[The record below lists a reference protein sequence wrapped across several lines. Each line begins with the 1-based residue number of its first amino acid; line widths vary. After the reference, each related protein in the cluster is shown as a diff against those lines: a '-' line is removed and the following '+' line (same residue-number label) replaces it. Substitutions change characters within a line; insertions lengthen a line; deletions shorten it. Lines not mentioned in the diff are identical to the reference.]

1 MFNMKKKRLQF
12 LARAAMTLLLVMF
25 ATIGARADEGTLSGS
40 GTAADPYLIGSDA
53 DWETFVSYIN
63 DKGGQYRYSYY
74 KLTADIHVTS
84 MVGKNDDTNAFKGVF
99 DGNGHTM
106 TLNLTTDGSSNFFA
120 PFRYVGGSTFK
131 RLHIAGKITS
141 NSYYVASLVGHHRW
155 STLNIYNCWSSVDI
169 VCTKKTDNSF
179 NAGFVGYSYD
189 SNINI
194 NNCRFDGS
202 LQGAETGG
210 WSGFVGQRISNSSS
224 TNISNCL
231 FAPTQLTVAT
241 NNSNT
246 FAYNSYVITNS
257 YYTKLL
263 GKAQGTAVGTMADSE
278 LLNSLGKGWEK
289 RENKIVPVF
298 DIKNLTTGSIECNT
312 FWAYT
317 GEDITVTPTVKDM
330 DGNTVSSENYSV
342 SFSPSPV
349 KEVGRYT
356 MTVTSN
362 TANGYSGTLT
372 HQFEVAQNISGTGT
386 QEDPYLITSAEDWNL
401 FAKSVEGGID
411 YSKKYV
417 KLTND
422 ITISTMVGVCDES
435 GDRPFSG
442 TFDGDNHTLTAN
454 ITSTA
459 TDDNKNNQGVAPFHL
474 IKQATIQNL
483 TVAGQI
489 TSASKYAAGLV
500 GWVDGDYNSSYIKN
514 CVVKAT
520 ITTSADWAGGFVGN
534 ICYSDRN
541 NLYFTNSVFAGK
553 IINTSSDDRR
563 RAGGFCGYGYGYSYF
578 ENCLENG
585 TYTNVTYMNP
595 RNAHGI
601 FFNDRVYSLY
611 YVNKIAVNDKYITKE
626 YGCYQVANTAPAD
639 ELYLKREIKG
649 YQFYQ
654 SVWITGLNESYPYN
668 NGEEVSLAYE
678 LKTNSGKLTKDT
690 DYTVTLSPNAP
701 AAAGDYTISF
711 TAKEGNSG
719 GYAGTT
725 TRTFCVMDGEN
736 LDGYVFNTEGEG
748 ESKVYL
754 INDERDLE
762 RLAAYVNSGH
772 DATGKTFKQNADI
785 TLTAAHTSIG
795 RYFEGTYKYF
805 KGTYDGNNKTISN
818 LTVNAPNSNYQGLF
832 GYTSKA
838 VIKNVTLANC
848 NITGKQYTGGIV
860 GYASTSTA
868 IENCHV
874 RGNISATESDAS
886 GHGGIAGSAT
896 TTSITNCTVTGT
908 ISTSVSNDNYG
919 GIVGAANYDV
929 VITSCENA
937 ANISGDGQNH
947 GGIVGRDYNRSN
959 KFKYCL
965 NTGVVNGNQ
974 YVGAI
979 AGQNDS
985 PRDFDHCYYSNQSTI
1000 KAFGTSSGSNNYTG
1014 YGEVAYV
1021 VTLGE
1026 NISKI
1031 EFAEQTVITSA
1042 LSGKK
1047 YYAKGDWTLTLTPNQ
1062 TDVTFVSYACEG
1074 GTLSDL
1080 TTADG
1085 THKLTIT
1092 DKDVTISALVSNNDA
1107 TDVNGVTIAAI
1118 PDMRWR
1124 GNNVSVVVPTI
1135 TVTNGETSLV
1145 LGTDY
1150 LVECSNNTAIGEATI
1165 TIKGINNY
1173 KGTQTKTFNIV
1184 DFPLQDASAA
1194 NSASNPYLITTAEDL
1209 EALASIV
1216 NTGSRLGGYYKQS
1229 ADITLTN
1236 EHTAIGN
1243 SSNTSFRGVYDGD
1256 NKVIKGLLINQPE
1269 ATYQGLFGRAKNA
1282 TITNVIIENCDIT
1295 AKKYVGGICGYAG
1308 ETTISNCKVSGAI
1321 KTADGVDGMYHGGI
1335 AGYISDKPISSCVN
1349 TASVKGNNSKSQYYG
1364 GIVGEVSWTN
1374 ITDCFNAG
1382 IVEGTLYVGSIVGS
1396 NGASRLNNNYHT
1408 TTTTGGVG
1416 ANDVATG
1423 TDQTGATT
1431 VAKITAAEGVTLT
1444 LPTTPT
1450 YVWNNENL
1458 YESGVVVTLDFTVP
1472 EGKYWDHYTVNNGKI
1487 SNAGVKEGE
1496 HTLTDFTADVVIS
1509 ATFVSEL
1516 TDIATA
1522 GVTIAA
1528 IEDLTYN
1535 GKEQH
1540 PTPVVTLNS
1549 NVLEAGSNY
1558 QVTYSEGCTN
1568 VGTYT
1573 ITITGMGRYNG
1584 ILQKTFKIVPYDISG
1599 CDIKVENKPYTGDVI
1614 NVTPTVKYG
1623 SITLAQGEDKDY
1635 TFVTNPTTVKE
1646 GGDYTLTVT
1655 GKGNY
1660 TGTKEVSFNVYYST
1674 PTELSCTNV
1683 TATTAIVTWKDTY
1696 AAKWT
1701 VAYST
1706 DKTFESAAHI
1716 DVENAKTVSLENL
1729 SADQVYY
1736 VRVKAV
1742 YGSQE
1747 SDWSNVCSFEPTTKL
1762 LIGSGNNT
1770 SESLP
1775 FHNWYHY
1782 NLTQQI
1788 YTAEELGKKAGTIM
1802 SLDFFKTDDNKCDN
1816 AIEIYLVKTDKTKFE
1831 GAKDWISVTEADKVY
1846 DGKKLFENN
1855 QWTTIELSKPFD
1867 YDGVS
1872 NLALIVYD
1880 KEVSGD
1886 SYGSGCNFRVYQ
1898 GNDSQTLQY
1907 RNDRTGP
1914 FTSEGNNAILTPSVS
1929 GNSLSSTKNQLRIRM
1944 ADKVTMNGLGIMSY
1958 ASDNVLDFSN
1968 ISDLTA
1974 HYASSFAA
1982 TANNAGV
1989 LTMKQTETTPAG
2001 EGLMLKGTANE
2012 TFYVP
2017 ALFNLTPEALTGNNL
2032 KGLTKITEVETT
2044 EGDKTNFI
2052 LSQQKG
2058 VIAWYPLAAKY
2069 ALKAHSAY
2077 LQLLTNDVF
2086 TGDGTRAIS
2095 MEFED
2100 GVTTGFIQIATD
2112 DVEDGDW
2119 YGIDGIKFNQK
2130 PTQRGVYI
2138 NNGRKVIVK

>member
-1 MFNMKKKRLQF
+1 
-12 LARAAMTLLLVMF
+12 MTLLLVMF

-40 GTAADPYLIGSDA
+40 GTDDDPYLIGSDA

-63 DKGGQYRYSYY
+63 DKGGDYRYKNY

-84 MVGKNDDTNAFKGVF
+84 MVGKNDDTNAFKGIF

-189 SNINI
+189 SKINI

-210 WSGFVGQRISNSSS
+210 LSGFVGQRMSNSSS
-224 TNISNCL
+224 MNISNCL

-246 FAYNSYVITNS
+246 FAYNSDVNTNN
-257 YYTKLL
+257 YYTTPL
-263 GKAQGTAVGTMADSE
+263 GKEQGTAIGNMTDSE

-289 RENKIVPVF
+289 KGDKIVPVF
-298 DIKNLTTGSIECNT
+298 DIKNLSTGSIECNT

-317 GEDITVTPTVKDM
+317 GEEVTVTPTVKDM

-401 FAKSVEGGID
+401 FAKSVGGGID

-483 TVAGQI
+483 TVAGNI

-500 GWVDGDYNSSYIKN
+500 GWIDGKSKDSNIKD
-514 CVVKAT
+514 CIVKAT
-520 ITTSADWAGGFVGN
+520 ITTSADCAGGFVGN

-553 IINTSSDDRR
+553 IINTSSDDSR
-563 RAGGFCGYGYGYSYF
+563 RAGGFCGYGYSNSYF

-595 RNAHGI
+595 RNAYGA
-601 FFNDRVYSLY
+601 FYNDRVYSLY
-611 YVNKIAVNDKYITKE
+611 YVNKIAVNNKYITKE

-639 ELYLKREIKG
+639 ELYLQREIKG

-701 AAAGDYTISF
+701 AAIGDYTISF

-719 GYAGTT
+719 GYKGTT
-725 TRTFCVMDGEN
+725 THTFCVMEGEN
-736 LDGYVFNTEGEG
+736 MDGYVFNTEGEG

-754 INDERDLE
+754 INNERDLE

-838 VIKNVTLANC
+838 VIKNVILANC

-874 RGNISATESDAS
+874 NGNINATASDAS
-886 GHGGIAGSAT
+886 GHGGIVGSAT
-896 TTSITNCTVTGT
+896 STSITNCTVTGT

-937 ANISGDGQNH
+937 ANISGDGQKH
-947 GGIVGRDYNRSN
+947 GGIVGRDCSSGN
-959 KFKYCL
+959 KFQYCL
-965 NTGVVNGNQ
+965 NTGEVNGNQ

-979 AGQNDS
+979 AGERYSVSN
-985 PRDFDHCYYSNQSTI
+985 FDHCYYPNQSTI
-1000 KAFGTSSGSNNYTG
+1000 KAFGYSSGSNNYTG
-1014 YGEVAYV
+1014 HGEVAYV
-1021 VTLGE
+1021 VTLGK
-1026 NISKI
+1026 NISNI
-1031 EFAEQTVITSA
+1031 EFAEQTVVTSA

-1047 YYAKGDWTLTLTPNQ
+1047 YCAKGDWTLTLTPDQ

-1135 TVTNGETSLV
+1135 TVTNGETPLV

-1165 TIKGINNY
+1165 TIKGINSY

-1236 EHTAIGN
+1236 EHTAIGRN
-1243 SSNTSFRGVYDGD
+1243 SSNTSFQGVYDGD
-1256 NKVIKGLLINQPE
+1256 NNVIKGLLINQPE
-1269 ATYQGLFGRAKNA
+1269 ATYQGLFGRANQA

-1295 AKKYVGGICGYAG
+1295 AKKYVGGICGYASK
-1308 ETTISNCKVSGAI
+1308 TTISNCKVSGAI

-1335 AGYISDKPISSCVN
+1335 AGSIYDKPISSCVN

-1364 GIVGEVSWTN
+1364 GIVGEGSWTN
-1374 ITDCFNAG
+1374 INDCFNAG

-1396 NGASRLNNNYHT
+1396 NSASRLNNNYHT

-1472 EGKYWDHYTVNNGKI
+1472 EGKYWDQYTVNNGKI
-1487 SNAGVKEGE
+1487 SNAGVKGGE

-1522 GVTIAA
+1522 GVTIAD

-1540 PTPVVTLNS
+1540 PSPVVTLNS

-1573 ITITGMGRYNG
+1573 ITVEGVGRYSG
-1584 ILQKTFKIVPYDISG
+1584 RLTKTFKIVPYDISG
-1599 CDIKVENKPYTGDVI
+1599 CDVKVENKPYTGDVI

-1660 TGTKEVSFNVYYST
+1660 AGTKEVPFNVYYPV
-1674 PTELSCTNV
+1674 PTNISCTNIA
-1683 TATTAIVTWKDTY
+1683 ATTATVTWDKS
-1696 AAKWT
+1696 AIVKKWI
-1701 VAYST
+1701 VEYST
-1706 DKTFESAAHI
+1706 DKTFESVERI
-1716 DVENAKTVSLENL
+1716 DVNESTATLASL

-1742 YGSQE
+1742 YEGQE
-1747 SDWSNVCSFEPTTKL
+1747 SDWSNVCSVEPTTKL
-1762 LIGSGNNT
+1762 LVGSGNYT
-1770 SESLP
+1770 SDSLP
-1775 FHNWYHY
+1775 FSNWYY
-1782 NLTQQI
+1782 YGLTQQI
-1788 YTAEELGKKAGTIM
+1788 YTAKELGNKAGSIM
-1802 SLDFFKTDDNKCDN
+1802 ALDFFRTDDKEECNN
-1816 AIEIYLVKTDKTKFE
+1816 TIEIYLVKTDKTAFTNSS
-1831 GAKDWISVTEADKVY
+1831 DWISVTEADKVY

-1880 KEVSGD
+1880 KKVSGD
-1886 SYGSGCNFRVYQ
+1886 SYGSGRNFRTFK
-1898 GNDSQTLQY
+1898 GNDNQTLFF
-1907 RNDRTGP
+1907 RSDREDPTIRPTVTG
-1914 FTSEGNNAILTPSVS
+1914 TRSNA
-1929 GNSLSSTKNQLRIRM
+1929 KNQLRIRM

-1958 ASDNVLDFSN
+1958 ASDNALDFSN

-1974 HYASSFAA
+1974 HYASGFAA

-1989 LTMKQTETTPAG
+1989 LTMTQVETTPAG

-2032 KGLTKITEVETT
+2032 KGLTKITEVETI

-2100 GVTTGFIQIATD
+2100 GVTTGLIQIATG
-2112 DVEDGDW
+2112 DVEDSDW
-2119 YGIDGIKFNQK
+2119 YGIDGVKFNQK

>member
-1 MFNMKKKRLQF
+1 
-12 LARAAMTLLLVMF
+12 MTLLLVMF

-63 DKGGQYRYSYY
+63 DKGGNYRFKNY

-84 MVGKNDDTNAFKGVF
+84 LVGKNDDTNAFKGVF

-155 STLNIYNCWSSVDI
+155 GTLNIYNCWSSVDI
-169 VCTKKTDNSF
+169 VCTKKTGNSF

-189 SNINI
+189 SKINI

-210 WSGFVGQRISNSSS
+210 WSGFVGQRMSNSSS
-224 TNISNCL
+224 MNISNCL

-246 FAYNSYVITNS
+246 FAYNSDVITNS
-257 YYTKLL
+257 YYTKPL
-263 GKAQGTAVGTMADSE
+263 GKEQGTAVGTMADSE

-298 DIKNLTTGSIECNT
+298 DIKNLSTGSIECNT

-317 GEDITVTPTVKDM
+317 GEEVTVTPTVKDM

-342 SFSPSPV
+342 SSSPSPV

-356 MTVTSN
+356 MTITSN

-372 HQFEVAQNISGTGT
+372 HQFKVTKNISGTGT
-386 QEDPYLITSAEDWNL
+386 KDEPYLINTTDDWNL

-411 YSKKYV
+411 YYGKYV

-435 GDRPFSG
+435 GDRPFRG
-442 TFDGDNHTLTAN
+442 IFEGDNHTLTAN

-459 TDDNKNNQGVAPFHL
+459 TGDNKNNQGVAPFHL

-483 TVAGQI
+483 IVAGNI

-500 GWVDGDYNSSYIKN
+500 GWIDGKSKDSNIKD
-514 CVVKAT
+514 CIVKAT
-520 ITTSADWAGGFVGN
+520 ITTSADCAGGFVGN

-553 IINTSSDDRR
+553 IINTSSDDSR
-563 RAGGFCGYGYGYSYF
+563 RAGGFCGYGYSNSYF

-595 RNAHGI
+595 RNAYGA
-601 FFNDRVYSLY
+601 FFNDRVNSLY

-626 YGCYQVANTAPAD
+626 YGCYQVANTVPAD
-639 ELYLKREIKG
+639 ELYLQREIKG

-654 SVWITGLNESYPYN
+654 SVWITGLNDSYPYN

-725 TRTFCVMDGEN
+725 TRTFSVMDGEN

-754 INDERDLE
+754 INNERDLE

-772 DATGKTFKQNADI
+772 DATDKTFKQTADI

-795 RYFEGTYKYF
+795 GYFEGNFRYF

-832 GYTSKA
+832 GYTREAK
-838 VIKNVTLANC
+838 IKNVTLANC
-848 NITGKQYTGGIV
+848 NITGKQNTGGIV

-874 RGNISATESDAS
+874 NGNINATAS
-886 GHGGIAGSAT
+886 VAGYHGGIVGSAT
-896 TTSITNCTVTGT
+896 ATSITNCTVTGT

-947 GGIVGRDYNRSN
+947 GGIVGRDYRSSN

-965 NTGVVNGNQ
+965 NTGVVSGNQ

-979 AGQNDS
+979 AGQKDS
-985 PRDFDHCYYSNQSTI
+985 PRDFDHCYYPNQSTI
-1000 KAFGTSSGSNNYTG
+1000 KAFGYSSGSNNYTG
-1014 YGEVAYV
+1014 HGEVAYV
-1021 VTLGE
+1021 VTLGK
-1026 NISKI
+1026 NISNI

-1042 LSGKK
+1042 LTGKK
-1047 YYAKGDWTLTLTPNQ
+1047 YCAKGDWTLTLTPNQ

-1135 TVTNGETSLV
+1135 TVTNGETPLV

-1165 TIKGINNY
+1165 TIKGINSY

-1256 NKVIKGLLINQPE
+1256 NNVIKGLLINQPE
-1269 ATYQGLFGRAKNA
+1269 ATYQGLFGRAYSA
-1282 TITNVIIENCDIT
+1282 TIQNVIIENCDIT
-1295 AKKYVGGICGYAG
+1295 AKKYVGGICGYAS

-1396 NGASRLNNNYHT
+1396 NSATRLNNNYHT

-1472 EGKYWDHYTVNNGKI
+1472 EGKYWDQYTVNNGKI
-1487 SNAGVKEGE
+1487 SNASVKGGE

-1522 GVTIAA
+1522 GAIIAD

-1540 PTPVVTLNS
+1540 PSPVVTLNS

-1573 ITITGMGRYNG
+1573 ITVEGIGRYSG
-1584 ILQKTFKIVPYDISG
+1584 RLTKTFKIVPYDISG

-1660 TGTKEVSFNVYYST
+1660 TGTKEVPFNVYYPA

-1683 TATTAIVTWKDTY
+1683 TATTAIVTWKDGIAT
-1696 AAKWT
+1696 KWA
-1701 VAYST
+1701 VEYST
-1706 DKTFESAAHI
+1706 DKTFESAERLE
-1716 DVENAKTVSLENL
+1716 VNEKTVTLDPITSGE
-1729 SADQVYY
+1729 VYY

-1742 YGSQE
+1742 YEGQE
-1747 SDWSNVCSFEPTTKL
+1747 SDWSNVCSVEPTTKL
-1762 LIGSGNNT
+1762 LVGSGNNT
-1770 SESLP
+1770 SNSLP
-1775 FHNWYHY
+1775 FSNWYY
-1782 NLTQQI
+1782 YGLTQQI
-1788 YTAEELGKKAGTIM
+1788 YTAKELGNKAGSIM
-1802 SLDFFKTDDNKCDN
+1802 ALDFFRTDNNLCN
-1816 AIEIYLVKTDKTKFE
+1816 NTIEIYLVKTDKTMFTTSS
-1831 GAKDWISVTEADKVY
+1831 DWISVTEADKVY
-1846 DGKKLFENN
+1846 DGKVQFESN
-1855 QWTTIELSKPFD
+1855 QWTTIELTKPFD

-1880 KEVSGD
+1880 KKVSGD
-1886 SYGSGCNFRVYQ
+1886 SYGNYRAFRTFK
-1898 GNDSQTLQY
+1898 GNDNQTLFFKS
-1907 RNDRTGP
+1907 DRDDPTIRPTVTGGL
-1914 FTSEGNNAILTPSVS
+1914 SNA
-1929 GNSLSSTKNQLRIRM
+1929 KNQLRIRM

-1958 ASDNVLDFSN
+1958 ASDNALDFSN

-1974 HYASSFAA
+1974 HYASGFAA

-1989 LTMKQTETTPAG
+1989 LTMKQVETTPAG

-2044 EGDKTNFI
+2044 EGDYTNFI

-2100 GVTTGFIQIATD
+2100 GVTTGFIQIATG
-2112 DVEDGDW
+2112 DVEVGDW
-2119 YGIDGIKFNQK
+2119 YGIDGVKFNQK

>member
-1 MFNMKKKRLQF
+1 
-12 LARAAMTLLLVMF
+12 MTLLLVMF

-40 GTAADPYLIGSDA
+40 GTATDPYLIGSDA

-63 DKGGQYRYSYY
+63 DKGGDYRYKNY

-84 MVGKNDDTNAFKGVF
+84 MVGKNDDTNAFKGIF

-155 STLNIYNCWSSVDI
+155 GTLNIYNCWSSVDI

-210 WSGFVGQRISNSSS
+210 CSGFVGQRISNSSS

-298 DIKNLTTGSIECNT
+298 DIKNLSTGSIECNT

-411 YSKKYV
+411 YYGKYV

-442 TFDGDNHTLTAN
+442 IFEGDNHTLTAN

-459 TDDNKNNQGVAPFHL
+459 TGDDENNQGVAPFHL

-483 TVAGQI
+483 IVAGNI

-500 GWVDGDYNSSYIKN
+500 GWIDGKSKDSNIKD
-514 CVVKAT
+514 CIVKAT
-520 ITTSADWAGGFVGN
+520 ITTSADCAGGFVGN

-553 IINTSSDDRR
+553 IINTSSDDSR
-563 RAGGFCGYGYGYSYF
+563 RAGGFCGYGYSNSYF

-595 RNAHGI
+595 RNAYGA
-601 FFNDRVYSLY
+601 FYNDRVYSLY

-639 ELYLKREIKG
+639 ELYLPREIKG

-725 TRTFCVMDGEN
+725 TRTFCVMEGEN

-754 INDERDLE
+754 INNERDLE
-762 RLAAYVNSGH
+762 RLAAYVNSDH
-772 DATGKTFKQNADI
+772 DATGKTFKQTADI

-795 RYFEGTYKYF
+795 GYFEGKSKCF
-805 KGTYDGNNKTISN
+805 KGTYDGNNKTISE

-860 GYASTSTA
+860 GCALSSTT

-874 RGNISATESDAS
+874 NGNINATASDAG
-886 GHGGIAGSAT
+886 GHGGIVGSAT
-896 TTSITNCTVTGT
+896 ATSITNCTVTGT

-947 GGIVGRDYNRSN
+947 GGIVGRDYNSSN

-979 AGQNDS
+979 AGQNSS

-1021 VTLGE
+1021 VTTGE
-1026 NISKI
+1026 HISKI
-1031 EFAEQTVITSA
+1031 DIAEGTVVTSA
-1042 LSGKK
+1042 ISGKK
-1047 YYAKGDWTLTLTPNQ
+1047 YCTKGDWTLTLTPDQ

-1135 TVTNGETSLV
+1135 TVTNGETPLV

-1165 TIKGINNY
+1165 TIKGINSY

-1194 NSASNPYLITTAEDL
+1194 NSATNPYLITTAEDL

-1236 EHTAIGN
+1236 EHTAIGRN
-1243 SSNTSFRGVYDGD
+1243 SSNTSFQGVYDGD
-1256 NKVIKGLLINQPE
+1256 NNVIKGLLINQPE
-1269 ATYQGLFGRAKNA
+1269 ATYQGLFGRANQA

-1295 AKKYVGGICGYAG
+1295 AKKYVGGICGYASK
-1308 ETTISNCKVSGAI
+1308 TTISNCKVSGAI

-1335 AGYISDKPISSCVN
+1335 AGSIYDKPISSCVN

-1364 GIVGEVSWTN
+1364 GIVGEGSWTI

-1396 NGASRLNNNYHT
+1396 NGASRLDNNYHT

-1487 SNAGVKEGE
+1487 SNASVKEGE

-1522 GVTIAA
+1522 GVTIAD

-1540 PTPVVTLNS
+1540 PSPVVTLSS
-1549 NVLEAGSNY
+1549 NVLEAGANY

-1573 ITITGMGRYNG
+1573 ITIEGVGRYSG
-1584 ILQKTFKIVPYDISG
+1584 RLTKTFNIVPYDISG
-1599 CDIKVENKPYTGDVI
+1599 CDVKVENKPYTGDVI

-1660 TGTKEVSFNVYYST
+1660 AGTKEVPFNVYYPV
-1674 PTELSCTNV
+1674 PTNISCTNIA
-1683 TATTAIVTWKDTY
+1683 ATTATVTWDKS
-1696 AAKWT
+1696 AIVKKWI
-1701 VAYST
+1701 VEYST
-1706 DKTFESAAHI
+1706 DKTFESAERI
-1716 DVENAKTVSLENL
+1716 DVNESTATLASL
-1729 SADQVYY
+1729 STDQVYY

-1742 YGSQE
+1742 YGTDQE

-1762 LIGSGNNT
+1762 LVGSGDGT
-1770 SESLP
+1770 SRFLP
-1775 FHNWYHY
+1775 FSNWYHY
-1782 NLTQQI
+1782 GLTQQI
-1788 YTAEELGKKAGTIM
+1788 YTAKELGNKAGSIM
-1802 SLDFFKTDDNKCDN
+1802 ALDFFRTDDNECN
-1816 AIEIYLVKTDKTKFE
+1816 NTIEIYLVKTDKTAFTNSS
-1831 GAKDWISVTEADKVY
+1831 DWISVTEAEKVY
-1846 DGKKLFENN
+1846 DGKMQFESN
-1855 QWTTIELSKPFD
+1855 QWTTIELTKPFD

-1880 KEVSGD
+1880 KNVSED
-1886 SYGSGCNFRVYQ
+1886 SYGDYRAFRTFK
-1898 GNDSQTLQY
+1898 GNDNQTLY
-1907 RNDRTGP
+1907 FRSDREDPTIRPTVTG
-1914 FTSEGNNAILTPSVS
+1914 TRSNA
-1929 GNSLSSTKNQLRIRM
+1929 KNQLRIRM

-1958 ASDNVLDFSN
+1958 ASDNALDFSN
-1968 ISDLTA
+1968 VSDLTA
-1974 HYASSFAA
+1974 HYASGFAA

-1989 LTMKQTETTPAG
+1989 LTMTQVETTPAG

-2086 TGDGTRAIS
+2086 TNEGTRAIS

-2119 YGIDGIKFNQK
+2119 YGIDGVKFNQK

>member
-1 MFNMKKKRLQF
+1 
-12 LARAAMTLLLVMF
+12 MTLLLVMF

-63 DKGGQYRYSYY
+63 DKGGNYRFKNY

-84 MVGKNDDTNAFKGVF
+84 MVGKNDDTNAFKGIF

-155 STLNIYNCWSSVDI
+155 GTLNIYNCWSSVDI
-169 VCTKKTDNSF
+169 MCTKKSSYSF

-189 SNINI
+189 SKINI

-202 LQGAETGG
+202 LQGADADGC
-210 WSGFVGQRISNSSS
+210 SGFVGQRMSNSSS
-224 TNISNCL
+224 MNISNCL

-246 FAYNSYVITNS
+246 FAYNSDVITNS
-257 YYTKLL
+257 YYTKPL
-263 GKAQGTAVGTMADSE
+263 GKEQGTAVGTMADSE

-298 DIKNLTTGSIECNT
+298 DIKNLSTGSIECNT

-317 GEDITVTPTVKDM
+317 GEEVTVTPTVKDM

-342 SFSPSPV
+342 SSSPSPV

-356 MTVTSN
+356 MTITSN

-372 HQFEVAQNISGTGT
+372 HQFKVTKNISGTGT
-386 QEDPYLITSAEDWNL
+386 KDEPYLINTTDDWNL

-411 YSKKYV
+411 YYGKYV

-435 GDRPFSG
+435 GDRPFRG
-442 TFDGDNHTLTAN
+442 IFEGDNHTLTAN

-459 TDDNKNNQGVAPFHL
+459 TGDNKNNQGVAPFHL

-483 TVAGQI
+483 IVAGNI

-500 GWVDGDYNSSYIKN
+500 GWIDGKSKDSNIKD
-514 CVVKAT
+514 CIVKAT
-520 ITTSADWAGGFVGN
+520 ITTSADCAGGFVGN

-553 IINTSSDDRR
+553 IINTSSDDSR
-563 RAGGFCGYGYGYSYF
+563 RAGGFCGYGYSNSYF

-595 RNAHGI
+595 RNAYGA
-601 FFNDRVYSLY
+601 FFNDRVNSLY

-626 YGCYQVANTAPAD
+626 YGCYQVANTVPAD
-639 ELYLKREIKG
+639 ELYLQREIKG

-654 SVWITGLNESYPYN
+654 SVWITGLNDSYPYN

-725 TRTFCVMDGEN
+725 TRTFSVMDGEN

-754 INDERDLE
+754 INNERDLE

-772 DATGKTFKQNADI
+772 DATDKTFKQTADI

-795 RYFEGTYKYF
+795 GYFEGNFRYF

-832 GYTSKA
+832 GYTREAK
-838 VIKNVTLANC
+838 IKNVTLANC
-848 NITGKQYTGGIV
+848 NITGKQNTGGIV

-874 RGNISATESDAS
+874 NGNINATAS
-886 GHGGIAGSAT
+886 VAGYHGGIVGSAT
-896 TTSITNCTVTGT
+896 ATSITNCTVTGT

-947 GGIVGRDYNRSN
+947 GGIVGRDYRSSN

-965 NTGVVNGNQ
+965 NTGVVSGNQ

-979 AGQNDS
+979 AGQKDS
-985 PRDFDHCYYSNQSTI
+985 PRDFDHCYYPNQSTI
-1000 KAFGTSSGSNNYTG
+1000 KAFGYSSGSNNYTG
-1014 YGEVAYV
+1014 HGEVAYV
-1021 VTLGE
+1021 VTLGK
-1026 NISKI
+1026 NISNI

-1042 LSGKK
+1042 LTGKK
-1047 YYAKGDWTLTLTPNQ
+1047 YCAKGDWTLTLTPNQ

-1135 TVTNGETSLV
+1135 TVTNGETPLV

-1165 TIKGINNY
+1165 TIKGINSY

-1256 NKVIKGLLINQPE
+1256 NNVIKGLLINQPE
-1269 ATYQGLFGRAKNA
+1269 ATYQGLFGRAYSA
-1282 TITNVIIENCDIT
+1282 TIQNVIIENCDIT
-1295 AKKYVGGICGYAG
+1295 AKKYVGGICGYAS

-1335 AGYISDKPISSCVN
+1335 AGYISDKSISSCVN

-1396 NGASRLNNNYHT
+1396 NSATRLNNNYHT

-1472 EGKYWDHYTVNNGKI
+1472 EGKYWDQYTVNNGKI
-1487 SNAGVKEGE
+1487 SNASVKGGE

-1522 GVTIAA
+1522 GAIIAD

-1540 PTPVVTLNS
+1540 PSPVVTLNS

-1573 ITITGMGRYNG
+1573 ITVEGIGRYSG
-1584 ILQKTFKIVPYDISG
+1584 RLTKTFKIVPYDISG

-1660 TGTKEVSFNVYYST
+1660 TGTKEVPFNVYYPA

-1683 TATTAIVTWKDTY
+1683 TATTAIVTWKDGIAT
-1696 AAKWT
+1696 KWA
-1701 VAYST
+1701 VEYST
-1706 DKTFESAAHI
+1706 DKTFESAECLE
-1716 DVENAKTVSLENL
+1716 VNEKTVTLDPITSGE
-1729 SADQVYY
+1729 VYY

-1742 YGSQE
+1742 YEGQE
-1747 SDWSNVCSFEPTTKL
+1747 SDWSNVCSVEPTTKL
-1762 LIGSGNNT
+1762 LVGSGNNT
-1770 SESLP
+1770 SNSLP
-1775 FHNWYHY
+1775 FSNWYY
-1782 NLTQQI
+1782 YGLTQQI
-1788 YTAEELGKKAGTIM
+1788 YTAKELGNKAGSIM
-1802 SLDFFKTDDNKCDN
+1802 ALDFFRTDNNLCN
-1816 AIEIYLVKTDKTKFE
+1816 NTIEIYLVKTDKTMFTTSS
-1831 GAKDWISVTEADKVY
+1831 DWISVTEADKVY
-1846 DGKKLFENN
+1846 DGKVQFESN
-1855 QWTTIELSKPFD
+1855 QWTTIELTKPFD

-1880 KEVSGD
+1880 KKVSGD
-1886 SYGSGCNFRVYQ
+1886 SYGNYRAFRTFK
-1898 GNDSQTLQY
+1898 GNDNQTLFFKS
-1907 RNDRTGP
+1907 DRDDPTIRPTVTGGL
-1914 FTSEGNNAILTPSVS
+1914 SNA
-1929 GNSLSSTKNQLRIRM
+1929 KNQLRIRM

-1958 ASDNVLDFSN
+1958 ASDNALDFSN

-1974 HYASSFAA
+1974 HYASGFAA

-1989 LTMKQTETTPAG
+1989 LTMKQVETTPAG

-2044 EGDKTNFI
+2044 EGDYTNFI

-2100 GVTTGFIQIATD
+2100 GVTTGFIQIATG
-2112 DVEDGDW
+2112 DVEVGDW
-2119 YGIDGIKFNQK
+2119 YGIDGVKFNQK

>member
-1 MFNMKKKRLQF
+1 M
-12 LARAAMTLLLVMF
+12 
-25 ATIGARADEGTLSGS
+25 
-40 GTAADPYLIGSDA
+40 
-53 DWETFVSYIN
+53 
-63 DKGGQYRYSYY
+63 
-74 KLTADIHVTS
+74 
-84 MVGKNDDTNAFKGVF
+84 
-99 DGNGHTM
+99 
-106 TLNLTTDGSSNFFA
+106 
-120 PFRYVGGSTFK
+120 
-131 RLHIAGKITS
+131 
-141 NSYYVASLVGHHRW
+141 
-155 STLNIYNCWSSVDI
+155 
-169 VCTKKTDNSF
+169 
-179 NAGFVGYSYD
+179 
-189 SNINI
+189 
-194 NNCRFDGS
+194 
-202 LQGAETGG
+202 
-210 WSGFVGQRISNSSS
+210 
-224 TNISNCL
+224 
-231 FAPTQLTVAT
+231 
-241 NNSNT
+241 
-246 FAYNSYVITNS
+246 
-257 YYTKLL
+257 
-263 GKAQGTAVGTMADSE
+263 
-278 LLNSLGKGWEK
+278 
-289 RENKIVPVF
+289 
-298 DIKNLTTGSIECNT
+298 
-312 FWAYT
+312 
-317 GEDITVTPTVKDM
+317 TPTVKDM

-372 HQFEVAQNISGTGT
+372 HQFEVAQNISGMGT

-459 TDDNKNNQGVAPFHL
+459 TDDDKNNQGVAPFHL

-483 TVAGQI
+483 IVAGNI

-500 GWVDGDYNSSYIKN
+500 GWIDGKSKDSNIKD
-514 CVVKAT
+514 CIVKAT
-520 ITTSADWAGGFVGN
+520 ITTSADYAGGFVGN

-563 RAGGFCGYGYGYSYF
+563 RAGGFCGYGYSNSYF

-611 YVNKIAVNDKYITKE
+611 YVNKIAVNDKYIVKGN
-626 YGCYQVANTAPAD
+626 GCYQVANTVPAD
-639 ELYLKREIKG
+639 ELYLQREIKG

-654 SVWITGLNESYPYN
+654 SVWITGLNDSYPYN

-1047 YYAKGDWTLTLTPNQ
+1047 YYAKGDWTLTLTPDQ

-1135 TVTNGETSLV
+1135 TVTNGETPLV

-1165 TIKGINNY
+1165 TIKGINSY

-1243 SSNTSFRGVYDGD
+1243 SSNTSFQGVYDGD
-1256 NKVIKGLLINQPE
+1256 NKVIKGLLINQ
-1269 ATYQGLFGRAKNA
+1269 AKGTYQGLFGRAYQA
-1282 TITNVIIENCDIT
+1282 TIKNVIIENCDIT
-1295 AKKYVGGICGYAG
+1295 AKKYVGGICGYAS

-1335 AGYISDKPISSCVN
+1335 GGCINDKPISSCVN

-1374 ITDCFNAG
+1374 INDCFNAG

-1396 NGASRLNNNYHT
+1396 NNASRLNNNYHT

-1522 GVTIAA
+1522 GAIIAD

-1535 GKEQH
+1535 GKEQY
-1540 PTPVVTLNS
+1540 PSPVVTLSS
-1549 NVLEAGSNY
+1549 NVLEAGVNY

-1573 ITITGMGRYNG
+1573 ITVEGVGRYSG
-1584 ILQKTFKIVPYDISG
+1584 TLTKTFKIVPYDISG

-1660 TGTKEVSFNVYYST
+1660 TGTKEVPFNVYYPA
-1674 PTELSCTNV
+1674 PTNISCTNIA
-1683 TATTAIVTWKDTY
+1683 ATTATVTWDKS
-1696 AAKWT
+1696 AIVKKWI
-1701 VAYST
+1701 VEYST
-1706 DKTFESAAHI
+1706 DNTFESVERI
-1716 DVENAKTVSLENL
+1716 DVNESTATLASL

-1742 YGSQE
+1742 YGTDQE
-1747 SDWSNVCSFEPTTKL
+1747 SDWSNVCSVEPTTKL
-1762 LIGSGNNT
+1762 LVGSGNYT
-1770 SESLP
+1770 SDSLP
-1775 FHNWYHY
+1775 FSNWYHY
-1782 NLTQQI
+1782 GLTQQI
-1788 YTAEELGKKAGTIM
+1788 YTAKELGNKAGSIM
-1802 SLDFFKTDDNKCDN
+1802 ALDFFRTDDKEECNN
-1816 AIEIYLVKTDKTKFE
+1816 TIEIYLVKTDKTAFTNSS
-1831 GAKDWISVTEADKVY
+1831 DWISVTEAEKVY
-1846 DGKKLFENN
+1846 DGKMQFESN
-1855 QWTTIELSKPFD
+1855 QWTTIELTKPFD

-1880 KEVSGD
+1880 KNVKGD
-1886 SYGSGCNFRVYQ
+1886 SYGSGRNFRTFK
-1898 GNDSQTLQY
+1898 GNDNQTLFF
-1907 RNDRTGP
+1907 RSDREDPTIRPTVTG
-1914 FTSEGNNAILTPSVS
+1914 TLTT
-1929 GNSLSSTKNQLRIRM
+1929 GKNQLRIRM

-1974 HYASSFAA
+1974 HYASGFAA

-1989 LTMKQTETTPAG
+1989 LTMTQVETTPAG

-2100 GVTTGFIQIATD
+2100 GVTTGFIQIATG

>member
-1 MFNMKKKRLQF
+1 
-12 LARAAMTLLLVMF
+12 MTLLLVMF

-202 LQGAETGG
+202 LQGADADGC
-210 WSGFVGQRISNSSS
+210 SGFVGQRISNSSS
-224 TNISNCL
+224 TNISKCL

-459 TDDNKNNQGVAPFHL
+459 TGDDKNNQGVAPFHL

-483 TVAGQI
+483 IVAGNI

-500 GWVDGDYNSSYIKN
+500 GWIDGKSKDSNIKD
-514 CVVKAT
+514 CIVKAT
-520 ITTSADWAGGFVGN
+520 ITTSADYAGGFVGN

-553 IINTSSDDRR
+553 IINTSSDDSR
-563 RAGGFCGYGYGYSYF
+563 RAGGFCGYGYSNSYF

-886 GHGGIAGSAT
+886 GHGGIVGSAT
-896 TTSITNCTVTGT
+896 ATSITNCTVTGT

-1646 GGDYTLTVT
+1646 GGDYMLTVT

-1660 TGTKEVSFNVYYST
+1660 TGTKEVPFNVYYPA

-1683 TATTAIVTWKDTY
+1683 TATTAIVTWKDGIAT
-1696 AAKWT
+1696 KWT
-1701 VAYST
+1701 VEYST
-1706 DKTFESAAHI
+1706 DKTFESAERI
-1716 DVENAKTVSLENL
+1716 DVNERTATLASL
-1729 SADQVYY
+1729 SANQVYY

-1742 YGSQE
+1742 YGTDQE
-1747 SDWSNVCSFEPTTKL
+1747 SGWSNVCSVEPTTKL
-1762 LIGSGNNT
+1762 LVGSGDGT
-1770 SESLP
+1770 SRFLP
-1775 FHNWYHY
+1775 FSNWYHY
-1782 NLTQQI
+1782 GLTQQI
-1788 YTAEELGKKAGTIM
+1788 YTAKELGNKAGSIM
-1802 SLDFFKTDDNKCDN
+1802 ALDFFRTDDNECN
-1816 AIEIYLVKTDKTKFE
+1816 NTIEIYLVKTDKTAFTNSS
-1831 GAKDWISVTEADKVY
+1831 DWISVTEADKVY
-1846 DGKKLFENN
+1846 DGKMQFESN
-1855 QWTTIELSKPFD
+1855 QWTTIELTKPFD

-1880 KEVSGD
+1880 KNVKED
-1886 SYGSGCNFRVYQ
+1886 SYGDYRAFRTFK
-1898 GNDSQTLQY
+1898 GNDNQTLFF
-1907 RNDRTGP
+1907 RSDREDPTIRPTSTGNR
-1914 FTSEGNNAILTPSVS
+1914 SKE
-1929 GNSLSSTKNQLRIRM
+1929 KNQLRIRM
-1944 ADKVTMNGLGIMSY
+1944 ADKITMNGLGIMSY

-1968 ISDLTA
+1968 VGELTA

-1989 LTMKQTETTPAG
+1989 LTMTQVETTPAG

>member
-1 MFNMKKKRLQF
+1 
-12 LARAAMTLLLVMF
+12 MTLLLVMF

-40 GTAADPYLIGSDA
+40 GTDDDPYLIGSDA

-84 MVGKNDDTNAFKGVF
+84 MAGKNDDDNAFKGIF

-155 STLNIYNCWSSVDI
+155 GTLNIYNCWSSVDI

-298 DIKNLTTGSIECNT
+298 DIKNLSTGSIACNT

-317 GEDITVTPTVKDM
+317 GEEVTVTPTVKDM

-442 TFDGDNHTLTAN
+442 IFEGDNHTLTAN

-459 TDDNKNNQGVAPFHL
+459 TGDDENNQGVAPFHL

-483 TVAGQI
+483 IVAGNI

-500 GWVDGDYNSSYIKN
+500 GWIDGKSKDSNIKD
-514 CVVKAT
+514 CIVKAT
-520 ITTSADWAGGFVGN
+520 ITTSADCAGGFVGN

-553 IINTSSDDRR
+553 IINTSSDDSR
-563 RAGGFCGYGYGYSYF
+563 RAGGFCGYGYSNSYF

-595 RNAHGI
+595 RNAYGA
-601 FFNDRVYSLY
+601 FYNDRVYSLY
-611 YVNKIAVNDKYITKE
+611 YVNKIAVNSKYITKE

-639 ELYLKREIKG
+639 ELYLQREIKG

-678 LKTNSGKLTKDT
+678 LKTNSGKLTKDA

-711 TAKEGNSG
+711 TAKEGNKA
-719 GYAGTT
+719 GYVGTT
-725 TRTFCVMDGEN
+725 TRTFCVMEGEN
-736 LDGYVFNTEGEG
+736 MDGYVFNTEGEG

-754 INDERDLE
+754 INNERDLE

-874 RGNISATESDAS
+874 NGNINATASDAG
-886 GHGGIAGSAT
+886 GHGGIVGSAT
-896 TTSITNCTVTGT
+896 ATSITNCTVTGT

-947 GGIVGRDYNRSN
+947 GGIVGRDYRSSN

-1026 NISKI
+1026 NISNI

-1092 DKDVTISALVSNNDA
+1092 DKNVTISALVSNNNG

-1135 TVTNGETSLV
+1135 TVTNGETPLV

-1165 TIKGINNY
+1165 TIKGINSY

-1229 ADITLTN
+1229 ADITLTH
-1236 EHTAIGN
+1236 EHTAIGRN
-1243 SSNTSFRGVYDGD
+1243 SSNTSFQGVYDGD
-1256 NKVIKGLLINQPE
+1256 NNVIKGLLINQPE
-1269 ATYQGLFGRAKNA
+1269 ATYQGLFGRANQA

-1295 AKKYVGGICGYAG
+1295 AKKYVGGICGYASK
-1308 ETTISNCKVSGAI
+1308 TTISNCKVSGAI

-1335 AGYISDKPISSCVN
+1335 AGSIYDKPISSCVN

-1364 GIVGEVSWTN
+1364 GIVGEGSWTN

-1487 SNAGVKEGE
+1487 SNASVKEGE

-1522 GVTIAA
+1522 GVTIAD

-1540 PTPVVTLNS
+1540 PSPVVTLSS
-1549 NVLEAGSNY
+1549 NVLEAGANY

-1573 ITITGMGRYNG
+1573 ITIEGVGRYSG
-1584 ILQKTFKIVPYDISG
+1584 RLTKTFNIVPYDISG

-1660 TGTKEVSFNVYYST
+1660 AGTKEVPFNVYYPV
-1674 PTELSCTNV
+1674 PTNISCTNIA
-1683 TATTAIVTWKDTY
+1683 ATTATVTWDKS
-1696 AAKWT
+1696 AIVKKWI
-1701 VAYST
+1701 VEYST
-1706 DKTFESAAHI
+1706 DKTFESAERI
-1716 DVENAKTVSLENL
+1716 DVNESTATLASL

-1742 YGSQE
+1742 YGTDQE

-1762 LIGSGNNT
+1762 LVGSGDGT
-1770 SESLP
+1770 SRFLP
-1775 FHNWYHY
+1775 FSNWYHY
-1782 NLTQQI
+1782 GLTQQI
-1788 YTAEELGKKAGTIM
+1788 YTAKELGNKAGSIM
-1802 SLDFFKTDDNKCDN
+1802 ALDFFRTDDNECN
-1816 AIEIYLVKTDKTKFE
+1816 NTIEIYLVKTDKTAFTNSS
-1831 GAKDWISVTEADKVY
+1831 DWISVTEAEKVY
-1846 DGKKLFENN
+1846 DGKMQFESN
-1855 QWTTIELSKPFD
+1855 QWTTIELTKPFD

-1880 KEVSGD
+1880 KNVSED
-1886 SYGSGCNFRVYQ
+1886 SYGDYRAFRTFK
-1898 GNDSQTLQY
+1898 GNDNQTLFF
-1907 RNDRTGP
+1907 RSDREDPTIRPTVTG
-1914 FTSEGNNAILTPSVS
+1914 TRSNA
-1929 GNSLSSTKNQLRIRM
+1929 KNQLRIRM
-1944 ADKVTMNGLGIMSY
+1944 ADKITMNGLGIMSY

-1968 ISDLTA
+1968 VSDLTA

-1989 LTMKQTETTPAG
+1989 LTMTQVETTPAG

-2086 TGDGTRAIS
+2086 TNDGTRAIS

-2100 GVTTGFIQIATD
+2100 GVTTGFIQIATGEA
-2112 DVEDGDW
+2112 EDGDW

>member
-1 MFNMKKKRLQF
+1 
-12 LARAAMTLLLVMF
+12 MTLLLVMF

-74 KLTADIHVTS
+74 KLTADIKVTS
-84 MVGKNDDTNAFKGVF
+84 MVGKNDDTNAFKGIF

-298 DIKNLTTGSIECNT
+298 DIKNLSTGSIECNT

-317 GEDITVTPTVKDM
+317 GEEVTVTPTVKDM

-401 FAKSVEGGID
+401 FAKSVGGGID
-411 YSKKYV
+411 YYGKYV

-483 TVAGQI
+483 TVAGNI

-500 GWVDGDYNSSYIKN
+500 GWIDGKSKDSNIKD
-514 CVVKAT
+514 CIVKAT
-520 ITTSADWAGGFVGN
+520 ITTSADCAGGFVGN

-553 IINTSSDDRR
+553 IINTSSDDSR
-563 RAGGFCGYGYGYSYF
+563 RAGGFCGYGYSNSYF

-595 RNAHGI
+595 RNAYGI
-601 FFNDRVYSLY
+601 FSNDRVNSLY
-611 YVNKIAVNDKYITKE
+611 YVNKIAVNNKYIAKE

-678 LKTNSGKLTKDT
+678 LKTNSGKLTKGT
-690 DYTVTLSPNAP
+690 DYTVTLSSNAP

-725 TRTFCVMDGEN
+725 TRTFSVMEGED
-736 LDGYVFNTEGEG
+736 LDGYVFKTEGEG

-874 RGNISATESDAS
+874 NGNINATASDAS
-886 GHGGIAGSAT
+886 EHGGIVGSAT
-896 TTSITNCTVTGT
+896 ATSITNCTVTGT

-937 ANISGDGQNH
+937 AKISGDGQKH
-947 GGIVGRDYNRSN
+947 GGIVGRDNNGSN

-965 NTGVVNGNQ
+965 NTGVVKGNQ

-979 AGQNDS
+979 AGERYS
-985 PRDFDHCYYSNQSTI
+985 PSNFDHCYYSNQSTI

-1014 YGEVAYV
+1014 HGEVAYV

-1031 EFAEQTVITSA
+1031 EFAEQTVISSA

-1062 TDVTFVSYACEG
+1062 TDVTFVSYVCEG

-1135 TVTNGETSLV
+1135 TVTNGETPLV

-1150 LVECSNNTAIGEATI
+1150 LVACSNNTAIGEATI

-1173 KGTQTKTFNIV
+1173 KGTTTKKFNIV

-1256 NKVIKGLLINQPE
+1256 NNVIKGLLINQPKGR
-1269 ATYQGLFGRAKNA
+1269 YHGLFGRAKNA

-1295 AKKYVGGICGYAG
+1295 AKDYVGGICGYAS

-1335 AGYISDKPISSCVN
+1335 AGSIYDKPISSCVN

-1364 GIVGEVSWTN
+1364 GIVGEGSWTI

-1522 GVTIAA
+1522 GVTIAD

-1540 PTPVVTLNS
+1540 PAPVVTLSS
-1549 NVLEAGSNY
+1549 NTLEADANY
-1558 QVTYSEGCTN
+1558 QVTYSDGCNN

-1573 ITITGMGRYNG
+1573 ITVTGKGRYTG
-1584 ILQKTFKIVPYDISG
+1584 TLQKTFKIVPYDISG
-1599 CDIKVENKPYTGDVI
+1599 CDLKVENQKYTGEVI
-1614 NVTPTVKYG
+1614 NVTPTVKMG
-1623 SITLAQGEDKDY
+1623 STTLTQGEEKDY
-1635 TFVTNPTTVKE
+1635 TFVTNPTTVQE
-1646 GGDYTLTVT
+1646 AGDYTLTVT
-1655 GKGNY
+1655 GNGNY
-1660 TGTKEVSFNVYYST
+1660 TGTKVVPFKVYYSG
-1674 PTELSCTNV
+1674 PTELNCTNV
-1683 TATTAIVTWKDTY
+1683 AATTATVTWKDGIAT
-1696 AAKWT
+1696 KWT
-1701 VAYST
+1701 VEYST
-1706 DKTFESAAHI
+1706 DKTFESAERI
-1716 DVENAKTVSLENL
+1716 DVNESTATLASL
-1729 SADQVYY
+1729 STDQVYY

-1742 YGSQE
+1742 YGTDQE
-1747 SDWSNVCSFEPTTKL
+1747 SDWSLVCSFEPTTKL
-1762 LIGSGNNT
+1762 LVGSGDGT
-1770 SESLP
+1770 SRFLP
-1775 FHNWYHY
+1775 FSNWYHY
-1782 NLTQQI
+1782 GLTQQI
-1788 YTAEELGKKAGTIM
+1788 YTAKELGNKAGSIM
-1802 SLDFFKTDDNKCDN
+1802 ALDFFRTDDNECN
-1816 AIEIYLVKTDKTKFE
+1816 NTIEIYLVKTDKTRFVNRT
-1831 GAKDWISVTEADKVY
+1831 DWISVTEADKVY
-1846 DGKKLFENN
+1846 DGKMQFESN
-1855 QWTTIELSKPFD
+1855 QWTTIELTKPFD

-1880 KEVSGD
+1880 KNVSED
-1886 SYGSGCNFRVYQ
+1886 SYGDYRAFRTFK
-1898 GNDSQTLQY
+1898 GNDNQTLY
-1907 RNDRTGP
+1907 FRSDKDDPTIRPTVTG
-1914 FTSEGNNAILTPSVS
+1914 TPS
-1929 GNSLSSTKNQLRIRM
+1929 NSKNQLRIRM
-1944 ADKVTMNGLGIMSY
+1944 ADKITMNGLGIMSY

-1968 ISDLTA
+1968 VGELTA

-2086 TGDGTRAIS
+2086 TNEGTRAIS

>member
-1 MFNMKKKRLQF
+1 
-12 LARAAMTLLLVMF
+12 MTLLLVMF

-74 KLTADIHVTS
+74 KLTADIKVTS
-84 MVGKNDDTNAFKGVF
+84 MAGKNNDDNAFKGVF

-289 RENKIVPVF
+289 RGDKIVPVF
-298 DIKNLTTGSIECNT
+298 DIKNLSTGSIECNT

-317 GEDITVTPTVKDM
+317 GEEVTVTPTVKDM

-386 QEDPYLITSAEDWNL
+386 KDEPYLINTTDDWNL
-401 FAKSVEGGID
+401 FAKSVGGGID

-459 TDDNKNNQGVAPFHL
+459 TDDDKNNQGVAPFHL

-483 TVAGQI
+483 IVAGNI

-500 GWVDGDYNSSYIKN
+500 GWIDGKSKDSNIKD
-514 CVVKAT
+514 CIVKAT
-520 ITTSADWAGGFVGN
+520 ITTSADYAGGFVGN

-553 IINTSSDDRR
+553 IINTSSDDSR
-563 RAGGFCGYGYGYSYF
+563 RAGGFCGYGYSNSYF

-595 RNAHGI
+595 RNAYGI
-601 FFNDRVYSLY
+601 FSNDRVNSLY
-611 YVNKIAVNDKYITKE
+611 YVNKIAVNNKYIAKE

-654 SVWITGLNESYPYN
+654 SVWITGLNDSYPYN

-725 TRTFCVMDGEN
+725 TRTFSVMEGED
-736 LDGYVFNTEGEG
+736 LDGYVFKTEGEG

-772 DATGKTFKQNADI
+772 DALGKTFKQNADI

-896 TTSITNCTVTGT
+896 STSITNCTVTGT

-1031 EFAEQTVITSA
+1031 EFAEQTVITSV

-1135 TVTNGETSLV
+1135 TVTNGETPLV

-1173 KGTQTKTFNIV
+1173 KGTTTKTFNIV
-1184 DFPLQDASAA
+1184 DFTLQDASAA

-1216 NTGSRLGGYYKQS
+1216 NTGSRLGGYYKQT
-1229 ADITLTN
+1229 ADITLSD

-1243 SSNTSFRGVYDGD
+1243 SSNTPFKGIYDGD
-1256 NKVIKGLLINQPE
+1256 NKVIKGLLINQAE
-1269 ATYQGLFGRAKNA
+1269 GTYQGLFGRAKNA

-1295 AKKYVGGICGYAG
+1295 AKDYVGGICGHAS

-1335 AGYISDKPISSCVN
+1335 AGSIYDKPISSCVN

-1599 CDIKVENKPYTGDVI
+1599 CDLKVENQKYTGEVI

-1646 GGDYTLTVT
+1646 GGDYMLTVT

-1660 TGTKEVSFNVYYST
+1660 TGTKEVPFNVYYST

-1716 DVENAKTVSLENL
+1716 DVENATTASLENL

-1762 LIGSGNNT
+1762 LIGSGDGT
-1770 SESLP
+1770 SRFLP
-1775 FHNWYHY
+1775 FSNWYHY
-1782 NLTQQI
+1782 GLTQQI
-1788 YTAEELGKKAGTIM
+1788 YTAKELGNKAGSIM
-1802 SLDFFKTDDNKCDN
+1802 ALDFFRTDDNECN
-1816 AIEIYLVKTDKTKFE
+1816 NTIEIYLVKTDKTAFTNSS
-1831 GAKDWISVTEADKVY
+1831 DWISVTEADKVY
-1846 DGKKLFENN
+1846 DGKMQFESN
-1855 QWTTIELSKPFD
+1855 QWTTIELTKPFD

-1880 KEVSGD
+1880 KNVKED
-1886 SYGSGCNFRVYQ
+1886 SYGDYRAFRTFK
-1898 GNDSQTLQY
+1898 GNDDQTLFF
-1907 RNDRTGP
+1907 RSDREDPTIRPTSTGNR
-1914 FTSEGNNAILTPSVS
+1914 SKE
-1929 GNSLSSTKNQLRIRM
+1929 KNQLRIRM
-1944 ADKVTMNGLGIMSY
+1944 ADKITMNGLGIMSY

-1968 ISDLTA
+1968 VGELTA

-1989 LTMKQTETTPAG
+1989 LTMTQVETTPVG

-2086 TGDGTRAIS
+2086 TGVGTRAIS

-2100 GVTTGFIQIATD
+2100 GVTTGFIQIATGEA
-2112 DVEDGDW
+2112 EDGDW

>member
-1 MFNMKKKRLQF
+1 MFNMKKKRLHF

-362 TANGYSGTLT
+362 TANGYSGTQT
-372 HQFEVAQNISGTGT
+372 HQFEVAQNISGMGT

-459 TDDNKNNQGVAPFHL
+459 TDDDKNNQGVAPFHL

-483 TVAGQI
+483 IVAGNI

-500 GWVDGDYNSSYIKN
+500 GWIDGKSKDSNIKD
-514 CVVKAT
+514 CIVKAT
-520 ITTSADWAGGFVGN
+520 ITTSADYAGGFVGN

-553 IINTSSDDRR
+553 IINTSSDDSR
-563 RAGGFCGYGYGYSYF
+563 RAGGFCGYGYSNSYF

-1646 GGDYTLTVT
+1646 GGDYMLTVT

-1660 TGTKEVSFNVYYST
+1660 TGTKEVPFNVYYPA

-1683 TATTAIVTWKDTY
+1683 TATTAIVTWKDGIAT
-1696 AAKWT
+1696 KWT
-1701 VAYST
+1701 VEYST
-1706 DKTFESAAHI
+1706 DKTFESAERI
-1716 DVENAKTVSLENL
+1716 DVNERTATLASL
-1729 SADQVYY
+1729 SANQVYY

-1742 YGSQE
+1742 YGTDQE
-1747 SDWSNVCSFEPTTKL
+1747 SGWSNVCSVEPTTKL
-1762 LIGSGNNT
+1762 LVGSGDGT
-1770 SESLP
+1770 SRFLP
-1775 FHNWYHY
+1775 FSNWYHY
-1782 NLTQQI
+1782 GLTQQI
-1788 YTAEELGKKAGTIM
+1788 YTAKELGNKAGSIM
-1802 SLDFFKTDDNKCDN
+1802 ALDFFRTDDNECN
-1816 AIEIYLVKTDKTKFE
+1816 NTIEIYLVKTDKTAFTNSS
-1831 GAKDWISVTEADKVY
+1831 DWISVTEADKVY
-1846 DGKKLFENN
+1846 DGKMQFESN
-1855 QWTTIELSKPFD
+1855 QWTTIELTKPFD

-1880 KEVSGD
+1880 KNVKED
-1886 SYGSGCNFRVYQ
+1886 SYGDYRAFRTFK
-1898 GNDSQTLQY
+1898 GNDNQTLFF
-1907 RNDRTGP
+1907 RSDREDPTIRPTSTGNR
-1914 FTSEGNNAILTPSVS
+1914 SKE
-1929 GNSLSSTKNQLRIRM
+1929 KNQLRIRM
-1944 ADKVTMNGLGIMSY
+1944 ADKITMNGLGIMSY

>member
-1 MFNMKKKRLQF
+1 
-12 LARAAMTLLLVMF
+12 MTLLLVMF

-40 GTAADPYLIGSDA
+40 GTDDDPYLIGSDA

-63 DKGGQYRYSYY
+63 DKGGNYRFKNY

-84 MVGKNDDTNAFKGVF
+84 MVGKNDDTNAFKGIF

-155 STLNIYNCWSSVDI
+155 GTLNIYNCWSSVDI

-210 WSGFVGQRISNSSS
+210 CSGFVGQRISNSSS

-298 DIKNLTTGSIECNT
+298 DIKNLSTGSIECNT

-442 TFDGDNHTLTAN
+442 IFEGDNHTLTAN

-459 TDDNKNNQGVAPFHL
+459 TGDDENNQGVAPFHL

-483 TVAGQI
+483 IVAGNI

-500 GWVDGDYNSSYIKN
+500 GWIDGKSKDSNIKD
-514 CVVKAT
+514 CIVKAT
-520 ITTSADWAGGFVGN
+520 ITTSADCAGGFVGN

-553 IINTSSDDRR
+553 IINTSSDDSR
-563 RAGGFCGYGYGYSYF
+563 RAGGFCGYGYSNSYF

-595 RNAHGI
+595 RNAYGA
-601 FFNDRVYSLY
+601 FYNDRVYSLY

-639 ELYLKREIKG
+639 ELYLPREIKG

-668 NGEEVSLAYE
+668 NGEEVSLAYV

-725 TRTFCVMDGEN
+725 TRTFCVMEGEN

-754 INDERDLE
+754 INNERDLE
-762 RLAAYVNSGH
+762 RLAAYVNSDH
-772 DATGKTFKQNADI
+772 DATGKTFKQTADI

-795 RYFEGTYKYF
+795 GYFEGKSKCF
-805 KGTYDGNNKTISN
+805 KGTYDGNNKKISK
-818 LTVNAPNSNYQGLF
+818 LTVTASNSNYQGLF

-838 VIKNVTLANC
+838 VIKNVTLADC

-860 GYASTSTA
+860 GCALSSTT

-874 RGNISATESDAS
+874 NGNINATASDAG
-886 GHGGIAGSAT
+886 GHGGIVGSAT
-896 TTSITNCTVTGT
+896 ATSITNCTVTGT

-947 GGIVGRDYNRSN
+947 GGIVGRDYRSSN

-1000 KAFGTSSGSNNYTG
+1000 KAFGYSSGSNNYTG
-1014 YGEVAYV
+1014 YGEVAYA
-1021 VTLGE
+1021 VTTGE
-1026 NISKI
+1026 HISKI
-1031 EFAEQTVITSA
+1031 DIAEGTVITSA
-1042 LSGKK
+1042 LTGKK
-1047 YYAKGDWTLTLTPNQ
+1047 YCAKGDWTLTLTPDQ

-1135 TVTNGETSLV
+1135 TVTNGETPLV

-1165 TIKGINNY
+1165 TIKGINSY

-1229 ADITLTN
+1229 ADITLSH

-1256 NKVIKGLLINQPE
+1256 NNVIKGLLINQPK
-1269 ATYQGLFGRAKNA
+1269 AIYQGLFGRANQA

-1295 AKKYVGGICGYAG
+1295 AKKYVGGICGYAS

-1335 AGYISDKPISSCVN
+1335 AGSIYDKPISSCVN

-1364 GIVGEVSWTN
+1364 GIVGEGSWTI

-1396 NGASRLNNNYHT
+1396 NSASRLDNNYHT

-1522 GVTIAA
+1522 GVTIAD

-1540 PTPVVTLNS
+1540 PSPVVTLNS

-1558 QVTYSEGCTN
+1558 QVTYADGCTN

-1573 ITITGMGRYNG
+1573 ITVEGVGRYSG
-1584 ILQKTFKIVPYDISG
+1584 RLTKTFNIVPYDISG

-1660 TGTKEVSFNVYYST
+1660 AGTKEVPFNVYYPV
-1674 PTELSCTNV
+1674 PTNISCTNIA
-1683 TATTAIVTWKDTY
+1683 ATTATVTWDKS
-1696 AAKWT
+1696 AIVKKWI
-1701 VAYST
+1701 VEYST
-1706 DKTFESAAHI
+1706 DKTFESAERI
-1716 DVENAKTVSLENL
+1716 DVNESTATLASL
-1729 SADQVYY
+1729 STDQVYY

-1742 YGSQE
+1742 YGTDQE

-1762 LIGSGNNT
+1762 LVGSGDGT
-1770 SESLP
+1770 SRFLP
-1775 FHNWYHY
+1775 FSNWYHY
-1782 NLTQQI
+1782 GLTQQI
-1788 YTAEELGKKAGTIM
+1788 YTAKELGNKAGSIM
-1802 SLDFFKTDDNKCDN
+1802 ALDFFRTDDNECN
-1816 AIEIYLVKTDKTKFE
+1816 NTIEIYLVKTDKTAFTNSS
-1831 GAKDWISVTEADKVY
+1831 DWISVTEAEKVY
-1846 DGKKLFENN
+1846 DGKMQFESN
-1855 QWTTIELSKPFD
+1855 QWTTIELTKPFD

-1880 KEVSGD
+1880 KNVSED
-1886 SYGSGCNFRVYQ
+1886 SYGDYRAFRTFK
-1898 GNDSQTLQY
+1898 GNDNQTLY
-1907 RNDRTGP
+1907 FRSDREDPTIRPTVTG
-1914 FTSEGNNAILTPSVS
+1914 TRSNA
-1929 GNSLSSTKNQLRIRM
+1929 KNQLRIRM

-1974 HYASSFAA
+1974 HYASGFTS

-2017 ALFNLTPEALTGNNL
+2017 ALFNLTPEALTGNSL

-2086 TGDGTRAIS
+2086 TNDGTRAIS

>member
-1 MFNMKKKRLQF
+1 MFNMKKKRLHS

-74 KLTADIHVTS
+74 KLTADIKVTS
-84 MVGKNDDTNAFKGVF
+84 MAGKNNDDNAFKGVF

-106 TLNLTTDGSSNFFA
+106 TLDLTDDGNSYCA
-120 PFRYVGGSTFK
+120 PFRYVGKSTFK

-141 NSYYVASLVGHHRW
+141 ISYNAASLVGFQKYG
-155 STLNIYNCWSSVDI
+155 TLNIYNCWSSVDI
-169 VCTKKTDNSF
+169 MCTKKSSYSC
-179 NAGFVGYSYD
+179 NAGFVGYISESD
-189 SNINI
+189 INI

-202 LQGAETGG
+202 LQGADADGC
-210 WSGFVGQRISNSSS
+210 SGFVGQRSSNRSSM
-224 TNISNCL
+224 NISNCL

-241 NNSNT
+241 DNSYT
-246 FAYNSYVITNS
+246 FAYKSDVNTNN
-257 YYTKLL
+257 YYTTPL
-263 GKAQGTAVGTMADSE
+263 GKEQGTAIGTMADSE
-278 LLNSLGKGWEK
+278 LLNKLGKGWEK
-289 RENKIVPVF
+289 KGDKIVPVF

-330 DGNTVSSENYSV
+330 DGNTVSAENYSV

-349 KEVGRYT
+349 KEVGQYT
-356 MTVTSN
+356 MTVKGN
-362 TANGYSGTLT
+362 ANGYSGTLT

-386 QEDPYLITSAEDWNL
+386 KDDPYLITSTDDWNL

-411 YSKKYV
+411 YYKKYV
-417 KLTND
+417 KLTNN

-435 GDRPFSG
+435 GDRPFRG
-442 TFDGDNHTLTAN
+442 IFEGDNHTLTAN

-500 GWVDGDYNSSYIKN
+500 GWVDGNYSRSYIKN

-520 ITTSADWAGGFVGN
+520 ITTSADCAGGFVGN

-541 NLYFTNSVFAGK
+541 YLHFTNSVFAGH
-553 IINTSSDDRR
+553 INNTSSDDSR
-563 RAGGFCGYGYGYSYF
+563 RAGGFCGYGYGDSYF

-585 TYTNVTYMNP
+585 SYTNITYMNP
-595 RNAHGI
+595 RNAYGI
-601 FFNDRVYSLY
+601 FSNDRVNSLY
-611 YVNKIAVNDKYITKE
+611 YVNKIAVNNKYIAKE
-626 YGCYQVANTAPAD
+626 YGCYQVTNAAPAD
-639 ELYLKREIKG
+639 ELYLPREING
-649 YQFYQ
+649 NQFYQ

-690 DYTVTLSPNAP
+690 DYTVTLSSNAP

-725 TRTFCVMDGEN
+725 TRTFCVMEGED
-736 LDGYVFNTEGEG
+736 LDGYVFDTEGEG

-754 INDERDLE
+754 INNERDLE

-772 DATGKTFKQNADI
+772 DATGKTFKQTADI

-795 RYFEGTYKYF
+795 GYFEGNSRYF
-805 KGTYDGNNKTISN
+805 KGTYDGNNKKISE
-818 LTVNAPNSNYQGLF
+818 LIVNAPNSNYQGLF
-832 GYTSKA
+832 GYTQKA
-838 VIKNVTLANC
+838 VIKNVILANC
-848 NITGKQYTGGIV
+848 NITGKQNTGGIV

-874 RGNISATESDAS
+874 RGNILATASNASD
-886 GHGGIAGSAT
+886 HGGIVGSASA
-896 TTSITNCTVTGT
+896 TSITNCTVTGT

-919 GIVGAANYDV
+919 GIVGVANYDV

-937 ANISGDGQNH
+937 TNISGDGQNH
-947 GGIVGRDYNRSN
+947 GGIVGRDNSGSN

-974 YVGAI
+974 FVGAI
-979 AGQNDS
+979 AGERYS
-985 PRDFDHCYYSNQSTI
+985 PSNFDHCYYSNQSTI
-1000 KAFGTSSGSNNYTG
+1000 KAFGTSSGSNDYRG
-1014 YGEVAYV
+1014 SGEVAYA
-1021 VTLGE
+1021 VTTGE
-1026 NISKI
+1026 HISKI
-1031 EFAEQTVITSA
+1031 EIAEQTVVTSA
-1042 LSGKK
+1042 ISGKK
-1047 YYAKGDWTLTLTPNQ
+1047 YCTKGDWTLTLTPDQ

-1118 PDMRWR
+1118 PDMRWL
-1124 GNNVSVVVPTI
+1124 GNVGVVPTI
-1135 TVTNGETSLV
+1135 TMTNGETSLV

-1150 LVECSNNTAIGEATI
+1150 IVEGSNNTAIGEATI

-1173 KGTQTKTFNIV
+1173 KGTTTKTFNIV
-1184 DFPLQDASAA
+1184 DFTLQDASAV
-1194 NSASNPYLITTAEDL
+1194 NSASNPYLIETAEDL

-1216 NTGSRLGGYYKQS
+1216 NTKARLDGYYKQS
-1229 ADITLTN
+1229 ANITLSH

-1243 SSNTSFRGVYDGD
+1243 SSNTSFQGIYDGD
-1256 NKVIKGLLINQPE
+1256 NKVIKDLLINQAE
-1269 ATYQGLFGRAKNA
+1269 GTYQGLFGRAYRA
-1282 TITNVIIENCDIT
+1282 TIQNVIIENCDIT
-1295 AKKYVGGICGYAG
+1295 AKDYVGGICGRAS
-1308 ETTISNCKVSGAI
+1308 ETTISSCKVSGAI

-1335 AGYISDKPISSCVN
+1335 AGYIYNKSTSKCVN
-1349 TASVKGNNSKSQYYG
+1349 TANVKGNNSKSQYYG
-1364 GIVGEVSWTN
+1364 GIVGEVRGTN

-1396 NGASRLNNNYHT
+1396 NNASRLNNNYHT

-1416 ANDVATG
+1416 ANGVATG

-1450 YVWNNENL
+1450 YVWNNESL
-1458 YESGVVVTLDFTVP
+1458 YGSGVVVTLDCTVP

-1487 SNAGVKEGE
+1487 SNAGVKGGE
-1496 HTLTDFTADVVIS
+1496 HTLTDFTDDVVIS
-1509 ATFVSEL
+1509 ATYASEL
-1516 TDIATA
+1516 TDIANA
-1522 GVTIAA
+1522 GVTIAD

-1540 PTPVVTLNS
+1540 PTPVVTLSS
-1549 NVLEAGSNY
+1549 NVLEAGANY
-1558 QVTYSEGCTN
+1558 QVTYSDGCNN

-1573 ITITGMGRYNG
+1573 ITVQGMGRYTG
-1584 ILQKTFKIVPYDISG
+1584 TLQKSFKIVPYDING

-1660 TGTKEVSFNVYYST
+1660 TGTKEIPFNVYYSV
-1674 PTELSCTNV
+1674 PTNIRCTNI
-1683 TATTAIVTWKDTY
+1683 TATTATVTWKDDL

-1701 VAYST
+1701 VEYST
-1706 DKTFESAAHI
+1706 DKTFES
-1716 DVENAKTVSLENL
+1716 VERIEVNESTATLASL

-1742 YGSQE
+1742 YGIDQE
-1747 SDWSNVCSFEPTTKL
+1747 SDWSLVCSFEPTTKL
-1762 LIGSGNNT
+1762 LVGSGDGT
-1770 SESLP
+1770 SSSSSFLP
-1775 FHNWYHY
+1775 FSNWFHY
-1782 NLTQQI
+1782 GLTQQI
-1788 YTAEELGKKAGTIM
+1788 YTAKELGNKAGSIM
-1802 SLDFFKTDDNKCDN
+1802 ALDFFRTDDNPCN
-1816 AIEIYLVKTDKTKFE
+1816 NTIEIYLVKTDKTAFTNSS
-1831 GAKDWISVTEADKVY
+1831 DWISVTEEDKVY
-1846 DGKKLFENN
+1846 DGKVQFESN
-1855 QWTTIELSKPFD
+1855 QWTTIELTKPFD

-1880 KEVSGD
+1880 KNVKGD
-1886 SYGSGCNFRVYQ
+1886 SYGGGRTFRFFK
-1898 GNDSQTLQY
+1898 GNDNQTLY
-1907 RNDRTGP
+1907 FRSDSDDPTIRPTSTGNLRK
-1914 FTSEGNNAILTPSVS
+1914 E
-1929 GNSLSSTKNQLRIRM
+1929 KNELRIRM
-1944 ADKVTMNGLGIMSY
+1944 ADKITMNGLGIMSY

-1974 HYASSFAA
+1974 HYASGFTS

-2017 ALFNLTPEALTGNNL
+2017 ALFNLTPKALTGNNL

-2044 EGDKTNFI
+2044 EGDYTNFI

-2086 TGDGTRAIS
+2086 TNGGTRAIS

-2100 GVTTGFIQIATD
+2100 GVTTGFIQIATGEA
-2112 DVEDGDW
+2112 EDGDW

>member
-1 MFNMKKKRLQF
+1 MFNMKKKRLHF

-40 GTAADPYLIGSDA
+40 GTATDPYLIGSDA

-63 DKGGQYRYSYY
+63 DKGGDYRYKNY

-84 MVGKNDDTNAFKGVF
+84 MVGKNDDTNAFKGIF

-155 STLNIYNCWSSVDI
+155 GTLNIYNCWSSVDI

-210 WSGFVGQRISNSSS
+210 CSGFVGQRISNSSS

-298 DIKNLTTGSIECNT
+298 DIKNLSTGSIECNT

-411 YSKKYV
+411 YYGKYV

-442 TFDGDNHTLTAN
+442 IFEGDNHTLTAN

-459 TDDNKNNQGVAPFHL
+459 TGDDENNQGVAPFHL

-483 TVAGQI
+483 IVAGNI

-500 GWVDGDYNSSYIKN
+500 GWIDGKSKDSNIKD
-514 CVVKAT
+514 CIVKAT
-520 ITTSADWAGGFVGN
+520 ITTSADCAGGFVGN

-553 IINTSSDDRR
+553 IINTSSDDSR
-563 RAGGFCGYGYGYSYF
+563 RAGGFCGYGYSNSYF

-595 RNAHGI
+595 RNAYGA
-601 FFNDRVYSLY
+601 FYNDRVYSLY

-639 ELYLKREIKG
+639 ELYLPREIKG

-668 NGEEVSLAYE
+668 NGEEVSLAYV

-725 TRTFCVMDGEN
+725 TRTFCVMEGEN

-754 INDERDLE
+754 INNERDLE
-762 RLAAYVNSGH
+762 RLAAYVNSDH
-772 DATGKTFKQNADI
+772 DATGKTFKQTADI

-795 RYFEGTYKYF
+795 GYFEGKSKCF
-805 KGTYDGNNKTISN
+805 KGTYDGNNKKISK
-818 LTVNAPNSNYQGLF
+818 LTVTASNSNYQGLF

-838 VIKNVTLANC
+838 VIKNVTLADC

-860 GYASTSTA
+860 GCALSSTT

-874 RGNISATESDAS
+874 NGNINATASDAG
-886 GHGGIAGSAT
+886 GHGGIVGSAT
-896 TTSITNCTVTGT
+896 ATSITNCTVTGT

-947 GGIVGRDYNRSN
+947 GGIVGRDYRSSN

-1092 DKDVTISALVSNNDA
+1092 DKNVTISALVSNNNG

-1135 TVTNGETSLV
+1135 TVTNGETPLV

-1165 TIKGINNY
+1165 TIKGINSY

-1229 ADITLTN
+1229 ADITLSD

-1256 NKVIKGLLINQPE
+1256 NNVIKGLLINQPK
-1269 ATYQGLFGRAKNA
+1269 AIYQGLFGRANQA

-1295 AKKYVGGICGYAG
+1295 AKKYVGGICGYAS

-1335 AGYISDKPISSCVN
+1335 AGSIYDKPISSCVN

-1364 GIVGEVSWTN
+1364 GIVGEGSWTI

-1522 GVTIAA
+1522 GVTIAD

-1540 PTPVVTLNS
+1540 PSPVVTLNS

-1573 ITITGMGRYNG
+1573 ITVEGVGRYSG
-1584 ILQKTFKIVPYDISG
+1584 RLTKTFKIVPYDISG

-1660 TGTKEVSFNVYYST
+1660 AGTKEVPFNVYYPA

-1683 TATTAIVTWKDTY
+1683 TATTAIVTWKDGIAT
-1696 AAKWT
+1696 KWT
-1701 VAYST
+1701 VEYST
-1706 DKTFESAAHI
+1706 DKTFESAERI
-1716 DVENAKTVSLENL
+1716 DVNESTATLASL
-1729 SADQVYY
+1729 SANQVYY

-1742 YGSQE
+1742 YGTDQE
-1747 SDWSNVCSFEPTTKL
+1747 SDWSLVCSVEPTTKL
-1762 LIGSGNNT
+1762 LVGSGDGT
-1770 SESLP
+1770 SRFLP
-1775 FHNWYHY
+1775 FSNWYHY
-1782 NLTQQI
+1782 GLTQQI
-1788 YTAEELGKKAGTIM
+1788 YTAKELGNKAGSIM
-1802 SLDFFKTDDNKCDN
+1802 ALDFFRTDDNECN
-1816 AIEIYLVKTDKTKFE
+1816 NTIEIYLVKTDKTMF
-1831 GAKDWISVTEADKVY
+1831 ANRTDWISVTEEDKVY
-1846 DGKKLFENN
+1846 DGKMQFESN
-1855 QWTTIELSKPFD
+1855 QWTTIELTKPFD

-1880 KEVSGD
+1880 KNVSED
-1886 SYGSGCNFRVYQ
+1886 SYGDYRAFRTFK
-1898 GNDSQTLQY
+1898 GNDNQTLFF
-1907 RNDRTGP
+1907 RSDREDPTIRPTVTG
-1914 FTSEGNNAILTPSVS
+1914 TLTT
-1929 GNSLSSTKNQLRIRM
+1929 GKNQLRIRM

-1974 HYASSFAA
+1974 HYASGFAA

-1989 LTMKQTETTPAG
+1989 LTMTQVETTPAG

-2086 TGDGTRAIS
+2086 TNDGTRAIS

-2100 GVTTGFIQIATD
+2100 GVTTGLIQIATGEA
-2112 DVEDGDW
+2112 EDGDW
-2119 YGIDGIKFNQK
+2119 YGIDGVKFNQK

>member
-1 MFNMKKKRLQF
+1 MFNMKKKRLHS

-74 KLTADIHVTS
+74 KLTADIKVTS
-84 MVGKNDDTNAFKGVF
+84 MAGKNHDDNAFKGVF

-106 TLNLTTDGSSNFFA
+106 TLDLTDDGNSYCA
-120 PFRYVGGSTFK
+120 PFRYVGKSTFK

-141 NSYYVASLVGHHRW
+141 ISYNAASLVGYQRYG
-155 STLNIYNCWSSVDI
+155 TLNIYNCWSSVDI
-169 VCTKKTDNSF
+169 MCTKKSSYSC
-179 NAGFVGYSYD
+179 NAGFVGYIYESD
-189 SNINI
+189 INI

-202 LQGAETGG
+202 LQGADADGC
-210 WSGFVGQRISNSSS
+210 SGFVGQRNSNSSS
-224 TNISNCL
+224 MKISNCL

-241 NNSNT
+241 DNSYT
-246 FAYNSYVITNS
+246 FAYKSDVNTNN
-257 YYTKLL
+257 YYTTPL
-263 GKAQGTAVGTMADSE
+263 GKEQGTAIGNMTDSE
-278 LLNSLGKGWEK
+278 LLNKLGKGWEK
-289 RENKIVPVF
+289 KGDKIVPVF

-317 GEDITVTPTVKDM
+317 GEEVTVTPTVKDM
-330 DGNTVSSENYSV
+330 DGNTVSAENYSV

-349 KEVGRYT
+349 KEVGQYT
-356 MTVTSN
+356 MTVASN

-372 HQFEVAQNISGTGT
+372 HQFEVAKNISGTGT
-386 QEDPYLITSAEDWNL
+386 KEDPYLITSTDDWNV

-411 YSKKYV
+411 YYRKYV
-417 KLTND
+417 KLTNN

-483 TVAGQI
+483 IVAGQI

-500 GWVDGDYNSSYIKN
+500 GWVDDDYKSSYIKN

-520 ITTSADWAGGFVGN
+520 ITTSADYAGGFVGN
-534 ICYSDRN
+534 IKYSN
-541 NLYFTNSVFAGK
+541 TNYLYFTNSVFAGK

-563 RAGGFCGYGYGYSYF
+563 RAGGFCGYGYSNSYF

-595 RNAHGI
+595 RTASGT
-601 FFNDRVYSLY
+601 FNNDDVNSLY
-611 YVNKIAVNDKYITKE
+611 YVNTIAVNDRYIVKE
-626 YGCYQVANTAPAD
+626 RGCYQVTNTAPAD
-639 ELYLKREIKG
+639 ELYLPREING

-654 SVWITGLNESYPYN
+654 PVWITGLNESYPYN
-668 NGEEVSLAYE
+668 NGEEVSLDYV
-678 LKTNSGKLTKDT
+678 LKMNRTQLTKDA

-711 TAKEGNSG
+711 TAKEGNKA
-719 GYAGTT
+719 GYVGTT
-725 TRTFCVMDGEN
+725 TRTFCVMEGEN
-736 LDGYVFNTEGEG
+736 MDGYVFDTEGEG
-748 ESKVYL
+748 DSKVYL
-754 INDERDLE
+754 INNERDLE

-772 DATGKTFKQNADI
+772 ETEGKTFKQNANI

-795 RYFEGTYKYF
+795 GYIEGYSRYF

-818 LTVNAPNSNYQGLF
+818 LIVNAPNRNFQGLF
-832 GYTSKA
+832 GYTYKA

-848 NITGKQYTGGIV
+848 NITGKQCTGGIV

-874 RGNISATESDAS
+874 SGNISAKESDAS
-886 GHGGIAGSAT
+886 KHGGIVGYATSA
-896 TTSITNCTVTGT
+896 SITGCTVIGT
-908 ISTSVSNDNYG
+908 ISTSVSNDSYG
-919 GIVGAANYDV
+919 GILGDASYSVT
-929 VITSCENA
+929 ITSCENA
-937 ANISGDGQNH
+937 ANILGDGQKH
-947 GGIVGRDYNRSN
+947 GGIVGWDQHDKN

-965 NTGVVNGNQ
+965 NTGEVNGNE

-979 AGQNDS
+979 AGEKYLFRN
-985 PRDFDHCYYSNQSTI
+985 FDHCYYSNQSTI
-1000 KAFGTSSGSNNYTG
+1000 KAFGKDSSSEDYSGC
-1014 YGEVAYV
+1014 GEVAYV
-1021 VTLGE
+1021 VTTGE

-1031 EFAEQTVITSA
+1031 EIAEQTVVTSA
-1042 LSGKK
+1042 ISGKK
-1047 YYAKGDWTLTLTPNQ
+1047 YCAKGDWTLTLTPNQ

-1092 DKDVTISALVSNNDA
+1092 DNNVTISALVSNNNG
-1107 TDVNGVTIAAI
+1107 TDVSGVTIADI
-1118 PDMRWR
+1118 PDMRWL
-1124 GNNVSVVVPTI
+1124 GNVGVVPTI

-1150 LVECSNNTAIGEATI
+1150 IVEGSNNTAIGEATI

-1194 NSASNPYLITTAEDL
+1194 NSASNPYLIETAEDL

-1216 NTGSRLGGYYKQS
+1216 NTGSRLDGYYKQT
-1229 ADITLTN
+1229 ADITLSD

-1243 SSNTSFRGVYDGD
+1243 SSNTPFKGIYDGD
-1256 NKVIKGLLINQPE
+1256 NKVIKGLLINQAE
-1269 ATYQGLFGRAKNA
+1269 GTYQGLFGRANEA
-1282 TITNVIIENCDIT
+1282 TIKNVIIENCDIT
-1295 AKKYVGGICGYAG
+1295 AKEYVGGICGYASY
-1308 ETTISNCKVSGAI
+1308 TPISNCNVSGAI
-1321 KTADGVDGMYHGGI
+1321 KTADGVDGAFHGGI
-1335 AGYISDKPISSCVN
+1335 VGYISDKPISNCVN
-1349 TASVKGNNSKSQYYG
+1349 TANVTGNNARSQYYG
-1364 GIVGEVSWTN
+1364 GIVGQVSWTKV
-1374 ITDCFNAG
+1374 TDCFNAG
-1382 IVEGTLYVGSIVGS
+1382 IVEGTSFVGSIVGLKHS
-1396 NGASRLNNNYHT
+1396 SSTLSNNYHT
-1408 TTTTGGVG
+1408 ITTTGGVG
-1416 ANDVATG
+1416 ANGVATG

-1458 YESGVVVTLDFTVP
+1458 YKSGVVVTLDCTVP
-1472 EGKYWDHYTVNNGKI
+1472 EGKYWDQYTVNNGKI
-1487 SNAGVKEGE
+1487 SNAGVKGGE

-1509 ATFVSEL
+1509 ATFASEL

-1522 GVTIAA
+1522 GAIIAD

-1540 PTPVVTLNS
+1540 PSPVVTLNS

-1573 ITITGMGRYNG
+1573 ITVEGIGRYSG
-1584 ILQKTFKIVPYDISG
+1584 RLTKTFKIVPYDISG

-1635 TFVTNPTTVKE
+1635 TFVTNPTTVQE
-1646 GGDYTLTVT
+1646 AGDYTLTVT

-1683 TATTAIVTWKDTY
+1683 TATTAIVTWKDGIAT
-1696 AAKWT
+1696 KWT

-1716 DVENAKTVSLENL
+1716 DVENAKTASLENL

-1762 LIGSGNNT
+1762 LVGSGNNT
-1770 SESLP
+1770 SSSLP
-1775 FHNWYHY
+1775 FSNWYY
-1782 NLTQQI
+1782 YGLTQQI
-1788 YTAEELGKKAGTIM
+1788 YTAKELGNKAGSIM
-1802 SLDFFKTDDNKCDN
+1802 ALDFFRTDNNSCN
-1816 AIEIYLVKTDKTKFE
+1816 NTIEIYLVKTDKTMFTTSS
-1831 GAKDWISVTEADKVY
+1831 DWISVTEEDKVY
-1846 DGKKLFENN
+1846 DGKMQFESN
-1855 QWTTIELSKPFD
+1855 QWTTIELTKPFD

-1880 KEVSGD
+1880 KKVSGD
-1886 SYGSGCNFRVYQ
+1886 SYGGGRNFRTFK
-1898 GNDSQTLQY
+1898 GNDNQTLY
-1907 RNDRTGP
+1907 FRSDKDDPTIRPTVTG
-1914 FTSEGNNAILTPSVS
+1914 TPS
-1929 GNSLSSTKNQLRIRM
+1929 NSKNQLRIRM
-1944 ADKVTMNGLGIMSY
+1944 ADKITMNGLGIMSY

-1974 HYASSFAA
+1974 HYASGFTS

-1989 LTMKQTETTPAG
+1989 LTMTQVETTPAG

-2086 TGDGTRAIS
+2086 TNEGTRAIS

-2119 YGIDGIKFNQK
+2119 YGIDGVKFNQK

>member
-1 MFNMKKKRLQF
+1 
-12 LARAAMTLLLVMF
+12 MTLLLVMF

-74 KLTADIHVTS
+74 KLTADIKVTS
-84 MVGKNDDTNAFKGVF
+84 MVGKNDDTNAFKGIF

-141 NSYYVASLVGHHRW
+141 NSYYVASLVGYQRYG
-155 STLNIYNCWSSVDI
+155 TLNIYNCWSSVDI

-298 DIKNLTTGSIECNT
+298 DIKNLSTGSIECNT

-349 KEVGRYT
+349 KEEGRYT

-386 QEDPYLITSAEDWNL
+386 KDEPYLINTTDDWNL
-401 FAKSVEGGID
+401 FAKSVGGGID

-459 TDDNKNNQGVAPFHL
+459 TDDDKNNQGVAPFHL

-500 GWVDGDYNSSYIKN
+500 GWVDGGDYNRSYIKN

-520 ITTSADWAGGFVGN
+520 ITTSADYAGGFVGN

-541 NLYFTNSVFAGK
+541 NLYFTNSVFAGH
-553 IINTSSDDRR
+553 INNTSSDDRR
-563 RAGGFCGYGYGYSYF
+563 RAGGFCGYGYSNSYF

-595 RNAHGI
+595 RNAYGI
-601 FFNDRVYSLY
+601 FSNDRVNSLY

-654 SVWITGLNESYPYN
+654 SVWITGLNDSYPYN

-690 DYTVTLSPNAP
+690 DYTVTLSSNAP

-725 TRTFCVMDGEN
+725 TRTFSVMEGED
-736 LDGYVFNTEGEG
+736 LDGYVFKTEGEG

-772 DATGKTFKQNADI
+772 DALGKTFKQNADI

-896 TTSITNCTVTGT
+896 STSITNCTVTGT

-1031 EFAEQTVITSA
+1031 EFAEQTVITST

-1135 TVTNGETSLV
+1135 TVTNGETPLV

-1150 LVECSNNTAIGEATI
+1150 IVEGSNNTAIGEATI

-1173 KGTQTKTFNIV
+1173 KGTTTKTFNIV
-1184 DFPLQDASAA
+1184 DFPVQDASAA

-1216 NTGSRLGGYYKQS
+1216 NTGSRLDGYYKQT
-1229 ADITLTN
+1229 ADITLSD

-1243 SSNTSFRGVYDGD
+1243 SSNTPFKGIYDGD
-1256 NKVIKGLLINQPE
+1256 NKVIKGLLINQAE
-1269 ATYQGLFGRAKNA
+1269 GTYQGLFGRAKNA

-1295 AKKYVGGICGYAG
+1295 AKDYVGGICGHAS

-1335 AGYISDKPISSCVN
+1335 AGSIYDKPISSCVN

-1599 CDIKVENKPYTGDVI
+1599 CDLKVENQKYTGEVI

-1646 GGDYTLTVT
+1646 GGDYMLTVT

-1660 TGTKEVSFNVYYST
+1660 TGTKEVPFNVYYST

-1716 DVENAKTVSLENL
+1716 DVENATTASLENL

-1762 LIGSGNNT
+1762 LIGSGDGT
-1770 SESLP
+1770 SRFLP
-1775 FHNWYHY
+1775 FSNWYHY
-1782 NLTQQI
+1782 GLTQQI
-1788 YTAEELGKKAGTIM
+1788 YTAKELGNKAGSIM
-1802 SLDFFKTDDNKCDN
+1802 ALDFFRTDDNECN
-1816 AIEIYLVKTDKTKFE
+1816 NTIEIYLVKTDKTAFTNSS
-1831 GAKDWISVTEADKVY
+1831 DWISVTEADKVY
-1846 DGKKLFENN
+1846 DGKMQFESN
-1855 QWTTIELSKPFD
+1855 QWTTIELTKPFD

-1880 KEVSGD
+1880 KNVKED
-1886 SYGSGCNFRVYQ
+1886 SYGDYRAFRTFK
-1898 GNDSQTLQY
+1898 GNDDQTLFF
-1907 RNDRTGP
+1907 RSDREDPTIRPTSTGNR
-1914 FTSEGNNAILTPSVS
+1914 SKE
-1929 GNSLSSTKNQLRIRM
+1929 KNQLRIRM
-1944 ADKVTMNGLGIMSY
+1944 ADKITMNGLGIMSY

-1968 ISDLTA
+1968 VGELTA

-2086 TGDGTRAIS
+2086 TGVGTRAIS

-2100 GVTTGFIQIATD
+2100 GVTTGFIQIATGEA
-2112 DVEDGDW
+2112 EDGDW

>member
-1 MFNMKKKRLQF
+1 
-12 LARAAMTLLLVMF
+12 MTLLLVMF

-63 DKGGQYRYSYY
+63 DKGGNYRFKNY

-84 MVGKNDDTNAFKGVF
+84 MVGKNDDTNAFKGIF

-155 STLNIYNCWSSVDI
+155 GTLNIYNCWSSVDI
-169 VCTKKTDNSF
+169 VCTKKTGNSF

-189 SNINI
+189 SKINI

-210 WSGFVGQRISNSSS
+210 WSGFVGQRMSNSSS
-224 TNISNCL
+224 MNISNCL
-231 FAPTQLTVAT
+231 FAPTQLTAAT

-246 FAYNSYVITNS
+246 FAYNSDVITNS
-257 YYTKLL
+257 YYTKPL
-263 GKAQGTAVGTMADSE
+263 GKEQGTAVGTMADSE

-298 DIKNLTTGSIECNT
+298 DIKNLSTGSIECNT

-317 GEDITVTPTVKDM
+317 GEEVTVTPTVKDM

-372 HQFEVAQNISGTGT
+372 HQFKVAKNISGTGT
-386 QEDPYLITSAEDWNL
+386 KDEPYLINTTDDWNL

-411 YSKKYV
+411 YYGKYV

-435 GDRPFSG
+435 GDRPFRG
-442 TFDGDNHTLTAN
+442 IFEGDNHTLTAN

-459 TDDNKNNQGVAPFHL
+459 TGDNKNNQGVAPFHL

-483 TVAGQI
+483 TVAGNI

-500 GWVDGDYNSSYIKN
+500 GWIDGKSKDSNIKD
-514 CVVKAT
+514 CIVKAT
-520 ITTSADWAGGFVGN
+520 ITTSADCAGGFVGN

-553 IINTSSDDRR
+553 IINTSSDDSR
-563 RAGGFCGYGYGYSYF
+563 RAGGFCGYGYSNSYF

-595 RNAHGI
+595 RNAYGA
-601 FFNDRVYSLY
+601 FFNDRVNSLY

-626 YGCYQVANTAPAD
+626 YGCYQVANTVPAD
-639 ELYLKREIKG
+639 ELYLQREIKG

-654 SVWITGLNESYPYN
+654 SVWITGLNDSYPYN

-725 TRTFCVMDGEN
+725 TRTFSVMDGEN

-754 INDERDLE
+754 INNERDLE

-772 DATGKTFKQNADI
+772 DATDKTFKQTADI

-795 RYFEGTYKYF
+795 GYFEGNFRYF

-832 GYTSKA
+832 GYTREAK
-838 VIKNVTLANC
+838 IKNVTLANC
-848 NITGKQYTGGIV
+848 NITGKQNTGGIV

-874 RGNISATESDAS
+874 NGNINATAS
-886 GHGGIAGSAT
+886 VAGYHGGIVGSAT
-896 TTSITNCTVTGT
+896 ATSITNCTVTGT

-947 GGIVGRDYNRSN
+947 GGIVGRDYRSSN

-965 NTGVVNGNQ
+965 NTGVVSGNQ

-979 AGQNDS
+979 AGQKDS
-985 PRDFDHCYYSNQSTI
+985 PRDFDHCYYPNQSTI
-1000 KAFGTSSGSNNYTG
+1000 KAFGYSSGSNNYTG
-1014 YGEVAYV
+1014 HGEVAYV
-1021 VTLGE
+1021 VTLGK
-1026 NISKI
+1026 NISNI

-1042 LSGKK
+1042 LTGKK
-1047 YYAKGDWTLTLTPNQ
+1047 YCAKGDWTLTLTPDQ

-1135 TVTNGETSLV
+1135 MVTNGETPLV

-1165 TIKGINNY
+1165 TIKGINSY

-1209 EALASIV
+1209 DALASIV

-1256 NKVIKGLLINQPE
+1256 NNVIKGLLINQPE
-1269 ATYQGLFGRAKNA
+1269 ATYQGLFGRAYSA
-1282 TITNVIIENCDIT
+1282 TIQNVIIENCDIT
-1295 AKKYVGGICGYAG
+1295 AKKYVGGICGYAS

-1472 EGKYWDHYTVNNGKI
+1472 EGKYWDRYTVSSGSI

-1522 GVTIAA
+1522 GATIAD
-1528 IEDLTYN
+1528 ITDLTYN

-1558 QVTYSEGCTN
+1558 QVTYADGCTN

-1573 ITITGMGRYNG
+1573 ITVQGMGRYTG
-1584 ILQKTFKIVPYDISG
+1584 TLQKSFKIVPYDING
-1599 CDIKVENKPYTGDVI
+1599 CDIKVENQIYTGKVI
-1614 NVTPTVKYG
+1614 NVKPTVKMG
-1623 SITLAQGEDKDY
+1623 STTLVQGAEKDY

-1660 TGTKEVSFNVYYST
+1660 TGTKEVPFNVYYPA

-1683 TATTAIVTWKDTY
+1683 TATTAIVTWKDGIAT
-1696 AAKWT
+1696 KWA
-1701 VAYST
+1701 VEYST
-1706 DKTFESAAHI
+1706 DKTFESAERLE
-1716 DVENAKTVSLENL
+1716 VNEKTVTLDPITSGE
-1729 SADQVYY
+1729 VYY

-1742 YGSQE
+1742 YEGQE
-1747 SDWSNVCSFEPTTKL
+1747 SDWSNVCSVEPTTKL
-1762 LIGSGNNT
+1762 LVGSGNNT
-1770 SESLP
+1770 SSSLP
-1775 FHNWYHY
+1775 FSNWYY
-1782 NLTQQI
+1782 YGLTQQI
-1788 YTAEELGKKAGTIM
+1788 YTAKELGNKAGSIM
-1802 SLDFFKTDDNKCDN
+1802 ALDFFRTDNNPCN
-1816 AIEIYLVKTDKTKFE
+1816 NTIEIYLVKTDKTMFTTSL
-1831 GAKDWISVTEADKVY
+1831 DWISVTEADKVY
-1846 DGKKLFENN
+1846 DGKVQFESN
-1855 QWTTIELSKPFD
+1855 QWTTIELTKPFD

-1880 KEVSGD
+1880 KKVSGD
-1886 SYGSGCNFRVYQ
+1886 SYGNYRAFRTFK
-1898 GNDSQTLQY
+1898 GNNNQTLFFKS
-1907 RNDRTGP
+1907 DRDDPTIRPTVTGGL
-1914 FTSEGNNAILTPSVS
+1914 SNA
-1929 GNSLSSTKNQLRIRM
+1929 KNQLRIRM

-1958 ASDNVLDFSN
+1958 ASDNALDFSN

-1974 HYASSFAA
+1974 HYASGFTS

-1989 LTMKQTETTPAG
+1989 LTMTQVETTPAG

-2052 LSQQKG
+2052 LSQQNG

-2100 GVTTGFIQIATD
+2100 GVTTGFIQIATG
-2112 DVEDGDW
+2112 DVEVGDW
-2119 YGIDGIKFNQK
+2119 YGIDGVKFNQK

>member
-1 MFNMKKKRLQF
+1 
-12 LARAAMTLLLVMF
+12 MTLLLVMF

-40 GTAADPYLIGSDA
+40 GTATDPYLIGSDA
-53 DWETFVSYIN
+53 DWKIFVSYIN

-74 KLTADIHVTS
+74 KLTADIKVTS
-84 MVGKNDDTNAFKGVF
+84 MAGKNNDDNAFKGVF

-106 TLNLTTDGSSNFFA
+106 TLDLTDDGNSYCA
-120 PFRYVGGSTFK
+120 PFRFVGKSTFK

-141 NSYYVASLVGHHRW
+141 ISYNAASLVGYQRYG
-155 STLNIYNCWSSVDI
+155 TLNIYNCWSSVDI
-169 VCTKKTDNSF
+169 MCTKKSSYSC
-179 NAGFVGYSYD
+179 NAGFVGYIYESD
-189 SNINI
+189 INI

-202 LQGAETGG
+202 LQGADADGC
-210 WSGFVGQRISNSSS
+210 SGFVGQRNSNSSS
-224 TNISNCL
+224 MKISNCL

-241 NNSNT
+241 DNSYT
-246 FAYNSYVITNS
+246 FAYKSDVNTNN
-257 YYTKLL
+257 YYTTPL
-263 GKAQGTAVGTMADSE
+263 GKEQGTAIGNMTDSE
-278 LLNSLGKGWEK
+278 LLNKLGKGWEK
-289 RENKIVPVF
+289 KGDKIVPVF
-298 DIKNLTTGSIECNT
+298 DIKNLSTGSIECNT

-317 GEDITVTPTVKDM
+317 GEEVTVTPTVKDM
-330 DGNTVSSENYSV
+330 DGNTVSAENYSV

-349 KEVGRYT
+349 KEVGQYT
-356 MTVTSN
+356 MTVASN

-386 QEDPYLITSAEDWNL
+386 KEDPYLITSTDDWNV

-411 YSKKYV
+411 YYNKFV
-417 KLTND
+417 KLTNN

-435 GDRPFSG
+435 GNKPFRG

-459 TDDNKNNQGVAPFHL
+459 TGDDKNNQGVAPFHL

-500 GWVDGDYNSSYIKN
+500 GWVDGNYSRSYIKD
-514 CVVKAT
+514 CIVKAT

-541 NLYFTNSVFAGK
+541 YLHFTNSVFAGH
-553 IINTSSDDRR
+553 INNTSSDDSR
-563 RAGGFCGYGYGYSYF
+563 RAGGFCGYGFGDSYF
-578 ENCLENG
+578 GNCLENG
-585 TYTNVTYMNP
+585 SYTNITYMNP
-595 RNAHGI
+595 RNAYGV
-601 FFNDRVYSLY
+601 FSNDRVNSLY
-611 YVNKIAVNDKYITKE
+611 YVNKIAVNNKYIAKE

-654 SVWITGLNESYPYN
+654 SVWITGLNDSYPYN

-678 LKTNSGKLTKDT
+678 LKTNSGQLTKDT

-701 AAAGDYTISF
+701 AAVGTYTISF

-725 TRTFCVMDGEN
+725 TRTFCVMEGED
-736 LDGYVFNTEGEG
+736 LDGYVFDTEGEG

-754 INDERDLE
+754 INNERDLE

-772 DATGKTFKQNADI
+772 DATGKTFKQNANI

-795 RYFEGTYKYF
+795 GYFEGNSRYF
-805 KGTYDGNNKTISN
+805 KGTYDGNNKKISK
-818 LTVNAPNSNYQGLF
+818 LIVNAPYSNYQGLF
-832 GYTSKA
+832 GNTQKA

-848 NITGKQYTGGIV
+848 NITGKQCTGGIV
-860 GYASTSTA
+860 GYASASTA

-874 RGNISATESDAS
+874 RGNILATASNASD
-886 GHGGIAGSAT
+886 HGGIVGSAT
-896 TTSITNCTVTGT
+896 ATSITNCTVTGT

-919 GIVGAANYDV
+919 GIVGVANYDV
-929 VITSCENA
+929 TITSCENA
-937 ANISGDGQNH
+937 TNISGDGQNH
-947 GGIVGRDYNRSN
+947 GGIVGRDNSDSN

-974 YVGAI
+974 FVGAI
-979 AGQNDS
+979 AGKVYSVRNY
-985 PRDFDHCYYSNQSTI
+985 DHCYYPNGSTI
-1000 KAFGTSSGSNNYTG
+1000 KAFGISSSSNDYRGN
-1014 YGEVAYV
+1014 GEVAYA
-1021 VTLGE
+1021 VTTGE
-1026 NISKI
+1026 HISKI
-1031 EFAEQTVITSA
+1031 DIAEGTVVTSA
-1042 LSGKK
+1042 ISGKK
-1047 YYAKGDWTLTLTPNQ
+1047 YCTKGDWTLTLKPDQ

-1118 PDMRWR
+1118 PDMRWL
-1124 GNNVSVVVPTI
+1124 GNVGVVPTI
-1135 TVTNGETSLV
+1135 TMTNGETSLV

-1150 LVECSNNTAIGEATI
+1150 IVEGSNNTAIGEATI

-1173 KGTQTKTFNIV
+1173 KGTTTKKFNIV
-1184 DFPLQDASAA
+1184 DFTLQDASAA
-1194 NSASNPYLITTAEDL
+1194 NSATNPYLITTAEDL

-1216 NTGSRLGGYYKQS
+1216 NTGSRLDGYYKQT
-1229 ADITLTN
+1229 ADITLSD

-1243 SSNTSFRGVYDGD
+1243 SSNTSFQGIYDGD
-1256 NKVIKGLLINQPE
+1256 NKFIKGLLINQAE
-1269 ATYQGLFGRAKNA
+1269 GTYQGLFGRAYRA
-1282 TITNVIIENCDIT
+1282 TIQNVIIENCDIT
-1295 AKKYVGGICGYAG
+1295 AKDYVGGICGHAS

-1335 AGYISDKPISSCVN
+1335 AGYIYNKPTSKCVN

-1364 GIVGEVSWTN
+1364 GIVGEVRRTN

-1396 NGASRLNNNYHT
+1396 NNASRLNNNYHT

-1416 ANDVATG
+1416 AKDAATG

-1450 YVWNNENL
+1450 YVWNNESL
-1458 YESGVVVTLDFTVP
+1458 YMSGVVVTLDCTVP

-1496 HTLTDFTADVVIS
+1496 HTLTDFTDDVAIS
-1509 ATFVSEL
+1509 ATYASEL
-1516 TDIATA
+1516 TNIATA
-1522 GVTIAA
+1522 GVTIAD

-1540 PTPVVTLNS
+1540 PSPVVTLSS
-1549 NVLEAGSNY
+1549 NALEAGSNY

-1573 ITITGMGRYNG
+1573 IKVEGIGRYSG
-1584 ILQKTFKIVPYDISG
+1584 TLTKTFNIVPYDISG

-1623 SITLAQGEDKDY
+1623 SITLAQGAEKDY

-1683 TATTAIVTWKDTY
+1683 TATTATVTWKDTY

-1706 DKTFESAAHI
+1706 DKTFESAERI
-1716 DVENAKTVSLENL
+1716 DVNESTATLASL
-1729 SADQVYY
+1729 STDQVYY

-1742 YGSQE
+1742 YGTDQE
-1747 SDWSNVCSFEPTTKL
+1747 SDWSNVCSVEPTTKL
-1762 LIGSGNNT
+1762 LVGSGDGT
-1770 SESLP
+1770 SRFLP
-1775 FHNWYHY
+1775 FSNWYHY
-1782 NLTQQI
+1782 GLTQQI
-1788 YTAEELGKKAGTIM
+1788 YTAKELGNKAGSIM
-1802 SLDFFKTDDNKCDN
+1802 ALDFFRTDDNECN
-1816 AIEIYLVKTDKTKFE
+1816 NTIEIYLVKTDKTAFTNSS
-1831 GAKDWISVTEADKVY
+1831 DWISVTEADKVY
-1846 DGKKLFENN
+1846 DGKMQFESN
-1855 QWTTIELSKPFD
+1855 QWTTIELTKPFD

-1880 KEVSGD
+1880 KNVKED
-1886 SYGSGCNFRVYQ
+1886 SYGDYRAFRTFK
-1898 GNDSQTLQY
+1898 GNDNQTLY
-1907 RNDRTGP
+1907 FRSDREDPTIRPTSTGNR
-1914 FTSEGNNAILTPSVS
+1914 SKE
-1929 GNSLSSTKNQLRIRM
+1929 KNQLRIRM
-1944 ADKVTMNGLGIMSY
+1944 ADKITMNGLGIMSY

-1968 ISDLTA
+1968 VGELTA

-1989 LTMKQTETTPAG
+1989 LTMTQVETTPAG

-2086 TGDGTRAIS
+2086 TNEGTRAIS

-2119 YGIDGIKFNQK
+2119 YGIDGVKFNQK

>member
-1 MFNMKKKRLQF
+1 MFNMKKKRLHF

-74 KLTADIHVTS
+74 KLTADIKVTS
-84 MVGKNDDTNAFKGVF
+84 MVGKNDDTNAFKGIF

-298 DIKNLTTGSIECNT
+298 DIKNLSTGSIECNT

-317 GEDITVTPTVKDM
+317 GEEVTVTPTVKDM

-401 FAKSVEGGID
+401 FAKSVGGGID
-411 YSKKYV
+411 YYGKYV

-483 TVAGQI
+483 TVAGNI

-500 GWVDGDYNSSYIKN
+500 GWIDGKSKDSNIKD
-514 CVVKAT
+514 CIVKAT
-520 ITTSADWAGGFVGN
+520 ITTSADCAGGFVGN

-553 IINTSSDDRR
+553 IINTSSDDSR
-563 RAGGFCGYGYGYSYF
+563 RAGGFCGYGYSNSYF

-595 RNAHGI
+595 RNAYGI
-601 FFNDRVYSLY
+601 FSNDRVNSLY
-611 YVNKIAVNDKYITKE
+611 YVNKIAVNNKYIAKE

-736 LDGYVFNTEGEG
+736 LDGYVFKTEGEG

-874 RGNISATESDAS
+874 NGNISATESDAS
-886 GHGGIAGSAT
+886 EHGGIVGSAT
-896 TTSITNCTVTGT
+896 ATSITNCTVTGT

-937 ANISGDGQNH
+937 AKISGDGQKH
-947 GGIVGRDYNRSN
+947 GGIVGRDNNGSN

-965 NTGVVNGNQ
+965 NTGVVKGNQ

-979 AGQNDS
+979 AGERYS
-985 PRDFDHCYYSNQSTI
+985 PSNFDHCYYSNQSTI

-1014 YGEVAYV
+1014 HGEVAYV

-1031 EFAEQTVITSA
+1031 EFAEQTVISSA

-1062 TDVTFVSYACEG
+1062 TDVTFVSYVCEG

-1135 TVTNGETSLV
+1135 TVTNGETPLV

-1150 LVECSNNTAIGEATI
+1150 IVEGSNNTAIGEATI

-1173 KGTQTKTFNIV
+1173 KGTTTKKFNIV

-1256 NKVIKGLLINQPE
+1256 NNVIKGLLINQPKGR
-1269 ATYQGLFGRAKNA
+1269 YHGLFGRAKNA

-1295 AKKYVGGICGYAG
+1295 AKDYVGGICGYAS

-1335 AGYISDKPISSCVN
+1335 AGSIYDKPISSCVN

-1364 GIVGEVSWTN
+1364 GIVGEGSWTI

-1522 GVTIAA
+1522 GVTIAD

-1540 PTPVVTLNS
+1540 PSPVVTLNS
-1549 NVLEAGSNY
+1549 NVLEAGTNY
-1558 QVTYSEGCTN
+1558 QVTYSDGCNN

-1573 ITITGMGRYNG
+1573 ITVTGKGRYTG
-1584 ILQKTFKIVPYDISG
+1584 TLQKTFKIVPYDISG
-1599 CDIKVENKPYTGDVI
+1599 CDLKVENQKYTGEVI
-1614 NVTPTVKYG
+1614 NVTPTVKMG
-1623 SITLAQGEDKDY
+1623 STTLTQGEEKDY
-1635 TFVTNPTTVKE
+1635 TFVTNPTTVQE
-1646 GGDYTLTVT
+1646 AGDYTLTVT
-1655 GKGNY
+1655 GNGNY
-1660 TGTKEVSFNVYYST
+1660 TGTKVVPFKVYYSV
-1674 PTELSCTNV
+1674 PTELNCTNV
-1683 TATTAIVTWKDTY
+1683 AATTATVTWKDGIAT
-1696 AAKWT
+1696 KWT
-1701 VAYST
+1701 VEYST
-1706 DKTFESAAHI
+1706 DKTFESAERI
-1716 DVENAKTVSLENL
+1716 DVNESTATLASL
-1729 SADQVYY
+1729 STDQVYY

-1742 YGSQE
+1742 YGTDQE
-1747 SDWSNVCSFEPTTKL
+1747 SDWSLVCSFEPTTKL
-1762 LIGSGNNT
+1762 LVGSGDGT
-1770 SESLP
+1770 SRFLP
-1775 FHNWYHY
+1775 FSNWYHY
-1782 NLTQQI
+1782 GLTQQI
-1788 YTAEELGKKAGTIM
+1788 YTAKELGNKAGSIM
-1802 SLDFFKTDDNKCDN
+1802 ALDFFRTDDNECN
-1816 AIEIYLVKTDKTKFE
+1816 NTIEIYLVKTDKTRF
-1831 GAKDWISVTEADKVY
+1831 ANRTDWISVTEEDKVY
-1846 DGKKLFENN
+1846 DGKMQFESN
-1855 QWTTIELSKPFD
+1855 QWTTIELTKPFD

-1880 KEVSGD
+1880 KNVSED
-1886 SYGSGCNFRVYQ
+1886 SYGDYRAFRTFK
-1898 GNDSQTLQY
+1898 GNDNQTLY
-1907 RNDRTGP
+1907 FRSDKDDPTIRPTVTG
-1914 FTSEGNNAILTPSVS
+1914 TPS
-1929 GNSLSSTKNQLRIRM
+1929 NSKNQLRIRM

-1958 ASDNVLDFSN
+1958 ASDNALDFSN

-2044 EGDKTNFI
+2044 EGDYTNFI

>member
-1 MFNMKKKRLQF
+1 
-12 LARAAMTLLLVMF
+12 MTLLLVMF

-63 DKGGQYRYSYY
+63 DKGGSYRYKNY

-84 MVGKNDDTNAFKGVF
+84 MAGKNNDDNAFKGVF

-106 TLNLTTDGSSNFFA
+106 TLNLTTDGSSYCA

-289 RENKIVPVF
+289 KGDKIVPVF
-298 DIKNLTTGSIECNT
+298 DIKNLSTGSIECNT

-317 GEDITVTPTVKDM
+317 GEEVTVTPTVKDM

-349 KEVGRYT
+349 KEEGRYT

-372 HQFEVAQNISGTGT
+372 HQFEVVQNISGTGT

-401 FAKSVEGGID
+401 FAKSVGGGID

-459 TDDNKNNQGVAPFHL
+459 TDDDKNNQGVAPFHL

-483 TVAGQI
+483 IVAGNI

-500 GWVDGDYNSSYIKN
+500 GWIDGKSKDSNIKD
-514 CVVKAT
+514 CIVKAT
-520 ITTSADWAGGFVGN
+520 ITTSADCAGGFVGN

-541 NLYFTNSVFAGK
+541 NLYFTNSVFAGH
-553 IINTSSDDRR
+553 INNTSSDDRR
-563 RAGGFCGYGYGYSYF
+563 RAGGFCGYGYSNSYF

-595 RNAHGI
+595 RNAYGI
-601 FFNDRVYSLY
+601 FSNDRVNSLY

-654 SVWITGLNESYPYN
+654 SVWITGLNDSYPYN

-690 DYTVTLSPNAP
+690 DYTVTLSSNAP

-725 TRTFCVMDGEN
+725 TRTFSVMEGED
-736 LDGYVFNTEGEG
+736 LDGYVFKTEGEG

-772 DATGKTFKQNADI
+772 DALGKTFKQNADI

-795 RYFEGTYKYF
+795 RYVEGTYKYF

-896 TTSITNCTVTGT
+896 STSITNCTVTGT

-1014 YGEVAYV
+1014 HGEVAYV

-1135 TVTNGETSLV
+1135 TVTNGETPLV

-1150 LVECSNNTAIGEATI
+1150 IVEGSNNTAIGEATI

-1173 KGTQTKTFNIV
+1173 KGTTTKTFNIV
-1184 DFPLQDASAA
+1184 DFTLQDASAA

-1216 NTGSRLGGYYKQS
+1216 NTGSRLGGYYKQT

-1243 SSNTSFRGVYDGD
+1243 SSNTSFRGIYDGD
-1256 NKVIKGLLINQPE
+1256 NKVIKGLLINQAE
-1269 ATYQGLFGRAKNA
+1269 GTYQGLFGRAKNA

-1295 AKKYVGGICGYAG
+1295 AKDYVGGICGHAS

-1335 AGYISDKPISSCVN
+1335 AGYIYYKSISSCVN

-1382 IVEGTLYVGSIVGS
+1382 IVEGTSFVGSIVGS

-1416 ANDVATG
+1416 ANGVATG

-1431 VAKITAAEGVTLT
+1431 VAKITATEGVTLT

-1458 YESGVVVTLDFTVP
+1458 YGSGVVVTLDCTVP

-1599 CDIKVENKPYTGDVI
+1599 CDLKVENQKYTGEVI

-1646 GGDYTLTVT
+1646 GGDYMLTVT

-1660 TGTKEVSFNVYYST
+1660 TGTKEVPFNVYYST

-1683 TATTAIVTWKDTY
+1683 TATTATVTWKDTY

-1716 DVENAKTVSLENL
+1716 DVENAKTASLENL

-1762 LIGSGNNT
+1762 LIGLGNNT

-1788 YTAEELGKKAGTIM
+1788 YTAEELGKKPGTIM

-1880 KEVSGD
+1880 KNVKED
-1886 SYGSGCNFRVYQ
+1886 SYGDYRAFRTFK
-1898 GNDSQTLQY
+1898 GNDDQTLFF
-1907 RNDRTGP
+1907 RSDREDPTIRPTSTGNR
-1914 FTSEGNNAILTPSVS
+1914 SKE
-1929 GNSLSSTKNQLRIRM
+1929 KNQLRIRM
-1944 ADKVTMNGLGIMSY
+1944 ADKITMNGLGIMSY

-1968 ISDLTA
+1968 VGELTA
-1974 HYASSFAA
+1974 HYASGFAA

-2100 GVTTGFIQIATD
+2100 GVTTGFIQIATGEA
-2112 DVEDGDW
+2112 EDGDW

>member
-1 MFNMKKKRLQF
+1 
-12 LARAAMTLLLVMF
+12 
-25 ATIGARADEGTLSGS
+25 
-40 GTAADPYLIGSDA
+40 
-53 DWETFVSYIN
+53 
-63 DKGGQYRYSYY
+63 
-74 KLTADIHVTS
+74 
-84 MVGKNDDTNAFKGVF
+84 
-99 DGNGHTM
+99 
-106 TLNLTTDGSSNFFA
+106 
-120 PFRYVGGSTFK
+120 
-131 RLHIAGKITS
+131 
-141 NSYYVASLVGHHRW
+141 
-155 STLNIYNCWSSVDI
+155 
-169 VCTKKTDNSF
+169 
-179 NAGFVGYSYD
+179 
-189 SNINI
+189 
-194 NNCRFDGS
+194 
-202 LQGAETGG
+202 
-210 WSGFVGQRISNSSS
+210 
-224 TNISNCL
+224 
-231 FAPTQLTVAT
+231 
-241 NNSNT
+241 
-246 FAYNSYVITNS
+246 
-257 YYTKLL
+257 
-263 GKAQGTAVGTMADSE
+263 
-278 LLNSLGKGWEK
+278 
-289 RENKIVPVF
+289 
-298 DIKNLTTGSIECNT
+298 
-312 FWAYT
+312 
-317 GEDITVTPTVKDM
+317 
-330 DGNTVSSENYSV
+330 
-342 SFSPSPV
+342 
-349 KEVGRYT
+349 

-372 HQFEVAQNISGTGT
+372 HQFKVAKNISGTGT
-386 QEDPYLITSAEDWNL
+386 KDEPYLINTTDDWNL

-411 YSKKYV
+411 YYGKYV

-435 GDRPFSG
+435 GDRPFRG
-442 TFDGDNHTLTAN
+442 IFEGDNHTLTAN

-459 TDDNKNNQGVAPFHL
+459 TGDNKNNQGVAPFHL

-483 TVAGQI
+483 TVAGNI

-500 GWVDGDYNSSYIKN
+500 GWIDGKSKDSNIKD
-514 CVVKAT
+514 CIVKAT
-520 ITTSADWAGGFVGN
+520 ITTSADCAGGFVGN

-553 IINTSSDDRR
+553 IINTSSDDSR
-563 RAGGFCGYGYGYSYF
+563 RAGGFCGYGYSNSYF

-595 RNAHGI
+595 RNAYGA
-601 FFNDRVYSLY
+601 FFNDRVNSLY

-626 YGCYQVANTAPAD
+626 YGCYQVANTVPAD
-639 ELYLKREIKG
+639 ELYLQREIKG

-654 SVWITGLNESYPYN
+654 SVWITGLNDSYPYN

-725 TRTFCVMDGEN
+725 TRTFSVMDGEN

-754 INDERDLE
+754 INNERDLE

-772 DATGKTFKQNADI
+772 DATDKTFKQTADI

-795 RYFEGTYKYF
+795 GYFEGNFRYF

-832 GYTSKA
+832 GYTREAK
-838 VIKNVTLANC
+838 IKNVTLANC
-848 NITGKQYTGGIV
+848 NITGKQNTGGIV

-874 RGNISATESDAS
+874 NGNINATAS
-886 GHGGIAGSAT
+886 VAGYHGGIVGSAT
-896 TTSITNCTVTGT
+896 ATSITNCTVTGT

-947 GGIVGRDYNRSN
+947 GGIVGRDYRSSN

-965 NTGVVNGNQ
+965 NTGVVSGNQ

-979 AGQNDS
+979 AGQKDS
-985 PRDFDHCYYSNQSTI
+985 PRDFDHCYYPNQSTI
-1000 KAFGTSSGSNNYTG
+1000 KAFGYSSGSNNYTG
-1014 YGEVAYV
+1014 HGEVAYV
-1021 VTLGE
+1021 VTLGK
-1026 NISKI
+1026 NISNI

-1042 LSGKK
+1042 LTGKK
-1047 YYAKGDWTLTLTPNQ
+1047 YCAKGDWTLTLTPDQ

-1135 TVTNGETSLV
+1135 MVTNGETPLV

-1165 TIKGINNY
+1165 TIKGINSY

-1209 EALASIV
+1209 DALASIV

-1256 NKVIKGLLINQPE
+1256 NNVIKGLLINQPE
-1269 ATYQGLFGRAKNA
+1269 ATYQGLFGRAYSA
-1282 TITNVIIENCDIT
+1282 TIQNVIIENCDIT
-1295 AKKYVGGICGYAG
+1295 AKKYVGGICGYAS

-1472 EGKYWDHYTVNNGKI
+1472 EGKYWDRYTVSSGSI

-1522 GVTIAA
+1522 GATIAD
-1528 IEDLTYN
+1528 ITDLTYN

-1558 QVTYSEGCTN
+1558 QVTYADGCTN

-1573 ITITGMGRYNG
+1573 ITVQGMGRYTG
-1584 ILQKTFKIVPYDISG
+1584 TLQKSFKIVPYDING
-1599 CDIKVENKPYTGDVI
+1599 CDIKVENQIYTGKVI
-1614 NVTPTVKYG
+1614 NVKPTVKMG
-1623 SITLAQGEDKDY
+1623 STTLVQGAEKDY

-1660 TGTKEVSFNVYYST
+1660 TGTKEVPFNVYYPA

-1683 TATTAIVTWKDTY
+1683 TATTAIVTWKDGIAT
-1696 AAKWT
+1696 KWA
-1701 VAYST
+1701 VEYST
-1706 DKTFESAAHI
+1706 DKTFESAERLE
-1716 DVENAKTVSLENL
+1716 VNEKTVTLDPITSGE
-1729 SADQVYY
+1729 VYY

-1742 YGSQE
+1742 YEGQE
-1747 SDWSNVCSFEPTTKL
+1747 SDWSNVCSVEPTTKL
-1762 LIGSGNNT
+1762 LVGSGNNT
-1770 SESLP
+1770 SSSLP
-1775 FHNWYHY
+1775 FSNWYY
-1782 NLTQQI
+1782 YGLTQQI
-1788 YTAEELGKKAGTIM
+1788 YTAKELGNKAGSIM
-1802 SLDFFKTDDNKCDN
+1802 ALDFFRTDNNPCN
-1816 AIEIYLVKTDKTKFE
+1816 NTIEIYLVKTDKTMFTTSS
-1831 GAKDWISVTEADKVY
+1831 DWISVTEADKVY
-1846 DGKKLFENN
+1846 DGKVQFESN
-1855 QWTTIELSKPFD
+1855 QWTTIELTKPFD

-1880 KEVSGD
+1880 KKVSGD
-1886 SYGSGCNFRVYQ
+1886 SYGNYRAFRTFK
-1898 GNDSQTLQY
+1898 GNNNQTLFFKS
-1907 RNDRTGP
+1907 DRDDPTIRPTVTGGL
-1914 FTSEGNNAILTPSVS
+1914 SNA
-1929 GNSLSSTKNQLRIRM
+1929 KNQLRIRM

-1958 ASDNVLDFSN
+1958 ASDNALDFSN

-1974 HYASSFAA
+1974 HYASGFTS

-1989 LTMKQTETTPAG
+1989 LTMTQVETTPAG

-2052 LSQQKG
+2052 LSQQNG

-2100 GVTTGFIQIATD
+2100 GVTTGFIQIATG
-2112 DVEDGDW
+2112 DVEVGDW
-2119 YGIDGIKFNQK
+2119 YGIDGVKFNQK

>member
-1 MFNMKKKRLQF
+1 
-12 LARAAMTLLLVMF
+12 
-25 ATIGARADEGTLSGS
+25 
-40 GTAADPYLIGSDA
+40 
-53 DWETFVSYIN
+53 
-63 DKGGQYRYSYY
+63 
-74 KLTADIHVTS
+74 
-84 MVGKNDDTNAFKGVF
+84 
-99 DGNGHTM
+99 
-106 TLNLTTDGSSNFFA
+106 
-120 PFRYVGGSTFK
+120 
-131 RLHIAGKITS
+131 
-141 NSYYVASLVGHHRW
+141 
-155 STLNIYNCWSSVDI
+155 
-169 VCTKKTDNSF
+169 
-179 NAGFVGYSYD
+179 
-189 SNINI
+189 
-194 NNCRFDGS
+194 
-202 LQGAETGG
+202 
-210 WSGFVGQRISNSSS
+210 
-224 TNISNCL
+224 
-231 FAPTQLTVAT
+231 
-241 NNSNT
+241 
-246 FAYNSYVITNS
+246 
-257 YYTKLL
+257 
-263 GKAQGTAVGTMADSE
+263 
-278 LLNSLGKGWEK
+278 
-289 RENKIVPVF
+289 
-298 DIKNLTTGSIECNT
+298 
-312 FWAYT
+312 
-317 GEDITVTPTVKDM
+317 
-330 DGNTVSSENYSV
+330 
-342 SFSPSPV
+342 
-349 KEVGRYT
+349 

-372 HQFEVAQNISGTGT
+372 HQFEVVQNISGTGT
-386 QEDPYLITSAEDWNL
+386 KDEPYLINTTDDWNL
-401 FAKSVEGGID
+401 FAKSVGGGID

-435 GDRPFSG
+435 GDRPFRG
-442 TFDGDNHTLTAN
+442 IFEGDNHTLTAN

-459 TDDNKNNQGVAPFHL
+459 TDDDKNNQGVAPFHL

-500 GWVDGDYNSSYIKN
+500 GWVDGGDYNRSYIKN

-520 ITTSADWAGGFVGN
+520 ITTSADCAGGFVGN

-541 NLYFTNSVFAGK
+541 NLYFTNSVFAGH
-553 IINTSSDDRR
+553 INNTSSDDRR
-563 RAGGFCGYGYGYSYF
+563 RAGGFCGYGYSNSYF

-595 RNAHGI
+595 RNAYGI
-601 FFNDRVYSLY
+601 FSNDRVNSLY

-654 SVWITGLNESYPYN
+654 SVWITGLNDSYPYN

-690 DYTVTLSPNAP
+690 DYTVTLSSNAP

-725 TRTFCVMDGEN
+725 TRTFSVMEGED
-736 LDGYVFNTEGEG
+736 LDGYVFKTEGEG

-772 DATGKTFKQNADI
+772 DALGKTFKQNADI

-886 GHGGIAGSAT
+886 EHGGIAGSAT
-896 TTSITNCTVTGT
+896 STSITNCTVTGT

-947 GGIVGRDYNRSN
+947 GGIVGRDNNGSN

-965 NTGVVNGNQ
+965 NTGVVKGNQ

-979 AGQNDS
+979 AGERYS
-985 PRDFDHCYYSNQSTI
+985 PSNFDHCYYSNQSTI

-1014 YGEVAYV
+1014 HGEVAYV

-1031 EFAEQTVITSA
+1031 EFAEQTVITSV

-1074 GTLSDL
+1074 GMLSDL

-1135 TVTNGETSLV
+1135 TVTNGETPLV

-1173 KGTQTKTFNIV
+1173 KGTTTKTFNIV

-1295 AKKYVGGICGYAG
+1295 AKKYVGGICGYAS

-1335 AGYISDKPISSCVN
+1335 AGSIYDKPISSCVN

-1364 GIVGEVSWTN
+1364 GIVGEGSWTI

-1522 GVTIAA
+1522 GAIIAD
-1528 IEDLTYN
+1528 IENLTYN

-1540 PTPVVTLNS
+1540 PSPVVTLNS

-1573 ITITGMGRYNG
+1573 ITVEGVGRYSG
-1584 ILQKTFKIVPYDISG
+1584 RLTKTFKIVPYDISG

-1646 GGDYTLTVT
+1646 GGDYMLTVT

-1660 TGTKEVSFNVYYST
+1660 TGTKEVPFNVYYPA

-1716 DVENAKTVSLENL
+1716 DVENAKTASLENL

-1762 LIGSGNNT
+1762 LIGSGDGT
-1770 SESLP
+1770 SRFLP
-1775 FHNWYHY
+1775 FSNWYHY
-1782 NLTQQI
+1782 GLTQQI
-1788 YTAEELGKKAGTIM
+1788 YTAKELGNKAGSIM
-1802 SLDFFKTDDNKCDN
+1802 ALDFFRTDDNECN
-1816 AIEIYLVKTDKTKFE
+1816 NTIEIYLVKTDKTAFTNSS
-1831 GAKDWISVTEADKVY
+1831 DWISVTEEDKVY
-1846 DGKKLFENN
+1846 DGKMQFESN
-1855 QWTTIELSKPFD
+1855 QWTTIELTKPFD

-1880 KEVSGD
+1880 KNVKED
-1886 SYGSGCNFRVYQ
+1886 SYGDYRAFRTFK
-1898 GNDSQTLQY
+1898 GNDDQTLFF
-1907 RNDRTGP
+1907 RSDREDPTIRPTSTGNR
-1914 FTSEGNNAILTPSVS
+1914 SKE
-1929 GNSLSSTKNQLRIRM
+1929 KNQLRIRM
-1944 ADKVTMNGLGIMSY
+1944 ADKITMNGLGIMSY

-1968 ISDLTA
+1968 VGELTA

-1989 LTMKQTETTPAG
+1989 LTMTQVETTPAG

>member
-1 MFNMKKKRLQF
+1 
-12 LARAAMTLLLVMF
+12 MTLLLVMF

-40 GTAADPYLIGSDA
+40 GTDDDPYLIGSDA

-63 DKGGQYRYSYY
+63 DKGGDYRYKNY

-84 MVGKNDDTNAFKGVF
+84 MVGKNDDTNAFKGIF

-106 TLNLTTDGSSNFFA
+106 TLNLTTDGNSNFFA

-155 STLNIYNCWSSVDI
+155 GTLNIYNCWSSVDI

-263 GKAQGTAVGTMADSE
+263 GKAQGTAVGTMTDSE

-298 DIKNLTTGSIECNT
+298 DIKNLSTGSIECNT

-317 GEDITVTPTVKDM
+317 GEEVTVTPTVKDM

-401 FAKSVEGGID
+401 FAKSVGGGID
-411 YSKKYV
+411 YYGKYV
-417 KLTND
+417 KLTNN

-435 GDRPFSG
+435 GDRPFRG
-442 TFDGDNHTLTAN
+442 IFEGDNHTLTAN

-483 TVAGQI
+483 IVAGNI

-500 GWVDGDYNSSYIKN
+500 GWIDGKSKDSNIKD
-514 CVVKAT
+514 CIVKAT
-520 ITTSADWAGGFVGN
+520 ITTSADFAGGFVGN

-541 NLYFTNSVFAGK
+541 YLYFTNSVFAGHIK
-553 IINTSSDDRR
+553 NTSSDDSR
-563 RAGGFCGYGYGYSYF
+563 RAGGFCGYGYGDSYF

-585 TYTNVTYMNP
+585 SYTNITYMNP
-595 RNAHGI
+595 RNAYGI
-601 FFNDRVYSLY
+601 FSNDRVYSLY
-611 YVNKIAVNDKYITKE
+611 YVNKIAVNDKYIVKE

-654 SVWITGLNESYPYN
+654 SVWITGLNDSYPYN

-725 TRTFCVMDGEN
+725 TRTFCVMEGEN

-754 INDERDLE
+754 INNERDLE
-762 RLAAYVNSGH
+762 RLAAYVNSDH
-772 DATGKTFKQNADI
+772 DATGKTFKQTADI

-795 RYFEGTYKYF
+795 GYFEGKSKCF
-805 KGTYDGNNKTISN
+805 KGTYDGNNKKISK
-818 LTVNAPNSNYQGLF
+818 LTVTASNSNYQGLF

-838 VIKNVTLANC
+838 VIKNVTLADC

-860 GYASTSTA
+860 GCALSSTT

-874 RGNISATESDAS
+874 NGNINATASDAG
-886 GHGGIAGSAT
+886 GHGGIVGSAT
-896 TTSITNCTVTGT
+896 ATSITNCTVTGT

-947 GGIVGRDYNRSN
+947 GGIVGRDYNSSN

-979 AGQNDS
+979 AGQNSS

-1014 YGEVAYV
+1014 HGEVAYV
-1021 VTLGE
+1021 VTTGE
-1026 NISKI
+1026 HINKI
-1031 EFAEQTVITSA
+1031 DIAEGTVVTSA
-1042 LSGKK
+1042 ISGKK
-1047 YYAKGDWTLTLTPNQ
+1047 YCTKGDWTLTLTPDQ

-1165 TIKGINNY
+1165 TIKGINSY

-1229 ADITLTN
+1229 ADITLSH

-1256 NKVIKGLLINQPE
+1256 NNVIKGLLINQPK
-1269 ATYQGLFGRAKNA
+1269 AIYQGLFGRANQA

-1295 AKKYVGGICGYAG
+1295 AKKYVGGICGYAS

-1335 AGYISDKPISSCVN
+1335 AGSIYDKPISSCVN

-1364 GIVGEVSWTN
+1364 GIVGEGSWTI

-1487 SNAGVKEGE
+1487 SNAGVKGGE

-1522 GVTIAA
+1522 GVTIAD

-1540 PTPVVTLNS
+1540 PSPVVTLSS
-1549 NVLEAGSNY
+1549 NVLEAGANY

-1573 ITITGMGRYNG
+1573 ITIEGVGRYSG
-1584 ILQKTFKIVPYDISG
+1584 RLTKTFKIVPYDISG

-1660 TGTKEVSFNVYYST
+1660 AGTKEVPFNVYYPV
-1674 PTELSCTNV
+1674 PTNISCTNIA
-1683 TATTAIVTWKDTY
+1683 ATTATVTWDKS
-1696 AAKWT
+1696 AIVKKWI
-1701 VAYST
+1701 VEYST
-1706 DKTFESAAHI
+1706 DKTFESVERI
-1716 DVENAKTVSLENL
+1716 DVNESTATLASL

-1742 YGSQE
+1742 YGTDQE
-1747 SDWSNVCSFEPTTKL
+1747 SDWSLVCSFEPTTKL
-1762 LIGSGNNT
+1762 LVGSGDGT
-1770 SESLP
+1770 SRFLP
-1775 FHNWYHY
+1775 FSNWYHY
-1782 NLTQQI
+1782 GLTQQI
-1788 YTAEELGKKAGTIM
+1788 YTAKELGNKAGSIM
-1802 SLDFFKTDDNKCDN
+1802 ALDFFRTDDNECN
-1816 AIEIYLVKTDKTKFE
+1816 NTIEIYLVKTDKTAFTNSS
-1831 GAKDWISVTEADKVY
+1831 DWISVTEAEKVY
-1846 DGKKLFENN
+1846 DGKMQFESN
-1855 QWTTIELSKPFD
+1855 QWTTIELTKPFD

-1880 KEVSGD
+1880 KNVSED
-1886 SYGSGCNFRVYQ
+1886 SYGDYRAFRTFK
-1898 GNDSQTLQY
+1898 GNDNQTLY
-1907 RNDRTGP
+1907 FRSDREDPTIRPTVTG
-1914 FTSEGNNAILTPSVS
+1914 TRSNA
-1929 GNSLSSTKNQLRIRM
+1929 KNQLRIRM

-1958 ASDNVLDFSN
+1958 ASDNALDFSN

-1974 HYASSFAA
+1974 HYASGFAA

-1989 LTMKQTETTPAG
+1989 LTMTQVETTPAG

-2017 ALFNLTPEALTGNNL
+2017 ALFNLTPEALTGNSL

-2044 EGDKTNFI
+2044 EGDYTNFI

-2100 GVTTGFIQIATD
+2100 GVTTGLIQIATD

>member
-1 MFNMKKKRLQF
+1 
-12 LARAAMTLLLVMF
+12 MTLLLVMF

-74 KLTADIHVTS
+74 KLSADIKVTS
-84 MVGKNDDTNAFKGVF
+84 MVGKNDDTNAFKGIF

-298 DIKNLTTGSIECNT
+298 DIKNLSTGSIECNT

-317 GEDITVTPTVKDM
+317 GEEVTVTPTVKDM

-401 FAKSVEGGID
+401 FAKSVGGGID
-411 YSKKYV
+411 YYGKYV

-483 TVAGQI
+483 TVAGNI

-500 GWVDGDYNSSYIKN
+500 GWIDGKSKDSNIKD
-514 CVVKAT
+514 CIVKAT
-520 ITTSADWAGGFVGN
+520 ITTSADCAGGFVGN

-553 IINTSSDDRR
+553 IINTSSDDSR
-563 RAGGFCGYGYGYSYF
+563 RAGGFCGYGYSNSYF

-595 RNAHGI
+595 RNAYGI
-601 FFNDRVYSLY
+601 FSNDRVNSLY
-611 YVNKIAVNDKYITKE
+611 YVNKIAVNNKYIAKE

-678 LKTNSGKLTKDT
+678 LKTNSGKLTKGT
-690 DYTVTLSPNAP
+690 DYTVTLSSNAP

-725 TRTFCVMDGEN
+725 TRTFSVMEGED
-736 LDGYVFNTEGEG
+736 LDGYVFKTEGEG

-874 RGNISATESDAS
+874 NGNINATASDAS
-886 GHGGIAGSAT
+886 EHGGIVGSAT
-896 TTSITNCTVTGT
+896 ATSITNCTVTGT

-937 ANISGDGQNH
+937 AKISGDGQKH
-947 GGIVGRDYNRSN
+947 GGIVGRDNNGSN

-965 NTGVVNGNQ
+965 NTGVVKGNQ

-979 AGQNDS
+979 AGERYS
-985 PRDFDHCYYSNQSTI
+985 PSNFDHCYYSNQSTI

-1014 YGEVAYV
+1014 HGEVAYV

-1031 EFAEQTVITSA
+1031 EFAEQTVISSA

-1062 TDVTFVSYACEG
+1062 TDVTFVSYVCEG

-1135 TVTNGETSLV
+1135 TVTNGETPLV

-1150 LVECSNNTAIGEATI
+1150 LVACSNNTAIGEATI

-1173 KGTQTKTFNIV
+1173 KGTTTKKFNIV

-1256 NKVIKGLLINQPE
+1256 NNVIKGLLINQPKGR
-1269 ATYQGLFGRAKNA
+1269 YHGLFGRAKNA

-1295 AKKYVGGICGYAG
+1295 AKDYVGGICGYAS

-1335 AGYISDKPISSCVN
+1335 AGSIYDKPISSCVN

-1364 GIVGEVSWTN
+1364 GIVGEGSWTI

-1509 ATFVSEL
+1509 ATFASEL

-1522 GVTIAA
+1522 GAIIAD

-1540 PTPVVTLNS
+1540 PSPVVTLNS

-1573 ITITGMGRYNG
+1573 ITVEGIGRYSG
-1584 ILQKTFKIVPYDISG
+1584 RLTKTFKIVPYDISG
-1599 CDIKVENKPYTGDVI
+1599 CDIKVENKPYTGEVI

-1683 TATTAIVTWKDTY
+1683 TATTATVTWKDTY

-1716 DVENAKTVSLENL
+1716 DVESAKTASLENL

-1770 SESLP
+1770 SSSLP
-1775 FHNWYHY
+1775 FSNWYY
-1782 NLTQQI
+1782 YGLTQQI
-1788 YTAEELGKKAGTIM
+1788 YTAKELGNKAGSIM
-1802 SLDFFKTDDNKCDN
+1802 ALDFFRTDNNSCN
-1816 AIEIYLVKTDKTKFE
+1816 NTIEIYLVKTDKTMFTTSS
-1831 GAKDWISVTEADKVY
+1831 DWISVTEEDKVY
-1846 DGKKLFENN
+1846 DGKMQFESN
-1855 QWTTIELSKPFD
+1855 QWTTIELTKPFD

-1880 KEVSGD
+1880 KKVSGD
-1886 SYGSGCNFRVYQ
+1886 SYGGGRNFRTFK
-1898 GNDSQTLQY
+1898 GNDNQTLY
-1907 RNDRTGP
+1907 FRKDDVDPTIKPTVTGGL
-1914 FTSEGNNAILTPSVS
+1914 SNA
-1929 GNSLSSTKNQLRIRM
+1929 KNQLRIRM
-1944 ADKVTMNGLGIMSY
+1944 ADKITMNGLGIMSY

-1968 ISDLTA
+1968 VGELTA
-1974 HYASSFAA
+1974 HYASGFTS

-2044 EGDKTNFI
+2044 EGDYTNFI

-2086 TGDGTRAIS
+2086 TNEGTRAIS

-2100 GVTTGFIQIATD
+2100 GVTTGFIQIATGEA
-2112 DVEDGDW
+2112 EDGDW

>member
-1 MFNMKKKRLQF
+1 
-12 LARAAMTLLLVMF
+12 MTLLLVMF

-74 KLTADIHVTS
+74 KLTADIKVTS
-84 MVGKNDDTNAFKGVF
+84 MVGKNDDTNAFKGIF

-298 DIKNLTTGSIECNT
+298 DIKNLSTGSIECNT

-317 GEDITVTPTVKDM
+317 GEEVTVTPTVKDM

-401 FAKSVEGGID
+401 FAKSVGGGID
-411 YSKKYV
+411 YYGKYV

-483 TVAGQI
+483 TVAGNI

-500 GWVDGDYNSSYIKN
+500 GWIDGKSKDSNIKD
-514 CVVKAT
+514 CIVKAT
-520 ITTSADWAGGFVGN
+520 ITTSADCAGGFVGN

-553 IINTSSDDRR
+553 IINTSSDDSR
-563 RAGGFCGYGYGYSYF
+563 RAGGFCGYGYSNSYF

-595 RNAHGI
+595 RNAYGI
-601 FFNDRVYSLY
+601 FSNDRVNSLY
-611 YVNKIAVNDKYITKE
+611 YVNKIAVNNKYIAKE

-678 LKTNSGKLTKDT
+678 LKTNSGKLTKGT
-690 DYTVTLSPNAP
+690 DYTVTLSSNAP

-725 TRTFCVMDGEN
+725 TRTFSVMEGED
-736 LDGYVFNTEGEG
+736 LDGYVFKTEGEG

-795 RYFEGTYKYF
+795 GYFEGNSRNF

-874 RGNISATESDAS
+874 NGNINATASDAS
-886 GHGGIAGSAT
+886 EHGGIVGSAT
-896 TTSITNCTVTGT
+896 ATSITNCTVTGT

-937 ANISGDGQNH
+937 AKISGDGQKH
-947 GGIVGRDYNRSN
+947 GGIVGRDNNGSN

-965 NTGVVNGNQ
+965 NTGVVKGNQ

-979 AGQNDS
+979 AGERYS
-985 PRDFDHCYYSNQSTI
+985 PSNFDHCYYSNQSTI

-1014 YGEVAYV
+1014 HGEVAYV

-1031 EFAEQTVITSA
+1031 EFAEQTVISSA

-1062 TDVTFVSYACEG
+1062 TDVTFVSYVCEG

-1135 TVTNGETSLV
+1135 TVTNGETPLV

-1150 LVECSNNTAIGEATI
+1150 LVACSNNTAIGEATI

-1173 KGTQTKTFNIV
+1173 KGTTTKKFNIV

-1256 NKVIKGLLINQPE
+1256 NNVIKGLLINQPKGR
-1269 ATYQGLFGRAKNA
+1269 YHGLFGRAKNA

-1295 AKKYVGGICGYAG
+1295 AKDYVGGICGYAS

-1335 AGYISDKPISSCVN
+1335 AGSIYDKPISSCVN

-1364 GIVGEVSWTN
+1364 GIVGEGSWTI

-1522 GVTIAA
+1522 GVTIAD

-1540 PTPVVTLNS
+1540 PAPVVTLSS
-1549 NVLEAGSNY
+1549 NTLEADANY
-1558 QVTYSEGCTN
+1558 QVTYSDGCNN

-1573 ITITGMGRYNG
+1573 ITVTGKGRYTG
-1584 ILQKTFKIVPYDISG
+1584 TLQKTFKIVPYDISG
-1599 CDIKVENKPYTGDVI
+1599 CDLKVENQKYTGEVI
-1614 NVTPTVKYG
+1614 NVTPTVKMG
-1623 SITLAQGEDKDY
+1623 STTLTQGEEKDY
-1635 TFVTNPTTVKE
+1635 TFVTNPTTVQE
-1646 GGDYTLTVT
+1646 AGDYTLTVT
-1655 GKGNY
+1655 GNGNY
-1660 TGTKEVSFNVYYST
+1660 TGTKVVPFKVYYSV
-1674 PTELSCTNV
+1674 PTELNCTNV
-1683 TATTAIVTWKDTY
+1683 AATTATVTWKDGIAT
-1696 AAKWT
+1696 KWT
-1701 VAYST
+1701 VEYST
-1706 DKTFESAAHI
+1706 DKTFESAERI
-1716 DVENAKTVSLENL
+1716 DVNESTATLASL
-1729 SADQVYY
+1729 STDQVYY

-1742 YGSQE
+1742 YGTDQE
-1747 SDWSNVCSFEPTTKL
+1747 SDWSLVCSFEPTTKL
-1762 LIGSGNNT
+1762 LVGSGDGT
-1770 SESLP
+1770 SRFLP
-1775 FHNWYHY
+1775 FSNWYHY
-1782 NLTQQI
+1782 GLTQQI
-1788 YTAEELGKKAGTIM
+1788 YTAKELGNKAGSIM
-1802 SLDFFKTDDNKCDN
+1802 ALDFFRTDDNECN
-1816 AIEIYLVKTDKTKFE
+1816 NTIEIYLVKTDKTRFVNRT
-1831 GAKDWISVTEADKVY
+1831 DWISVTEADKVY
-1846 DGKKLFENN
+1846 DGKMQFESN
-1855 QWTTIELSKPFD
+1855 QWTTIELTKPFD

-1880 KEVSGD
+1880 KNVSED
-1886 SYGSGCNFRVYQ
+1886 SYGDYRAFRTFK
-1898 GNDSQTLQY
+1898 GNDNQTLY
-1907 RNDRTGP
+1907 FRSDKDDPTIRPTVTG
-1914 FTSEGNNAILTPSVS
+1914 TPS
-1929 GNSLSSTKNQLRIRM
+1929 NSKNQLRIRM
-1944 ADKVTMNGLGIMSY
+1944 ADKITMNGLGIMSY

-1968 ISDLTA
+1968 VGELTA

-2086 TGDGTRAIS
+2086 TNEGTRAIS

>member
-1 MFNMKKKRLQF
+1 
-12 LARAAMTLLLVMF
+12 MTLLLVMF

-202 LQGAETGG
+202 LQGADADGC
-210 WSGFVGQRISNSSS
+210 SGFVGQRISNSSS

-342 SFSPSPV
+342 SFSSSPV

-362 TANGYSGTLT
+362 TANGYSGTQT

-483 TVAGQI
+483 TVAGNI

-500 GWVDGDYNSSYIKN
+500 GWIDGKSKDSNIKD
-514 CVVKAT
+514 CIVKAT
-520 ITTSADWAGGFVGN
+520 ITTSADYAGGFVGN

-553 IINTSSDDRR
+553 IINTSSDNSR
-563 RAGGFCGYGYGYSYF
+563 RAGGFCGYGYSNSYF

-654 SVWITGLNESYPYN
+654 SVWITGLNDSYPYN

-725 TRTFCVMDGEN
+725 TRTFSVMEGED

-896 TTSITNCTVTGT
+896 ATSITNCTVTGT

-1135 TVTNGETSLV
+1135 TVTNGETPLV

-1173 KGTQTKTFNIV
+1173 KGTTTKKFNIV

-1194 NSASNPYLITTAEDL
+1194 NSATNPYLITTAEDL

-1216 NTGSRLGGYYKQS
+1216 NTGSRLDGYYKQS

-1243 SSNTSFRGVYDGD
+1243 SSNTSSFRGVYDGD

-1335 AGYISDKPISSCVN
+1335 AGSIYDKPISSCVN

-1364 GIVGEVSWTN
+1364 GIVGEGSWTN

-1522 GVTIAA
+1522 GAIIAD
-1528 IEDLTYN
+1528 IEDFTYN

-1540 PTPVVTLNS
+1540 PSPVVTLNS
-1549 NVLEAGSNY
+1549 NALEAGTNY

-1573 ITITGMGRYNG
+1573 ITVEG
-1584 ILQKTFKIVPYDISG
+1584 IGHYSGTLTKTFKIVPYDISG
-1599 CDIKVENKPYTGDVI
+1599 CDLKVENKPYTGDVI

-1623 SITLAQGEDKDY
+1623 SITLAQGKDKDY

-1660 TGTKEVSFNVYYST
+1660 AGTKEVPFKVYYSV
-1674 PTELSCTNV
+1674 PTELNCTNV
-1683 TATTAIVTWKDTY
+1683 AATTATVTWKDGIAT
-1696 AAKWT
+1696 KWT
-1701 VAYST
+1701 VEYST
-1706 DKTFESAAHI
+1706 DKTFESAERI
-1716 DVENAKTVSLENL
+1716 DVNESTATLASL
-1729 SADQVYY
+1729 STDQVYY

-1742 YGSQE
+1742 YGTDQE
-1747 SDWSNVCSFEPTTKL
+1747 SDWSLVCSFEPTTKL
-1762 LIGSGNNT
+1762 LVGSGDGT
-1770 SESLP
+1770 SRFLP
-1775 FHNWYHY
+1775 FSNWYHY
-1782 NLTQQI
+1782 GLTQQI
-1788 YTAEELGKKAGTIM
+1788 YTAKELGNKAGSIM
-1802 SLDFFKTDDNKCDN
+1802 ALDFFRTDDNECN
-1816 AIEIYLVKTDKTKFE
+1816 NTIEIYLVKTDKTAFTNSS
-1831 GAKDWISVTEADKVY
+1831 DWISVTEADKVY
-1846 DGKKLFENN
+1846 DGKMQFESN
-1855 QWTTIELSKPFD
+1855 QWTTIELTKPFD

-1880 KEVSGD
+1880 KNVKED
-1886 SYGSGCNFRVYQ
+1886 SYGDYRAFRTFK
-1898 GNDSQTLQY
+1898 GNDNQTLFF
-1907 RNDRTGP
+1907 RSDREDPTIRPTSTGNR
-1914 FTSEGNNAILTPSVS
+1914 SKE
-1929 GNSLSSTKNQLRIRM
+1929 KNQLRIRM

-1968 ISDLTA
+1968 VGELTA

-1989 LTMKQTETTPAG
+1989 LTMTQVETTPAG

-2100 GVTTGFIQIATD
+2100 GVTTGFIQIATGEA
-2112 DVEDGDW
+2112 EDGDW

>member
-1 MFNMKKKRLQF
+1 MFNMKKKRLHS

-40 GTAADPYLIGSDA
+40 GTATDPYLIGSDA
-53 DWETFVSYIN
+53 DWKIFVSYIN

-74 KLTADIHVTS
+74 KLTADIKVTS
-84 MVGKNDDTNAFKGVF
+84 MAGKNNDDNAFKGVF

-106 TLNLTTDGSSNFFA
+106 TLDLTDDGNSYCA
-120 PFRYVGGSTFK
+120 PFRFVGKSTFK

-141 NSYYVASLVGHHRW
+141 ISYNAASLVGYQRYG
-155 STLNIYNCWSSVDI
+155 TLNIYNCWSSVDI
-169 VCTKKTDNSF
+169 MCTKKSSYSC
-179 NAGFVGYSYD
+179 NAGFVGYIYESD
-189 SNINI
+189 INI

-202 LQGAETGG
+202 LQGADADGC
-210 WSGFVGQRISNSSS
+210 SGFVGQRNSNSSLMK
-224 TNISNCL
+224 ISNCL

-241 NNSNT
+241 DNSYT
-246 FAYNSYVITNS
+246 FAYKSDVNTNN
-257 YYTKLL
+257 YYTTPL
-263 GKAQGTAVGTMADSE
+263 GKEQGTAIGNMTDSE
-278 LLNSLGKGWEK
+278 LLNKLGKGWEK
-289 RENKIVPVF
+289 KGDKVVPVF
-298 DIKNLTTGSIECNT
+298 GIKNLSTGSIECNT

-386 QEDPYLITSAEDWNL
+386 KEDPYLITSTDDWNV

-411 YSKKYV
+411 YYNKFV
-417 KLTND
+417 KLTNN

-435 GDRPFSG
+435 GNKPFRG
-442 TFDGDNHTLTAN
+442 IFEGDNHTLTAN

-459 TDDNKNNQGVAPFHL
+459 TGDDKNNQGVAPFHL

-500 GWVDGDYNSSYIKN
+500 GWVDGNYSRSYIKD
-514 CVVKAT
+514 CIVKAT
-520 ITTSADWAGGFVGN
+520 ITTSADCAGGFVGN

-541 NLYFTNSVFAGK
+541 YLHFTNSVFAGH
-553 IINTSSDDRR
+553 INNTSSDDNR
-563 RAGGFCGYGYGYSYF
+563 RAGGFCGYGFGDSYF
-578 ENCLENG
+578 GNCLENG
-585 TYTNVTYMNP
+585 SYTNITYMNP
-595 RNAHGI
+595 RNAYGV
-601 FFNDRVYSLY
+601 FSNDRVNSLY
-611 YVNKIAVNDKYITKE
+611 YVNKIAVNNKYIAKE

-654 SVWITGLNESYPYN
+654 PVWITGLNESYPYN
-668 NGEEVSLAYE
+668 NGEEVSLDYV
-678 LKTNSGKLTKDT
+678 LKMNRTQLTKDA

-711 TAKEGNSG
+711 TAKEGNKA
-719 GYAGTT
+719 GYVGTT
-725 TRTFCVMDGEN
+725 TRTFCVMEGEN
-736 LDGYVFNTEGEG
+736 MDGYVFDTEGEG
-748 ESKVYL
+748 DSKVYL
-754 INDERDLE
+754 INNERDLE

-772 DATGKTFKQNADI
+772 ETEGKTFKQNANI

-795 RYFEGTYKYF
+795 GYIEGYSRYF

-818 LTVNAPNSNYQGLF
+818 LIVNAPNRNYQGLF
-832 GYTSKA
+832 GYTYKA

-848 NITGKQYTGGIV
+848 NITGKQCTGGIV
-860 GYASTSTA
+860 GYASSTT

-874 RGNISATESDAS
+874 SGNISAKESDAS
-886 GHGGIAGSAT
+886 KHGGIVGSAT
-896 TTSITNCTVTGT
+896 SASITGCTVIGT
-908 ISTSVSNDNYG
+908 ISTSVSNDSYG
-919 GIVGAANYDV
+919 GILGDASYSVT
-929 VITSCENA
+929 ITSCENA
-937 ANISGDGQNH
+937 ANILGDGQKH
-947 GGIVGRDYNRSN
+947 GGIVGWDHHDKN

-965 NTGVVNGNQ
+965 NTGEVNGNE

-979 AGQNDS
+979 AGEKYLFRN
-985 PRDFDHCYYSNQSTI
+985 FDHCYYSNQSTI
-1000 KAFGTSSGSNNYTG
+1000 KAFGKDSSSEDYSGC
-1014 YGEVAYV
+1014 GEVAYV
-1021 VTLGE
+1021 VTTGE
-1026 NISKI
+1026 HISKI
-1031 EFAEQTVITSA
+1031 EIAEQTVVTSA
-1042 LSGKK
+1042 ISGKK
-1047 YYAKGDWTLTLTPNQ
+1047 YCAKGDWTLTLTPNQ

-1092 DKDVTISALVSNNDA
+1092 DNNVTISALVSNNNG
-1107 TDVNGVTIAAI
+1107 TDVSGVTIADI
-1118 PDMRWR
+1118 PDMRWL
-1124 GNNVSVVVPTI
+1124 GNVGVVPTI
-1135 TVTNGETSLV
+1135 TVTNGETPLV

-1150 LVECSNNTAIGEATI
+1150 LVEGSNNTVVGEATI
-1165 TIKGINNY
+1165 TIKGINSY
-1173 KGTQTKTFNIV
+1173 KGTKTKTFNIV
-1184 DFPLQDASAA
+1184 DFPLQNASAA
-1194 NSASNPYLITTAEDL
+1194 NSATNPYLITTAEDL
-1209 EALASIV
+1209 DILASIV
-1216 NTGSRLGGYYKQS
+1216 NTKARLAGYYKQT
-1229 ADITLTN
+1229 ADITLSD

-1243 SSNTSFRGVYDGD
+1243 SSNTSFQGIYDGD

-1269 ATYQGLFGRAKNA
+1269 ATYQGLFGRAYRA
-1282 TITNVIIENCDIT
+1282 TIQNVIIENCDIT
-1295 AKKYVGGICGYAG
+1295 AKEYVGGICGYASY
-1308 ETTISNCKVSGAI
+1308 TPISNCNVSGAI
-1321 KTADGVDGMYHGGI
+1321 KTADGVDGAFHGGI
-1335 AGYISDKPISSCVN
+1335 VGYISDKPISNCVN
-1349 TASVKGNNSKSQYYG
+1349 TANVTGNNARSQYYG
-1364 GIVGEVSWTN
+1364 GIVGQVSWTKV
-1374 ITDCFNAG
+1374 TDCFNAG
-1382 IVEGTLYVGSIVGS
+1382 IVEGTSFVGSIVGLKHS
-1396 NGASRLNNNYHT
+1396 SSTLSNNYHT
-1408 TTTTGGVG
+1408 ITTTGGVG
-1416 ANDVATG
+1416 ANGVATG

-1458 YESGVVVTLDFTVP
+1458 YKSGVVVTLDCTVP
-1472 EGKYWDHYTVNNGKI
+1472 EGKYWDQYTVNNGKI
-1487 SNAGVKEGE
+1487 SNAGVKGGE

-1522 GVTIAA
+1522 GAIIAD

-1540 PTPVVTLNS
+1540 PSPVVTLNS
-1549 NVLEAGSNY
+1549 NVLEARANY

-1573 ITITGMGRYNG
+1573 ITVEGVGRYSG
-1584 ILQKTFKIVPYDISG
+1584 TLTKTFKIVPYDISG

-1660 TGTKEVSFNVYYST
+1660 TGTKEASFNVYYPV
-1674 PTELSCTNV
+1674 PTNISCTNIA
-1683 TATTAIVTWKDTY
+1683 ATTATVTWDKSVIVK
-1696 AAKWT
+1696 KWI
-1701 VAYST
+1701 VEYST
-1706 DKTFESAAHI
+1706 DKTFESVERI
-1716 DVENAKTVSLENL
+1716 DVNESTATLASL

-1742 YGSQE
+1742 YGTNQE
-1747 SDWSNVCSFEPTTKL
+1747 SDWSLVRSVEPTTKL
-1762 LIGSGNNT
+1762 LVGSGNYT
-1770 SESLP
+1770 SDFLP
-1775 FHNWYHY
+1775 FHNWYY
-1782 NLTQQI
+1782 YGLTQQI
-1788 YTAEELGKKAGTIM
+1788 YTAKELGNKAGSIM
-1802 SLDFFKTDDNKCDN
+1802 ALDFFKTDDKECNN
-1816 AIEIYLVKTDKTKFE
+1816 TIEIYLVKTDKTAFTNSS
-1831 GAKDWISVTEADKVY
+1831 DWISVTEADKVY
-1846 DGKKLFENN
+1846 DGKVQFESN
-1855 QWTTIELSKPFD
+1855 QWTTIELTKPFD

-1872 NLALIVYD
+1872 NLALIVYNKRVD
-1880 KEVSGD
+1880 GD
-1886 SYGSGCNFRVYQ
+1886 SYRSCDFKAFK
-1898 GNDSQTLQY
+1898 GNDNQTLY
-1907 RNDRTGP
+1907 FRKDSDDPTIRPTVTG
-1914 FTSEGNNAILTPSVS
+1914 TLTT
-1929 GNSLSSTKNQLRIRM
+1929 GKNQLRIRM

-1958 ASDNVLDFSN
+1958 ASDNALDFSN
-1968 ISDLTA
+1968 VSDLTA
-1974 HYASSFAA
+1974 HYASGFTS

-2017 ALFNLTPEALTGNNL
+2017 ALFNLTPETLTGNNL

-2044 EGDKTNFI
+2044 EGDYTNFI

-2086 TGDGTRAIS
+2086 TNEGTRAIS

-2100 GVTTGFIQIATD
+2100 GVTTGFIQIATGEA
-2112 DVEDGDW
+2112 EDGDW
-2119 YGIDGIKFNQK
+2119 YGIDGVKFNQK

>member
-1 MFNMKKKRLQF
+1 
-12 LARAAMTLLLVMF
+12 MTLLLVMF

-40 GTAADPYLIGSDA
+40 GTDDDPYLIGSDA

-63 DKGGQYRYSYY
+63 DKGGDYRYKNY

-84 MVGKNDDTNAFKGVF
+84 MAGKNDDDNAFKGIF

-155 STLNIYNCWSSVDI
+155 GTLNIYNCWSSVDI
-169 VCTKKTDNSF
+169 VCTKKSDNSF

-298 DIKNLTTGSIECNT
+298 DIKNLSTGSIECNT

-317 GEDITVTPTVKDM
+317 GEEVTVTPTVKDM

-401 FAKSVEGGID
+401 FAKSVGGGID

-459 TDDNKNNQGVAPFHL
+459 TGDNKNNQGVAPFHL

-483 TVAGQI
+483 TVAGNI

-500 GWVDGDYNSSYIKN
+500 GWIDGKSKDSNIKD
-514 CVVKAT
+514 CIVKAT
-520 ITTSADWAGGFVGN
+520 ITTSADFAGGFVGN

-541 NLYFTNSVFAGK
+541 YLYFTNSVFAGHIK
-553 IINTSSDDRR
+553 NTSSDDRR
-563 RAGGFCGYGYGYSYF
+563 RAGGFCGYGYGDSYF

-585 TYTNVTYMNP
+585 SYTNITYMNP
-595 RNAHGI
+595 RNAYGI
-601 FFNDRVYSLY
+601 FSNDRVNSLY

-639 ELYLKREIKG
+639 ELYLPREIKG

-668 NGEEVSLAYE
+668 NGEEVSLAYV
-678 LKTNSGKLTKDT
+678 LKTNSAQLTKDT

-725 TRTFCVMDGEN
+725 THTFCVMEGEN
-736 LDGYVFNTEGEG
+736 MDGYVFNTEGEG

-754 INDERDLE
+754 INNERDLE
-762 RLAAYVNSGH
+762 RLAAYVNSDH
-772 DATGKTFKQNADI
+772 DATGKTFKQTADI

-795 RYFEGTYKYF
+795 GYFEGKSKCF

-874 RGNISATESDAS
+874 NGNINATASDAG
-886 GHGGIAGSAT
+886 GHGGIVGSAT
-896 TTSITNCTVTGT
+896 ATSITNCTVTGT

-947 GGIVGRDYNRSN
+947 GGIVGRDYNSSN

-979 AGQNDS
+979 AGQNSS

-1021 VTLGE
+1021 VTTGE
-1026 NISKI
+1026 HISKI
-1031 EFAEQTVITSA
+1031 DIAEGTVVTSA
-1042 LSGKK
+1042 ISGKK
-1047 YYAKGDWTLTLTPNQ
+1047 YCTKGDWTLTLTPDQ

-1135 TVTNGETSLV
+1135 TVTNGETPLV

-1165 TIKGINNY
+1165 TIKGINSY

-1256 NKVIKGLLINQPE
+1256 NNVIKGLLINQPK
-1269 ATYQGLFGRAKNA
+1269 AIYQGLFGRANQA

-1295 AKKYVGGICGYAG
+1295 AKKYVGGICGYAS

-1335 AGYISDKPISSCVN
+1335 AGSIYDKPISSCVN

-1364 GIVGEVSWTN
+1364 GIVGEGSWTN

-1522 GVTIAA
+1522 GVTIAD

-1540 PTPVVTLNS
+1540 PSPVVTLNS

-1573 ITITGMGRYNG
+1573 ITIEGVGRYSG
-1584 ILQKTFKIVPYDISG
+1584 RLTKTFNIVPYDISG

-1660 TGTKEVSFNVYYST
+1660 AGTKEVPFNVYYPV
-1674 PTELSCTNV
+1674 PTNISCTNIA
-1683 TATTAIVTWKDTY
+1683 ATTATVTWDKS
-1696 AAKWT
+1696 AIVKKWI
-1701 VAYST
+1701 VEYST
-1706 DKTFESAAHI
+1706 DKTFESAERI
-1716 DVENAKTVSLENL
+1716 DVNESTATLASL

-1742 YGSQE
+1742 YGTDQE

-1762 LIGSGNNT
+1762 LVGSGDGT
-1770 SESLP
+1770 SRFLP
-1775 FHNWYHY
+1775 FSNWYHY
-1782 NLTQQI
+1782 GLTQQI
-1788 YTAEELGKKAGTIM
+1788 YTAKELGNKAGSIM
-1802 SLDFFKTDDNKCDN
+1802 ALDFFRTDDNECN
-1816 AIEIYLVKTDKTKFE
+1816 NTIEIYLVKTDKTAFTNSS
-1831 GAKDWISVTEADKVY
+1831 DWISVTEAEKVY
-1846 DGKKLFENN
+1846 DGKMQFESN
-1855 QWTTIELSKPFD
+1855 QWTTIELTKPFD

-1880 KEVSGD
+1880 KNVSED
-1886 SYGSGCNFRVYQ
+1886 SYGDYRAFRTFK
-1898 GNDSQTLQY
+1898 GNDNQTLFF
-1907 RNDRTGP
+1907 RSDRDDPTIRPTVTG
-1914 FTSEGNNAILTPSVS
+1914 TRSNA
-1929 GNSLSSTKNQLRIRM
+1929 KNQLRIRM

-1958 ASDNVLDFSN
+1958 ASDNALDFSN
-1968 ISDLTA
+1968 VSDLTA
-1974 HYASSFAA
+1974 HYASGFAA

-1989 LTMKQTETTPAG
+1989 LTMTQVETTPAG

-2086 TGDGTRAIS
+2086 TNEGTRAIS

-2112 DVEDGDW
+2112 EAEDGDW

>member
-1 MFNMKKKRLQF
+1 MKKKRLHF

-63 DKGGQYRYSYY
+63 DKGGNYRFKNY

-84 MVGKNDDTNAFKGVF
+84 MVGKNDDTNAFKGIF

-155 STLNIYNCWSSVDI
+155 GTLNIYNCWSSVDI
-169 VCTKKTDNSF
+169 VCNKKTGNSF
-179 NAGFVGYSYD
+179 NAGFVGYTYD
-189 SNINI
+189 SKINI

-210 WSGFVGQRISNSSS
+210 WSGFVGQRMSNSSS
-224 TNISNCL
+224 MNISNCL

-246 FAYNSYVITNS
+246 FAYNSDVITNS
-257 YYTKLL
+257 YYTKPL
-263 GKAQGTAVGTMADSE
+263 GKEQGTAVGTMADSE

-298 DIKNLTTGSIECNT
+298 DIKNLSTGSIECNT

-317 GEDITVTPTVKDM
+317 GEEVTVTPTVKDM

-435 GDRPFSG
+435 GDRPFRG
-442 TFDGDNHTLTAN
+442 IFEGDNHTLTAN

-483 TVAGQI
+483 TVAGNI

-500 GWVDGDYNSSYIKN
+500 GWIDGKSKDSNIKD
-514 CVVKAT
+514 CIVKAT
-520 ITTSADWAGGFVGN
+520 ITTSADCAGGFVGN

-553 IINTSSDDRR
+553 IINTSSDDSR
-563 RAGGFCGYGYGYSYF
+563 RAGGFCGYGYSNSYF

-595 RNAHGI
+595 RNAYGN
-601 FFNDRVYSLY
+601 FFNDRVNSLY
-611 YVNKIAVNDKYITKE
+611 YVNKIAVNDKYIVKGN
-626 YGCYQVANTAPAD
+626 GCYQVANTVPAD
-639 ELYLKREIKG
+639 ELYLQREIKG

-654 SVWITGLNESYPYN
+654 SVWITGLNDSYPYN

-711 TAKEGNSG
+711 TAKEGNSR
-719 GYAGTT
+719 GYVGTT
-725 TRTFCVMDGEN
+725 TRTFSVMDGEN

-754 INDERDLE
+754 INNERDLE
-762 RLAAYVNSGH
+762 RLAAYVNSDH

-795 RYFEGTYKYF
+795 GYFEGNFRYF

-818 LTVNAPNSNYQGLF
+818 LIVNAPNSSYQGLF
-832 GYTSKA
+832 GYTREAK
-838 VIKNVTLANC
+838 IKNVTLANC
-848 NITGKQYTGGIV
+848 NITGKQNTGGIV

-874 RGNISATESDAS
+874 NGNINATASDA
-886 GHGGIAGSAT
+886 GAHGGIVGFAT
-896 TTSITNCTVTGT
+896 ATSITNCTVTGT

-947 GGIVGRDYNRSN
+947 GGIVGRDYRSSN

-965 NTGVVNGNQ
+965 NTGVVSGNQ

-985 PRDFDHCYYSNQSTI
+985 PRDFDHCYYPNQSTI
-1000 KAFGTSSGSNNYTG
+1000 KAFGYSSGSNNYTG
-1014 YGEVAYV
+1014 HGEVAYV
-1021 VTLGE
+1021 VTLGK
-1026 NISKI
+1026 NISNI

-1042 LSGKK
+1042 LTGKK
-1047 YYAKGDWTLTLTPNQ
+1047 YCAKGDWTLTLTPDQ

-1135 TVTNGETSLV
+1135 TVTNGETPLV

-1165 TIKGINNY
+1165 TIKGINSY

-1269 ATYQGLFGRAKNA
+1269 ATYQGLFGRAYSA
-1282 TITNVIIENCDIT
+1282 TIQNVIIENCDIT
-1295 AKKYVGGICGYAG
+1295 AKKYVGGICGYAS

-1472 EGKYWDHYTVNNGKI
+1472 EGKYWDRYTVSSGSI

-1522 GVTIAA
+1522 GAIIAD

-1540 PTPVVTLNS
+1540 PSPVVTLNS

-1573 ITITGMGRYNG
+1573 ITVEGIGRYSG
-1584 ILQKTFKIVPYDISG
+1584 RLTKTFKIVPYDISG

-1660 TGTKEVSFNVYYST
+1660 TGTKEVPFNVYYPA

-1683 TATTAIVTWKDTY
+1683 TATTAIVTWKDGIAT
-1696 AAKWT
+1696 KWT
-1701 VAYST
+1701 VEYST
-1706 DKTFESAAHI
+1706 DKTFESAERI
-1716 DVENAKTVSLENL
+1716 DVNESTATLASL
-1729 SADQVYY
+1729 STDQVYY

-1742 YGSQE
+1742 YEGQE
-1747 SDWSNVCSFEPTTKL
+1747 SDWSNVCSVELTMKL
-1762 LIGSGNNT
+1762 LVGSGNNT
-1770 SESLP
+1770 SSSLP
-1775 FHNWYHY
+1775 FSNWYY
-1782 NLTQQI
+1782 YGLTQQI
-1788 YTAEELGKKAGTIM
+1788 YTAKELGNKAGSIM
-1802 SLDFFKTDDNKCDN
+1802 ALDFFRTDNNSCN
-1816 AIEIYLVKTDKTKFE
+1816 NTIEIYLVKTDKMMFTTSS
-1831 GAKDWISVTEADKVY
+1831 DWISVTEEDKVY
-1846 DGKKLFENN
+1846 DGKMQFESN
-1855 QWTTIELSKPFD
+1855 QWTTIELTKPFD

-1880 KEVSGD
+1880 KKVSGD
-1886 SYGSGCNFRVYQ
+1886 SYGGGRNFRTFK
-1898 GNDSQTLQY
+1898 GNDNQTLY
-1907 RNDRTGP
+1907 FRKDDVDPTIKPTVTGGL
-1914 FTSEGNNAILTPSVS
+1914 SNA
-1929 GNSLSSTKNQLRIRM
+1929 KNQLRIRM

-1958 ASDNVLDFSN
+1958 ASDNALDFSN

-1974 HYASSFAA
+1974 HYASGFAA

-1989 LTMKQTETTPAG
+1989 LTMTQVETTPAG
-2001 EGLMLKGTANE
+2001 EGLMLKGAANE

-2044 EGDKTNFI
+2044 EGDYTNFI
-2052 LSQQKG
+2052 LSQQNG

-2086 TGDGTRAIS
+2086 TNEGTRAIS

>member
-1 MFNMKKKRLQF
+1 
-12 LARAAMTLLLVMF
+12 MTLLLVMF

-63 DKGGQYRYSYY
+63 DKGGQYRYSNY

-84 MVGKNDDTNAFKGVF
+84 MVGKNDDTNAFKGIF

-155 STLNIYNCWSSVDI
+155 GTLNIYNCWSSVDI

-298 DIKNLTTGSIECNT
+298 DIKNLSTGSIECNT

-317 GEDITVTPTVKDM
+317 GEEVTVTPTVKDM

-386 QEDPYLITSAEDWNL
+386 KDEPYLINTTDDWNL

-411 YSKKYV
+411 YYGKYV
-417 KLTND
+417 KLTNN

-435 GDRPFSG
+435 GDRPFRG
-442 TFDGDNHTLTAN
+442 IFEGDNHTLTAN

-500 GWVDGDYNSSYIKN
+500 GWVDGGDYNSSYIKN

-520 ITTSADWAGGFVGN
+520 ITTSADCAGGFVGN
-534 ICYSDRN
+534 ICYSNRN
-541 NLYFTNSVFAGK
+541 YLYFTNCVFAGH
-553 IINTSSDDRR
+553 INNTSSDDRR
-563 RAGGFCGYGYGYSYF
+563 RAGGFCGYGYSYSYF

-595 RNAHGI
+595 RNAYSI
-601 FFNDRVYSLY
+601 FSNDRVNSLY

-626 YGCYQVANTAPAD
+626 YGCYQVANTVPAD
-639 ELYLKREIKG
+639 ELYLQREIKG

-701 AAAGDYTISF
+701 AAIGDYTISF

-719 GYAGTT
+719 GYKGTT
-725 TRTFCVMDGEN
+725 TRTFSVMDGEN

-754 INDERDLE
+754 INNERDLE

-832 GYTSKA
+832 GYTREAK
-838 VIKNVTLANC
+838 IKNVTLANC

-896 TTSITNCTVTGT
+896 STSITNCTVTGT

-919 GIVGAANYDV
+919 GIVGAANSDV

-947 GGIVGRDYNRSN
+947 GGIVGRDYRSSN

-1026 NISKI
+1026 HISKI

-1047 YYAKGDWTLTLTPNQ
+1047 YCAKGDWTLTLTPDQ

-1135 TVTNGETSLV
+1135 TVTNGETPLV

-1165 TIKGINNY
+1165 TIKGINSY

-1243 SSNTSFRGVYDGD
+1243 SSNTSFQGVYDGD
-1256 NKVIKGLLINQPE
+1256 NKVIKSLLINQPK
-1269 ATYQGLFGRAKNA
+1269 ATYQGLFGRAYSA

-1295 AKKYVGGICGYAG
+1295 AKKYVGGICGYAS

-1335 AGYISDKPISSCVN
+1335 GGCINDKPISSCVN

-1364 GIVGEVSWTN
+1364 GIVGEGSWTI

-1396 NGASRLNNNYHT
+1396 NNASRLNNNYHT

-1431 VAKITAAEGVTLT
+1431 VAKITAVEGVTLT

-1458 YESGVVVTLDFTVP
+1458 YESGVVVTLGYNVP
-1472 EGKYWDHYTVNNGKI
+1472 EGKYWDRYTVSSGSI
-1487 SNAGVKEGE
+1487 SNAGTKEGT
-1496 HTLTDFTADVVIS
+1496 HTLTDFTDDVVIS
-1509 ATFVSEL
+1509 ATYASEL
-1516 TDIATA
+1516 TNIATA
-1522 GVTIAA
+1522 GATIAD

-1540 PTPVVTLNS
+1540 PSPVVTLNS
-1549 NVLEAGSNY
+1549 NVLEVDANY
-1558 QVTYSEGCTN
+1558 QVTYADGCTN

-1573 ITITGMGRYNG
+1573 ITVEGVGRYSG
-1584 ILQKTFKIVPYDISG
+1584 RLTKTFNIVPYDISG
-1599 CDIKVENKPYTGDVI
+1599 CDVKVENKPYTGDVI

-1660 TGTKEVSFNVYYST
+1660 AGTKEVPFNVYYPV
-1674 PTELSCTNV
+1674 PTNISCTNIA
-1683 TATTAIVTWKDTY
+1683 ATTATVTWDKS
-1696 AAKWT
+1696 AIVKKWI
-1701 VAYST
+1701 VEYST
-1706 DKTFESAAHI
+1706 DKTFESAERI
-1716 DVENAKTVSLENL
+1716 DVNESTATLASL
-1729 SADQVYY
+1729 STDQVYY

-1742 YGSQE
+1742 YGTDQE

-1762 LIGSGNNT
+1762 LVGSGDGT
-1770 SESLP
+1770 SRFLP
-1775 FHNWYHY
+1775 FSNWYHY
-1782 NLTQQI
+1782 GLTQQI
-1788 YTAEELGKKAGTIM
+1788 YTAKELGNKAGSIM
-1802 SLDFFKTDDNKCDN
+1802 ALDFFRTDDNECN
-1816 AIEIYLVKTDKTKFE
+1816 NTIEIYLVKTDKTAFTNSS
-1831 GAKDWISVTEADKVY
+1831 DWISVTEAEKVY
-1846 DGKKLFENN
+1846 DGKMQFESN
-1855 QWTTIELSKPFD
+1855 QWTTIELTQPFD

-1880 KEVSGD
+1880 KNVSED
-1886 SYGSGCNFRVYQ
+1886 SYGDYRAFRTFK
-1898 GNDSQTLQY
+1898 GNDNQTLFF
-1907 RNDRTGP
+1907 RSDREDPTIRPTVTG
-1914 FTSEGNNAILTPSVS
+1914 TRS
-1929 GNSLSSTKNQLRIRM
+1929 NSKNQLRIRM
-1944 ADKVTMNGLGIMSY
+1944 ADKITMNGLGIMSY

-1968 ISDLTA
+1968 VGELTA

-2044 EGDKTNFI
+2044 EGDYTNFI

-2086 TGDGTRAIS
+2086 TGEGTRAIS
-2095 MEFED
+2095 MDFED
-2100 GVTTGFIQIATD
+2100 GVTTGFIQIATGEA
-2112 DVEDGDW
+2112 EDGDW

>member
-1 MFNMKKKRLQF
+1 MFNMKKKRLHF

-40 GTAADPYLIGSDA
+40 GTATDPYLIGSDA

-63 DKGGQYRYSYY
+63 DKGGDYRYKNY

-84 MVGKNDDTNAFKGVF
+84 MVGKNDDTNAFKGIF

-155 STLNIYNCWSSVDI
+155 GTLNIYNCWSSVDI

-210 WSGFVGQRISNSSS
+210 CSGFVGQRISNSSS

-298 DIKNLTTGSIECNT
+298 DIKNLSTGSIECNT

-411 YSKKYV
+411 YYGKYV

-442 TFDGDNHTLTAN
+442 IFEGDNHTLTAN

-459 TDDNKNNQGVAPFHL
+459 TGDDENNQGVAPFHL

-483 TVAGQI
+483 IVAGNI

-500 GWVDGDYNSSYIKN
+500 GWIDGKSKDSNIKD
-514 CVVKAT
+514 CIVKAT
-520 ITTSADWAGGFVGN
+520 ITTSADCAGGFVGN

-553 IINTSSDDRR
+553 IINTSSDDSR
-563 RAGGFCGYGYGYSYF
+563 RAGGFCGYGYSNSYF

-595 RNAHGI
+595 RNAYGA
-601 FFNDRVYSLY
+601 FYNDRVYSLY

-639 ELYLKREIKG
+639 ELYLPREIKG

-668 NGEEVSLAYE
+668 NGEEVSLAYV

-725 TRTFCVMDGEN
+725 TRTFCVMEGEN

-754 INDERDLE
+754 INNERDLE
-762 RLAAYVNSGH
+762 RLAAYVNSDH
-772 DATGKTFKQNADI
+772 DATGKTFKQTADI

-795 RYFEGTYKYF
+795 GYFEGKSKCF
-805 KGTYDGNNKTISN
+805 KGTYDGNNKKISK
-818 LTVNAPNSNYQGLF
+818 LTVTASNSNYQGLF

-838 VIKNVTLANC
+838 VIKNVTLADC

-860 GYASTSTA
+860 GCALSSTT

-874 RGNISATESDAS
+874 NGNINATASDAG
-886 GHGGIAGSAT
+886 GHGGIVGSAT
-896 TTSITNCTVTGT
+896 ATSITNCTVTGT

-947 GGIVGRDYNRSN
+947 GGIVGRDYRSSN

-1092 DKDVTISALVSNNDA
+1092 DKNVTISALVSNNNG

-1135 TVTNGETSLV
+1135 TVTNGETPLV

-1165 TIKGINNY
+1165 TIKGINSY

-1256 NKVIKGLLINQPE
+1256 NNVIKGLLINQPK
-1269 ATYQGLFGRAKNA
+1269 AIYQGLFGRANQA

-1295 AKKYVGGICGYAG
+1295 AKKYVGGICGYAS

-1335 AGYISDKPISSCVN
+1335 AGSIYDKPISSCVN

-1364 GIVGEVSWTN
+1364 GIVGEGSWTI

-1522 GVTIAA
+1522 GVTIAD

-1540 PTPVVTLNS
+1540 PSPVVTLNS

-1573 ITITGMGRYNG
+1573 ITVEGVGRYSG
-1584 ILQKTFKIVPYDISG
+1584 RLTKTFKIVPYDISG
-1599 CDIKVENKPYTGDVI
+1599 CDVKVENKPYTGDVI

-1660 TGTKEVSFNVYYST
+1660 AGTKEVPFNVYYPA

-1683 TATTAIVTWKDTY
+1683 TATTAIVTWKDGIAT
-1696 AAKWT
+1696 KWT
-1701 VAYST
+1701 VEYST
-1706 DKTFESAAHI
+1706 DKTFESAERI
-1716 DVENAKTVSLENL
+1716 DVNESTATLASL
-1729 SADQVYY
+1729 SANQVYY

-1742 YGSQE
+1742 YGTDQE
-1747 SDWSNVCSFEPTTKL
+1747 SDWSLVCSVEPTTKL
-1762 LIGSGNNT
+1762 LVGSGDGT
-1770 SESLP
+1770 SRFLP
-1775 FHNWYHY
+1775 FSNWYHY
-1782 NLTQQI
+1782 GLTQQI
-1788 YTAEELGKKAGTIM
+1788 YTAKELGNKAGSIM
-1802 SLDFFKTDDNKCDN
+1802 ALDFFRTDDNECN
-1816 AIEIYLVKTDKTKFE
+1816 NTIEIYLVKTDKTMF
-1831 GAKDWISVTEADKVY
+1831 ANRTDWISVTEEDKVY
-1846 DGKKLFENN
+1846 DGKMQFESN
-1855 QWTTIELSKPFD
+1855 QWTTIELTKPFD

-1880 KEVSGD
+1880 KNVSED
-1886 SYGSGCNFRVYQ
+1886 SYGDYRAFRTFK
-1898 GNDSQTLQY
+1898 GNDNQTLFF
-1907 RNDRTGP
+1907 RSDREDPTIRPTVTG
-1914 FTSEGNNAILTPSVS
+1914 TLTT
-1929 GNSLSSTKNQLRIRM
+1929 GKNQLRIRM

-1974 HYASSFAA
+1974 HYASGFAA

-1989 LTMKQTETTPAG
+1989 LTMTQVETTPAG

-2086 TGDGTRAIS
+2086 TNDGTRAIS

-2100 GVTTGFIQIATD
+2100 GVTTGLIQIATGEA
-2112 DVEDGDW
+2112 EDGDW
-2119 YGIDGIKFNQK
+2119 YGIDGVKFNQK

>member
-1 MFNMKKKRLQF
+1 MFNMKKKRLHS

-40 GTAADPYLIGSDA
+40 GTATDPYLIGSDA
-53 DWETFVSYIN
+53 DWKIFVSYIN

-74 KLTADIHVTS
+74 KLTADIKVTS
-84 MVGKNDDTNAFKGVF
+84 MAGKNNDDNAFKGVF

-106 TLNLTTDGSSNFFA
+106 TLDLTDDGNSYCA
-120 PFRYVGGSTFK
+120 PFRFVGKSTFK

-141 NSYYVASLVGHHRW
+141 ISYNAASLVGYQRYG
-155 STLNIYNCWSSVDI
+155 TLNIYNCWSSVDI
-169 VCTKKTDNSF
+169 MCTKKSSYSC
-179 NAGFVGYSYD
+179 NAGFVGYIYESD
-189 SNINI
+189 INI

-202 LQGAETGG
+202 LQGADADGC
-210 WSGFVGQRISNSSS
+210 SGFVGQRNSNSSS
-224 TNISNCL
+224 MKISNCL

-241 NNSNT
+241 DNSYT
-246 FAYNSYVITNS
+246 FAYKSDVNTNN
-257 YYTKLL
+257 YYTTPL
-263 GKAQGTAVGTMADSE
+263 GKEQGTAIGNMTDSE
-278 LLNSLGKGWEK
+278 LLNKLGKGWEK
-289 RENKIVPVF
+289 KGDKIVPVF
-298 DIKNLTTGSIECNT
+298 DIKNLSTGSIECNT

-317 GEDITVTPTVKDM
+317 GEEVTVTPTVKDM
-330 DGNTVSSENYSV
+330 DGNTVSAENYSV

-349 KEVGRYT
+349 KEVGQYT
-356 MTVTSN
+356 MTVASN

-386 QEDPYLITSAEDWNL
+386 KEDPYLITSTDDWNV

-411 YSKKYV
+411 YYNKFV
-417 KLTND
+417 KLTNN

-435 GDRPFSG
+435 GNKPFRG

-459 TDDNKNNQGVAPFHL
+459 TGDDKNNQGVAPFHL

-500 GWVDGDYNSSYIKN
+500 GWVDGNYSRSYIKD
-514 CVVKAT
+514 CIVKAT
-520 ITTSADWAGGFVGN
+520 ITTSADCAGGFVGN

-541 NLYFTNSVFAGK
+541 YLHFTNSVFAGH
-553 IINTSSDDRR
+553 INNTSSDDNR
-563 RAGGFCGYGYGYSYF
+563 RAGGFCGYGFGDSYF
-578 ENCLENG
+578 GNCLENG
-585 TYTNVTYMNP
+585 SYTNITYMNP
-595 RNAHGI
+595 RNAYGV
-601 FFNDRVYSLY
+601 FSNDRVNSLY
-611 YVNKIAVNDKYITKE
+611 YVNKIAVNNKYIAKE

-668 NGEEVSLAYE
+668 NGEEVSLDYV
-678 LKTNSGKLTKDT
+678 LKMNRTQLTKDA

-711 TAKEGNSG
+711 TAKEGNKA
-719 GYAGTT
+719 GYVGTT
-725 TRTFCVMDGEN
+725 TRTFCVMEGEN
-736 LDGYVFNTEGEG
+736 MDGYVFDTEGEG

-754 INDERDLE
+754 INNERDLE

-772 DATGKTFKQNADI
+772 ETEGKTFKQNANI

-795 RYFEGTYKYF
+795 GYIEGYSRYF

-818 LTVNAPNSNYQGLF
+818 LIVNAPNRNYQGLF
-832 GYTSKA
+832 GYTYKA

-848 NITGKQYTGGIV
+848 NITGKQCTGGIV
-860 GYASTSTA
+860 GYASSTT

-874 RGNISATESDAS
+874 SGNISAKESDAS
-886 GHGGIAGSAT
+886 KHGGIVGSAT
-896 TTSITNCTVTGT
+896 SASITGCTVIGT
-908 ISTSVSNDNYG
+908 ISTSVSNDSYG
-919 GIVGAANYDV
+919 GILGDASYSVT
-929 VITSCENA
+929 ITSCENA
-937 ANISGDGQNH
+937 ANILGDGQKH
-947 GGIVGRDYNRSN
+947 GGIVGWDHHDKN

-965 NTGVVNGNQ
+965 NTGEVNGNE

-979 AGQNDS
+979 AGEKYLFRN
-985 PRDFDHCYYSNQSTI
+985 FDHCYYSNQSTI
-1000 KAFGTSSGSNNYTG
+1000 KAFGKDSSSEDYSGC
-1014 YGEVAYV
+1014 GEVAYV
-1021 VTLGE
+1021 VTTGE
-1026 NISKI
+1026 HISKI
-1031 EFAEQTVITSA
+1031 EIAEQTVVTSA
-1042 LSGKK
+1042 ISGKK
-1047 YYAKGDWTLTLTPNQ
+1047 YCAKGDWTLTLTPNQ

-1092 DKDVTISALVSNNDA
+1092 DNNVTISALVSNNNG
-1107 TDVNGVTIAAI
+1107 TDVSGVTIADI
-1118 PDMRWR
+1118 PDMRWL
-1124 GNNVSVVVPTI
+1124 GNVGVVPTI
-1135 TVTNGETSLV
+1135 TVTNGETPLV

-1150 LVECSNNTAIGEATI
+1150 LVEGSNNTVVGEATI
-1165 TIKGINNY
+1165 TIKGINSY
-1173 KGTQTKTFNIV
+1173 KGTKTKTFNIV
-1184 DFPLQDASAA
+1184 DFPLQNASAA
-1194 NSASNPYLITTAEDL
+1194 NSATNPYLITTAEDL
-1209 EALASIV
+1209 DILASIV
-1216 NTGSRLGGYYKQS
+1216 NTSARRDGYYKQS
-1229 ADITLTN
+1229 ADITLSH

-1269 ATYQGLFGRAKNA
+1269 ATYQGLFGRANEA
-1282 TITNVIIENCDIT
+1282 TIKNVIIENCDIT
-1295 AKKYVGGICGYAG
+1295 AKEYVGGICGYASY
-1308 ETTISNCKVSGAI
+1308 TPISNCNVSGAI
-1321 KTADGVDGMYHGGI
+1321 KTADGVDGAFHGGI
-1335 AGYISDKPISSCVN
+1335 AGYISDKPISNCVN
-1349 TASVKGNNSKSQYYG
+1349 TANVTGNNARSQYYG
-1364 GIVGEVSWTN
+1364 GIVGQVSWTKV
-1374 ITDCFNAG
+1374 TDCFNAG
-1382 IVEGTLYVGSIVGS
+1382 IVEGTSFVGSIVGLKHS
-1396 NGASRLNNNYHT
+1396 SSTLSNNYHT
-1408 TTTTGGVG
+1408 ITTTGGVG
-1416 ANDVATG
+1416 ANGVATG

-1458 YESGVVVTLDFTVP
+1458 YKSGVVVTLDCTVP
-1472 EGKYWDHYTVNNGKI
+1472 EGKYWDQYTVNNGKI
-1487 SNAGVKEGE
+1487 SNVGVKGGE

-1522 GVTIAA
+1522 GAIIAD

-1540 PTPVVTLNS
+1540 PSPVVTLNS
-1549 NVLEAGSNY
+1549 NVLEARANY

-1573 ITITGMGRYNG
+1573 ITVEGVGRYSG
-1584 ILQKTFKIVPYDISG
+1584 TLTKTFKIVPYDISG

-1660 TGTKEVSFNVYYST
+1660 TGTKEASFNVYYPV
-1674 PTELSCTNV
+1674 PTNISCTNIA
-1683 TATTAIVTWKDTY
+1683 ATTATVTWDKSVIVK
-1696 AAKWT
+1696 KWI
-1701 VAYST
+1701 VEYST
-1706 DKTFESAAHI
+1706 DKTFESVERI
-1716 DVENAKTVSLENL
+1716 DVNESTATLASL

-1742 YGSQE
+1742 YGTNQE
-1747 SDWSNVCSFEPTTKL
+1747 SDWSLVRSVEPTTKL
-1762 LIGSGNNT
+1762 LVGSGNYT
-1770 SESLP
+1770 SDFLP
-1775 FHNWYHY
+1775 FHNWYY
-1782 NLTQQI
+1782 YGLTQQI
-1788 YTAEELGKKAGTIM
+1788 YTAKELGNKAGSIM
-1802 SLDFFKTDDNKCDN
+1802 ALDFFKTDDKECNN
-1816 AIEIYLVKTDKTKFE
+1816 TIEIYLVKTDKTAFTNSS
-1831 GAKDWISVTEADKVY
+1831 DWISVTEADKVY
-1846 DGKKLFENN
+1846 DGKVQFESN
-1855 QWTTIELSKPFD
+1855 QWTTIELTKPFD

-1872 NLALIVYD
+1872 NLALIVYNKRVD
-1880 KEVSGD
+1880 GD
-1886 SYGSGCNFRVYQ
+1886 SYRSCDFKAFK
-1898 GNDSQTLQY
+1898 GNDNQTLY
-1907 RNDRTGP
+1907 FRKDSDDPTIRPTVTG
-1914 FTSEGNNAILTPSVS
+1914 TLTT
-1929 GNSLSSTKNQLRIRM
+1929 GKNQLRIRM

-1958 ASDNVLDFSN
+1958 ASDNALDFSN
-1968 ISDLTA
+1968 VSDLTA
-1974 HYASSFAA
+1974 HYASGFTS

-2017 ALFNLTPEALTGNNL
+2017 ALFNLTPETLTGNNL

-2044 EGDKTNFI
+2044 EGDYTNFI

-2086 TGDGTRAIS
+2086 TNEGTRAIS

-2100 GVTTGFIQIATD
+2100 GVTTGFIQIATGEA
-2112 DVEDGDW
+2112 EDGDW
-2119 YGIDGIKFNQK
+2119 YGIDGVKFNQK

>member
-1 MFNMKKKRLQF
+1 
-12 LARAAMTLLLVMF
+12 MTLLLVMF

-362 TANGYSGTLT
+362 TANGYSGTQT
-372 HQFEVAQNISGTGT
+372 HQFEVAQNISGMGT

-459 TDDNKNNQGVAPFHL
+459 TDDDKNNQGVAPFHL

-563 RAGGFCGYGYGYSYF
+563 SAGGFCGYGYGYSYF

-585 TYTNVTYMNP
+585 SYTNITYMNP
-595 RNAHGI
+595 RNAYGI
-601 FFNDRVYSLY
+601 FSNERVNSLY
-611 YVNKIAVNDKYITKE
+611 YVNKIAVNNKYIAKE

-654 SVWITGLNESYPYN
+654 SVWITGLNDSYPYN

-690 DYTVTLSPNAP
+690 DYTVTLSSNAP

-725 TRTFCVMDGEN
+725 TRTFSVMEGED
-736 LDGYVFNTEGEG
+736 LDGYVFKTEGEG

-772 DATGKTFKQNADI
+772 DALGKTFKQNADI

-795 RYFEGTYKYF
+795 GYFEGISRYF
-805 KGTYDGNNKTISN
+805 KGTYDGNNKTISK
-818 LTVNAPNSNYQGLF
+818 LIVNAPNSNYQGLF
-832 GYTSKA
+832 GYAYNA
-838 VIKNVTLANC
+838 VIKNVILANC

-896 TTSITNCTVTGT
+896 STSITNCTVTGT

-919 GIVGAANYDV
+919 GIVGAANSDV

-947 GGIVGRDYNRSN
+947 GGIVGRDNSRSN

-974 YVGAI
+974 FVGAI
-979 AGQNDS
+979 AGEVYSVYNY
-985 PRDFDHCYYSNQSTI
+985 DHCYYPNGSTI
-1000 KAFGTSSGSNNYTG
+1000 KALGTSSSSNDYRG
-1014 YGEVAYV
+1014 YGEVAYAVTTGEHINKIDIAEGTV
-1021 VTLGE
+1021 VT
-1026 NISKI
+1026 
-1031 EFAEQTVITSA
+1031 SA
-1042 LSGKK
+1042 ISGKK
-1047 YYAKGDWTLTLTPNQ
+1047 YCTKGDWTLTLTPDQ

-1118 PDMRWR
+1118 PDMRWL
-1124 GNNVSVVVPTI
+1124 GNVGVVPTI
-1135 TVTNGETSLV
+1135 TMTNGETSLV

-1150 LVECSNNTAIGEATI
+1150 IVEGSNNTAIGEATI

-1173 KGTQTKTFNIV
+1173 KGTTTKKFNIV
-1184 DFPLQDASAA
+1184 DFTLQDASAA
-1194 NSASNPYLITTAEDL
+1194 NSATNPYLITTAEDL

-1216 NTGSRLGGYYKQS
+1216 NTGSRLDGYYKQT
-1229 ADITLTN
+1229 ADITLSD
-1236 EHTAIGN
+1236 EHIAIGN
-1243 SSNTSFRGVYDGD
+1243 SSNTPFKGIYDGD
-1256 NKVIKGLLINQPE
+1256 NKVIKGLLINQAE
-1269 ATYQGLFGRAKNA
+1269 GTYQGLFGRAYSA

-1295 AKKYVGGICGYAG
+1295 AKDYVGGICGHAS

-1335 AGYISDKPISSCVN
+1335 AGYIYYKSISSCVN

-1364 GIVGEVSWTN
+1364 GIVGFSSYTRV
-1374 ITDCFNAG
+1374 TDCFNAG
-1382 IVEGTLYVGSIVGS
+1382 IVQGTSFVGSIVGK
-1396 NGASRLNNNYHT
+1396 NNSTSTLRDNYHT
-1408 TTTTGGVG
+1408 TTTIGGVG
-1416 ANDVATG
+1416 ANG
-1423 TDQTGATT
+1423 
-1431 VAKITAAEGVTLT
+1431 I
-1444 LPTTPT
+1444 
-1450 YVWNNENL
+1450 
-1458 YESGVVVTLDFTVP
+1458 
-1472 EGKYWDHYTVNNGKI
+1472 
-1487 SNAGVKEGE
+1487 
-1496 HTLTDFTADVVIS
+1496 
-1509 ATFVSEL
+1509 
-1516 TDIATA
+1516 
-1522 GVTIAA
+1522 
-1528 IEDLTYN
+1528 
-1535 GKEQH
+1535 
-1540 PTPVVTLNS
+1540 
-1549 NVLEAGSNY
+1549 
-1558 QVTYSEGCTN
+1558 
-1568 VGTYT
+1568 
-1573 ITITGMGRYNG
+1573 GRYSGRLTKN
-1584 ILQKTFKIVPYDISG
+1584 FNIVPYDISG

-1623 SITLAQGEDKDY
+1623 SITLAQGAEKDY

-1683 TATTAIVTWKDTY
+1683 TATTATVTWKDTY

-1775 FHNWYHY
+1775 FHNWYYY

-1802 SLDFFKTDDNKCDN
+1802 SLDFFKTDDNECDN

-1831 GAKDWISVTEADKVY
+1831 GVKDWISVIEADKVY

-1872 NLALIVYD
+1872 NLALIVYV

-1886 SYGSGCNFRVYQ
+1886 SYGGGRNFRVYQ

-1974 HYASSFAA
+1974 HYASGFAA

-1989 LTMKQTETTPAG
+1989 LTMTQVETTPAG

-2119 YGIDGIKFNQK
+2119 YGIDGVKFNQK

>member
-1 MFNMKKKRLQF
+1 
-12 LARAAMTLLLVMF
+12 MTLLLVMF

-40 GTAADPYLIGSDA
+40 GTATDPYLIGSDA

-74 KLTADIHVTS
+74 KLTADIKVTS
-84 MVGKNDDTNAFKGVF
+84 MAGKNNDDNAFKGIF

-106 TLNLTTDGSSNFFA
+106 TLDLTDDGNSYCA
-120 PFRYVGGSTFK
+120 PFRFVGKSTFK

-141 NSYYVASLVGHHRW
+141 ISYNAASLVGYQRYG
-155 STLNIYNCWSSVDI
+155 TLNIYNCWSSVDI
-169 VCTKKTDNSF
+169 MCTKKSSYSC
-179 NAGFVGYSYD
+179 NAGFVGYIYESD
-189 SNINI
+189 INI

-202 LQGAETGG
+202 LQGADADGC
-210 WSGFVGQRISNSSS
+210 SGFVGQRNSNSSS
-224 TNISNCL
+224 MKISNCL

-241 NNSNT
+241 DNSYT
-246 FAYNSYVITNS
+246 FAYKSDVNTNN
-257 YYTKLL
+257 YYTTLL
-263 GKAQGTAVGTMADSE
+263 GKEQGTAIGNMTDSE
-278 LLNSLGKGWEK
+278 LLNKLGKGWEK
-289 RENKIVPVF
+289 KGDKIVPVF
-298 DIKNLTTGSIECNT
+298 DIKNLSTGSIECNT

-317 GEDITVTPTVKDM
+317 GEEVTVTPTVKDM
-330 DGNTVSSENYSV
+330 DGNTVSAENYSV

-349 KEVGRYT
+349 KEVGQYT
-356 MTVTSN
+356 MTVASN

-386 QEDPYLITSAEDWNL
+386 KEDPYLITSTDDWNV

-411 YSKKYV
+411 YYNKFV
-417 KLTND
+417 KLTNN

-435 GDRPFSG
+435 GNKPFRG

-459 TDDNKNNQGVAPFHL
+459 TGDDKNNQGVAPFHL

-500 GWVDGDYNSSYIKN
+500 GWVDGNYSRSYIKD
-514 CVVKAT
+514 CIVKAT

-541 NLYFTNSVFAGK
+541 YLHFTNSVFAGH
-553 IINTSSDDRR
+553 INNTSSDDSR
-563 RAGGFCGYGYGYSYF
+563 RAGGFCGYGFGDSYF
-578 ENCLENG
+578 GNCLENG
-585 TYTNVTYMNP
+585 SYTNITYMNP
-595 RNAHGI
+595 RNAYGV
-601 FFNDRVYSLY
+601 FSNDRVNSLY
-611 YVNKIAVNDKYITKE
+611 YVNKIAVNNKYIAKE

-654 SVWITGLNESYPYN
+654 SVWITGLNDSYPYN

-678 LKTNSGKLTKDT
+678 LKTNSGQLTKDT

-701 AAAGDYTISF
+701 AAVGTYTISF

-725 TRTFCVMDGEN
+725 TRTFCVMEGED
-736 LDGYVFNTEGEG
+736 LDGYVFDTEGEG

-754 INDERDLE
+754 INNERDLE

-772 DATGKTFKQNADI
+772 DATGKTFKQNANI

-795 RYFEGTYKYF
+795 GYFEGNSRYF
-805 KGTYDGNNKTISN
+805 KGTYDGNNKKISK
-818 LTVNAPNSNYQGLF
+818 LIVNAPYSNYQGLF
-832 GYTSKA
+832 GNTQKA

-848 NITGKQYTGGIV
+848 NITGKQCTGGIV
-860 GYASTSTA
+860 GYASASTA

-874 RGNISATESDAS
+874 RGNILATASNASD
-886 GHGGIAGSAT
+886 HGGIVGSAT
-896 TTSITNCTVTGT
+896 ATSITNCTVTGT

-919 GIVGAANYDV
+919 GIVGVANYDV
-929 VITSCENA
+929 TITSCENA
-937 ANISGDGQNH
+937 TNISGDGQNH
-947 GGIVGRDYNRSN
+947 GGIVGRDNSDSN

-974 YVGAI
+974 FVGAI
-979 AGQNDS
+979 AGKVYSVRNY
-985 PRDFDHCYYSNQSTI
+985 DHCYYPNGSTI
-1000 KAFGTSSGSNNYTG
+1000 KAFGISSSSNDYRGN
-1014 YGEVAYV
+1014 GEVAYA
-1021 VTLGE
+1021 VTTGE
-1026 NISKI
+1026 HISKI
-1031 EFAEQTVITSA
+1031 DIAEGTVVTSA
-1042 LSGKK
+1042 ISGKK
-1047 YYAKGDWTLTLTPNQ
+1047 YCTKGDWTLTLKPDQ

-1118 PDMRWR
+1118 PDMRWL
-1124 GNNVSVVVPTI
+1124 GNVGVVPTI
-1135 TVTNGETSLV
+1135 TMTNGETSLV

-1150 LVECSNNTAIGEATI
+1150 IVEGSNNTAIGEATI

-1173 KGTQTKTFNIV
+1173 KGTTTKKFNIV
-1184 DFPLQDASAA
+1184 DFTLQDASAA
-1194 NSASNPYLITTAEDL
+1194 NSATNPYLITTAEDL

-1216 NTGSRLGGYYKQS
+1216 NTGSRLDGYYKQT
-1229 ADITLTN
+1229 ADITLSD

-1243 SSNTSFRGVYDGD
+1243 SSNTSFQGIYDGD
-1256 NKVIKGLLINQPE
+1256 NKFIKGLLINQAE
-1269 ATYQGLFGRAKNA
+1269 GTYQGLFGRAYRA
-1282 TITNVIIENCDIT
+1282 TIQNVIIENCDIT
-1295 AKKYVGGICGYAG
+1295 AKDYVGGICGHAS
-1308 ETTISNCKVSGAI
+1308 ETTISSCKVSGAI

-1335 AGYISDKPISSCVN
+1335 AGYIYNKPTSKCVN

-1364 GIVGEVSWTN
+1364 GIVGEVRRTN

-1396 NGASRLNNNYHT
+1396 NNASRLNNNYHT

-1416 ANDVATG
+1416 AKDAATG

-1450 YVWNNENL
+1450 YVWNNESL
-1458 YESGVVVTLDFTVP
+1458 YMSGVVVTLDCTVP

-1496 HTLTDFTADVVIS
+1496 HTLTDFTDDVAIS
-1509 ATFVSEL
+1509 ATYASEL
-1516 TDIATA
+1516 TNIATA
-1522 GVTIAA
+1522 GVTIAD

-1540 PTPVVTLNS
+1540 PSPVVTLNS
-1549 NVLEAGSNY
+1549 NALEAGSNY

-1573 ITITGMGRYNG
+1573 IKVEGIGRYSG
-1584 ILQKTFKIVPYDISG
+1584 TLTKTFNIVPYDISG

-1623 SITLAQGEDKDY
+1623 SITLAQGAEKDY

-1683 TATTAIVTWKDTY
+1683 TATTATVTWKDTY

-1706 DKTFESAAHI
+1706 DKTFESAERI
-1716 DVENAKTVSLENL
+1716 DVNESTATLASL
-1729 SADQVYY
+1729 STDQVYY

-1742 YGSQE
+1742 YGTDQE
-1747 SDWSNVCSFEPTTKL
+1747 SDWSNVCSVEPTTKL
-1762 LIGSGNNT
+1762 LVGSGDGT
-1770 SESLP
+1770 SRFLP
-1775 FHNWYHY
+1775 FSNWYHY
-1782 NLTQQI
+1782 GLTQQI
-1788 YTAEELGKKAGTIM
+1788 YTAKELGNKAGSIM
-1802 SLDFFKTDDNKCDN
+1802 ALDFFRTDDNECN
-1816 AIEIYLVKTDKTKFE
+1816 NTIEIYLVKTDKTAFTNSS
-1831 GAKDWISVTEADKVY
+1831 DWISVTEADKVY
-1846 DGKKLFENN
+1846 DGKMQFESN
-1855 QWTTIELSKPFD
+1855 QWTTIELTKPFD

-1880 KEVSGD
+1880 KNVKED
-1886 SYGSGCNFRVYQ
+1886 SYGDYRAFRTFK
-1898 GNDSQTLQY
+1898 GNDNQTLY
-1907 RNDRTGP
+1907 FRSDREDPTIRPTSTGNR
-1914 FTSEGNNAILTPSVS
+1914 SKE
-1929 GNSLSSTKNQLRIRM
+1929 KNQLRIRM
-1944 ADKVTMNGLGIMSY
+1944 ADKITMNGLGIMSY

-1968 ISDLTA
+1968 VGELTA

-1989 LTMKQTETTPAG
+1989 LTMTQVETTPAG

-2086 TGDGTRAIS
+2086 TSDGTRAIS

-2100 GVTTGFIQIATD
+2100 GVTTGFIQIATGEA
-2112 DVEDGDW
+2112 EDGDW

>member
-1 MFNMKKKRLQF
+1 
-12 LARAAMTLLLVMF
+12 MTLLLVMF

-63 DKGGQYRYSYY
+63 DKGGNYRFKNY

-84 MVGKNDDTNAFKGVF
+84 MVGKNDDTNAFKGIF

-155 STLNIYNCWSSVDI
+155 GTLNIYNCWSSVDI
-169 VCTKKTDNSF
+169 VCNKKTGNSF
-179 NAGFVGYSYD
+179 NAGFVGYTYD
-189 SNINI
+189 SKINI

-210 WSGFVGQRISNSSS
+210 WSGFVGQRMSNSSS
-224 TNISNCL
+224 MNISNCL

-246 FAYNSYVITNS
+246 FAYNSDVITNS
-257 YYTKLL
+257 YYTKPL
-263 GKAQGTAVGTMADSE
+263 GKEQGTAVGTMADSE

-298 DIKNLTTGSIECNT
+298 DIKNLSTGSIECNT

-317 GEDITVTPTVKDM
+317 GEEVTVTPTVKDM

-435 GDRPFSG
+435 GDRPFRG
-442 TFDGDNHTLTAN
+442 IFEGDNHTLTAN

-483 TVAGQI
+483 TVAGNI

-500 GWVDGDYNSSYIKN
+500 GWIDGKSKDSNIKD
-514 CVVKAT
+514 CIVKAT
-520 ITTSADWAGGFVGN
+520 ITTSADCAGGFVGN

-553 IINTSSDDRR
+553 IINTSSDDSR
-563 RAGGFCGYGYGYSYF
+563 RAGGFCGYGYSNSYF

-595 RNAHGI
+595 RNAYGN
-601 FFNDRVYSLY
+601 FFNDRVNSLY
-611 YVNKIAVNDKYITKE
+611 YVNKIAVNDKYIVKGN
-626 YGCYQVANTAPAD
+626 GCYQVANTVPAD
-639 ELYLKREIKG
+639 ELYLQREIKG

-654 SVWITGLNESYPYN
+654 SVWITGLNDSYPYN

-711 TAKEGNSG
+711 TAKEGNSR
-719 GYAGTT
+719 GYVGTT
-725 TRTFCVMDGEN
+725 TRTFSVMDGEN

-754 INDERDLE
+754 INNERDLE
-762 RLAAYVNSGH
+762 RLAAYVNSDH

-795 RYFEGTYKYF
+795 GYFEGNFRYF

-818 LTVNAPNSNYQGLF
+818 LIVNAPNSSYQGLF
-832 GYTSKA
+832 GYTREAK
-838 VIKNVTLANC
+838 IKNVTLANC
-848 NITGKQYTGGIV
+848 NITGKQNTGGIV

-874 RGNISATESDAS
+874 NGNINATASDA
-886 GHGGIAGSAT
+886 GAHGGIVGFAT
-896 TTSITNCTVTGT
+896 ATSITNCTVTGT

-947 GGIVGRDYNRSN
+947 GGIVGRDYRSSN

-965 NTGVVNGNQ
+965 NTGVVSGNQ

-985 PRDFDHCYYSNQSTI
+985 PRDFDHCYYPNQSTI
-1000 KAFGTSSGSNNYTG
+1000 KAFGYSSGSNNYTG
-1014 YGEVAYV
+1014 HGEVAYV
-1021 VTLGE
+1021 VTLGK
-1026 NISKI
+1026 NISNI

-1042 LSGKK
+1042 LTGKK
-1047 YYAKGDWTLTLTPNQ
+1047 YCAKGDWTLTLTPDQ

-1135 TVTNGETSLV
+1135 TVTNGETPLV

-1165 TIKGINNY
+1165 TIKGINSY

-1269 ATYQGLFGRAKNA
+1269 ATYQGLFGRAYSA
-1282 TITNVIIENCDIT
+1282 TIQNVIIENCDIT
-1295 AKKYVGGICGYAG
+1295 AKKYVGGICGYAS

-1472 EGKYWDHYTVNNGKI
+1472 EGKYWDRYTVSSGSI

-1522 GVTIAA
+1522 GAIIAD

-1540 PTPVVTLNS
+1540 PSPVVTLNS

-1573 ITITGMGRYNG
+1573 ITVEGIGRYSG
-1584 ILQKTFKIVPYDISG
+1584 RLTKTFKIVPYDISG

-1660 TGTKEVSFNVYYST
+1660 TGTKEVPFNVYYPA

-1683 TATTAIVTWKDTY
+1683 TATTAIVTWKDGIAT
-1696 AAKWT
+1696 KWT
-1701 VAYST
+1701 VEYST
-1706 DKTFESAAHI
+1706 DKTFESAERI
-1716 DVENAKTVSLENL
+1716 DVNESTATLASL
-1729 SADQVYY
+1729 STDQVYY

-1742 YGSQE
+1742 YEGQE
-1747 SDWSNVCSFEPTTKL
+1747 SDWSNVCSVELTTKL
-1762 LIGSGNNT
+1762 LVGSGNNT
-1770 SESLP
+1770 SSSLP
-1775 FHNWYHY
+1775 FSNWYY
-1782 NLTQQI
+1782 YGLTQQI
-1788 YTAEELGKKAGTIM
+1788 YTAKELGNKAGSIM
-1802 SLDFFKTDDNKCDN
+1802 ALDFFRTDNNSCN
-1816 AIEIYLVKTDKTKFE
+1816 NTIEIYLVKTDKMMFTTSS
-1831 GAKDWISVTEADKVY
+1831 DWISVTEEDKVY
-1846 DGKKLFENN
+1846 DGKMQFESN
-1855 QWTTIELSKPFD
+1855 QWTTIELTKPFD

-1880 KEVSGD
+1880 KKVSGD
-1886 SYGSGCNFRVYQ
+1886 SYGGGRNFRTFK
-1898 GNDSQTLQY
+1898 GNDNQTLY
-1907 RNDRTGP
+1907 FRKDDVDPTIKPTVTGGL
-1914 FTSEGNNAILTPSVS
+1914 SNA
-1929 GNSLSSTKNQLRIRM
+1929 KNQLRIRM

-1958 ASDNVLDFSN
+1958 ASDNALDFSN

-1974 HYASSFAA
+1974 HYASGFAA

-1989 LTMKQTETTPAG
+1989 LTMTQVETTPAG
-2001 EGLMLKGTANE
+2001 EGLMLKGAANE

-2044 EGDKTNFI
+2044 EGDYTNFI
-2052 LSQQKG
+2052 LSQQNG

-2086 TGDGTRAIS
+2086 TNEGTRAIS

>member
-1 MFNMKKKRLQF
+1 
-12 LARAAMTLLLVMF
+12 MTLLLVMF

-63 DKGGQYRYSYY
+63 DKGGNYRFKNY

-84 MVGKNDDTNAFKGVF
+84 MVGKNDDTNAFKGIF

-155 STLNIYNCWSSVDI
+155 GTLNIYNCWSSVDI
-169 VCTKKTDNSF
+169 VCTKKTGNSF

-189 SNINI
+189 SKINI

-210 WSGFVGQRISNSSS
+210 WSGFVGQRMSNSSS
-224 TNISNCL
+224 MNISNCL
-231 FAPTQLTVAT
+231 FAPTQLTAAT

-246 FAYNSYVITNS
+246 FAYNSDVITNS
-257 YYTKLL
+257 YYTKPL
-263 GKAQGTAVGTMADSE
+263 GKEQGTAVGTMADSE

-298 DIKNLTTGSIECNT
+298 DIKNLSTGSIECNT

-317 GEDITVTPTVKDM
+317 GEEVTVTPTVKDM

-372 HQFEVAQNISGTGT
+372 HQFKVAKNISGTGT
-386 QEDPYLITSAEDWNL
+386 KDEPYLINTTDDWNL

-411 YSKKYV
+411 YYGKYV

-435 GDRPFSG
+435 GDRPFRG
-442 TFDGDNHTLTAN
+442 IFEGDNHTLTAN

-459 TDDNKNNQGVAPFHL
+459 TGDNKNNQGVAPFHL

-483 TVAGQI
+483 TVAGNI

-500 GWVDGDYNSSYIKN
+500 GWIDGKSKDSNIKD
-514 CVVKAT
+514 CIVKAT
-520 ITTSADWAGGFVGN
+520 ITTSADCAGGFVGN

-553 IINTSSDDRR
+553 IINTSSDDSR
-563 RAGGFCGYGYGYSYF
+563 RAGGFCGYGYSNSYF

-595 RNAHGI
+595 RNAYGA
-601 FFNDRVYSLY
+601 FFNDRVNSLY

-626 YGCYQVANTAPAD
+626 YGCYQVANTVPAD
-639 ELYLKREIKG
+639 ELYLQREIKG

-654 SVWITGLNESYPYN
+654 SVWITGLNDSYPYN

-725 TRTFCVMDGEN
+725 TRTFSVMDGEN

-754 INDERDLE
+754 INNERDLE

-772 DATGKTFKQNADI
+772 DATDKTFKQTADI

-795 RYFEGTYKYF
+795 GYFEGNFRYF

-832 GYTSKA
+832 GYTREAK
-838 VIKNVTLANC
+838 IKNVTLANC
-848 NITGKQYTGGIV
+848 NITGKQNTGGIV

-874 RGNISATESDAS
+874 NGNINATAS
-886 GHGGIAGSAT
+886 VAGYHGGIVGSAT
-896 TTSITNCTVTGT
+896 ATSITNCTVTGT

-947 GGIVGRDYNRSN
+947 GGIVGRDYRSSN

-965 NTGVVNGNQ
+965 NTGVVSGNQ

-979 AGQNDS
+979 AGQKDS
-985 PRDFDHCYYSNQSTI
+985 PRDFDHCYYPNQSTI
-1000 KAFGTSSGSNNYTG
+1000 KAFGYSSGSNNYTG
-1014 YGEVAYV
+1014 HGEVAYV
-1021 VTLGE
+1021 VTLGK
-1026 NISKI
+1026 NISNI

-1042 LSGKK
+1042 LTGKK
-1047 YYAKGDWTLTLTPNQ
+1047 YCAKGDWTLTLTPDQ

-1135 TVTNGETSLV
+1135 MVTNGETPLV

-1165 TIKGINNY
+1165 TIKGINSY

-1209 EALASIV
+1209 DALASIV

-1256 NKVIKGLLINQPE
+1256 NNVIKGLLINQPE
-1269 ATYQGLFGRAKNA
+1269 ATYQGLFGRAYSA
-1282 TITNVIIENCDIT
+1282 TIQNVIIENCDIT
-1295 AKKYVGGICGYAG
+1295 AKKYVGGICGYAS

-1472 EGKYWDHYTVNNGKI
+1472 EGKYWDRYTVSSGSI

-1522 GVTIAA
+1522 GATIAD
-1528 IEDLTYN
+1528 ITDLTYN

-1558 QVTYSEGCTN
+1558 QVTYADGCTN

-1573 ITITGMGRYNG
+1573 ITVQGMGRYTG
-1584 ILQKTFKIVPYDISG
+1584 TLQKSFKIVPYDING
-1599 CDIKVENKPYTGDVI
+1599 CDIKVENQIYTGKVI
-1614 NVTPTVKYG
+1614 NVKPTVKMG
-1623 SITLAQGEDKDY
+1623 STTLVQGAEKDY

-1660 TGTKEVSFNVYYST
+1660 TGTKEVPFNVYYPA

-1683 TATTAIVTWKDTY
+1683 TATTAIVTWKDGIAT
-1696 AAKWT
+1696 KWA
-1701 VAYST
+1701 VEYST
-1706 DKTFESAAHI
+1706 D
-1716 DVENAKTVSLENL
+1716 
-1729 SADQVYY
+1729 
-1736 VRVKAV
+1736 
-1742 YGSQE
+1742 
-1747 SDWSNVCSFEPTTKL
+1747 
-1762 LIGSGNNT
+1762 
-1770 SESLP
+1770 
-1775 FHNWYHY
+1775 
-1782 NLTQQI
+1782 
-1788 YTAEELGKKAGTIM
+1788 
-1802 SLDFFKTDDNKCDN
+1802 
-1816 AIEIYLVKTDKTKFE
+1816 
-1831 GAKDWISVTEADKVY
+1831 
-1846 DGKKLFENN
+1846 
-1855 QWTTIELSKPFD
+1855 
-1867 YDGVS
+1867 
-1872 NLALIVYD
+1872 
-1880 KEVSGD
+1880 
-1886 SYGSGCNFRVYQ
+1886 
-1898 GNDSQTLQY
+1898 
-1907 RNDRTGP
+1907 
-1914 FTSEGNNAILTPSVS
+1914 
-1929 GNSLSSTKNQLRIRM
+1929 
-1944 ADKVTMNGLGIMSY
+1944 
-1958 ASDNVLDFSN
+1958 
-1968 ISDLTA
+1968 
-1974 HYASSFAA
+1974 
-1982 TANNAGV
+1982 
-1989 LTMKQTETTPAG
+1989 
-2001 EGLMLKGTANE
+2001 
-2012 TFYVP
+2012 
-2017 ALFNLTPEALTGNNL
+2017 
-2032 KGLTKITEVETT
+2032 
-2044 EGDKTNFI
+2044 
-2052 LSQQKG
+2052 
-2058 VIAWYPLAAKY
+2058 
-2069 ALKAHSAY
+2069 
-2077 LQLLTNDVF
+2077 
-2086 TGDGTRAIS
+2086 
-2095 MEFED
+2095 
-2100 GVTTGFIQIATD
+2100 
-2112 DVEDGDW
+2112 
-2119 YGIDGIKFNQK
+2119 
-2130 PTQRGVYI
+2130 
-2138 NNGRKVIVK
+2138 

>member
-1 MFNMKKKRLQF
+1 MQ
-12 LARAAMTLLLVMF
+12 
-25 ATIGARADEGTLSGS
+25 GA
-40 GTAADPYLIGSDA
+40 DA
-53 DWETFVSYIN
+53 D
-63 DKGGQYRYSYY
+63 G
-74 KLTADIHVTS
+74 
-84 MVGKNDDTNAFKGVF
+84 
-99 DGNGHTM
+99 
-106 TLNLTTDGSSNFFA
+106 
-120 PFRYVGGSTFK
+120 
-131 RLHIAGKITS
+131 
-141 NSYYVASLVGHHRW
+141 
-155 STLNIYNCWSSVDI
+155 C
-169 VCTKKTDNSF
+169 
-179 NAGFVGYSYD
+179 
-189 SNINI
+189 
-194 NNCRFDGS
+194 
-202 LQGAETGG
+202 
-210 WSGFVGQRISNSSS
+210 SGFVGQRISNSSS

-289 RENKIVPVF
+289 RGDKIVPVF
-298 DIKNLTTGSIECNT
+298 DIKNLSTGSIECNT

-317 GEDITVTPTVKDM
+317 GEEVTVTPTVKDM

-401 FAKSVEGGID
+401 FAKSVGGGID

-459 TDDNKNNQGVAPFHL
+459 TDDDKNNQGVAPFHL

-500 GWVDGDYNSSYIKN
+500 GWVDGGDYNRSYIKN

-520 ITTSADWAGGFVGN
+520 ITTSADCAGGFVGN

-541 NLYFTNSVFAGK
+541 NLYFTNSVFAGH

-563 RAGGFCGYGYGYSYF
+563 RAGGFCGYGYSNSYF

-595 RNAHGI
+595 RNAYGI
-601 FFNDRVYSLY
+601 FSNDRVNSLY

-626 YGCYQVANTAPAD
+626 YGCYQVVNTAPAD

-690 DYTVTLSPNAP
+690 DYTVTLSSNAP

-725 TRTFCVMDGEN
+725 TRTFSVMEGED
-736 LDGYVFNTEGEG
+736 LDGYVFKTEGEG

-772 DATGKTFKQNADI
+772 DALGKTFKQNADI

-805 KGTYDGNNKTISN
+805 KGTYDGNNKTISK
-818 LTVNAPNSNYQGLF
+818 LIVNAPNSNYQGLF
-832 GYTSKA
+832 GYAYNA
-838 VIKNVTLANC
+838 VIKNVILANC

-896 TTSITNCTVTGT
+896 STSITNCTVTGT

-1135 TVTNGETSLV
+1135 TVTNGETPLV

-1173 KGTQTKTFNIV
+1173 KGTTTKTFNIV
-1184 DFPLQDASAA
+1184 DFTLQDASAA

-1216 NTGSRLGGYYKQS
+1216 NTGSRLDGYYKQT

-1243 SSNTSFRGVYDGD
+1243 SSNTSFRGIYDGD
-1256 NKVIKGLLINQPE
+1256 NKVIKGLLINQAE
-1269 ATYQGLFGRAKNA
+1269 GTYQGLFGRAKNA

-1295 AKKYVGGICGYAG
+1295 AKDYVGGICGHAS

-1335 AGYISDKPISSCVN
+1335 AGYIYYKSISSCVN

-1382 IVEGTLYVGSIVGS
+1382 IVEGTLYVDSIVGS

-1416 ANDVATG
+1416 ANGVATG

-1431 VAKITAAEGVTLT
+1431 VAKITATEGVTLT

-1458 YESGVVVTLDFTVP
+1458 YGSGVVVTLDFTVP

-1599 CDIKVENKPYTGDVI
+1599 CDLKVENQKYTGEVI

-1646 GGDYTLTVT
+1646 GGDYMLTVT

-1660 TGTKEVSFNVYYST
+1660 TGTKEVPFNVYYST

-1683 TATTAIVTWKDTY
+1683 TATTATVTWKDTY

-1716 DVENAKTVSLENL
+1716 DVENAKTASLENL

-1762 LIGSGNNT
+1762 LIGLGNNT

-1788 YTAEELGKKAGTIM
+1788 YTAEELGKKPGTIM

-1880 KEVSGD
+1880 KNVKED
-1886 SYGSGCNFRVYQ
+1886 SYGDYRAFRTFK
-1898 GNDSQTLQY
+1898 GNDDQTLFF
-1907 RNDRTGP
+1907 RSDREDPTIRPTSTGNR
-1914 FTSEGNNAILTPSVS
+1914 SKE
-1929 GNSLSSTKNQLRIRM
+1929 KNQLRIRM
-1944 ADKVTMNGLGIMSY
+1944 ADKITMNGLGIMSY

-1968 ISDLTA
+1968 VGELTA
-1974 HYASSFAA
+1974 HYASGFAA

-2086 TGDGTRAIS
+2086 TSDGTRAIS

-2100 GVTTGFIQIATD
+2100 GVTTGFIQIATGEA
-2112 DVEDGDW
+2112 EDGDW

>member
-1 MFNMKKKRLQF
+1 M
-12 LARAAMTLLLVMF
+12 
-25 ATIGARADEGTLSGS
+25 
-40 GTAADPYLIGSDA
+40 GSDA

-63 DKGGQYRYSYY
+63 DKGGSYRYKNY

-84 MVGKNDDTNAFKGVF
+84 MAGKNNDDNAFKGVF

-106 TLNLTTDGSSNFFA
+106 TLNLTTDGSSYCA

-202 LQGAETGG
+202 LQGADADGC
-210 WSGFVGQRISNSSS
+210 SGFVGQRNSNSSS
-224 TNISNCL
+224 MKISNCL

-241 NNSNT
+241 DNSYT
-246 FAYNSYVITNS
+246 FAYKSDVNTNN
-257 YYTKLL
+257 YYTTPL
-263 GKAQGTAVGTMADSE
+263 GKEQGTAIGNMTDSE
-278 LLNSLGKGWEK
+278 LLNKLGKGWEK
-289 RENKIVPVF
+289 KGDKVVPVF
-298 DIKNLTTGSIECNT
+298 DIKNLSTGSIECNT

-330 DGNTVSSENYSV
+330 DGNTVSS
-342 SFSPSPV
+342 
-349 KEVGRYT
+349 
-356 MTVTSN
+356 
-362 TANGYSGTLT
+362 
-372 HQFEVAQNISGTGT
+372 
-386 QEDPYLITSAEDWNL
+386 
-401 FAKSVEGGID
+401 
-411 YSKKYV
+411 
-417 KLTND
+417 
-422 ITISTMVGVCDES
+422 
-435 GDRPFSG
+435 
-442 TFDGDNHTLTAN
+442 
-454 ITSTA
+454 
-459 TDDNKNNQGVAPFHL
+459 
-474 IKQATIQNL
+474 
-483 TVAGQI
+483 
-489 TSASKYAAGLV
+489 
-500 GWVDGDYNSSYIKN
+500 
-514 CVVKAT
+514 
-520 ITTSADWAGGFVGN
+520 
-534 ICYSDRN
+534 
-541 NLYFTNSVFAGK
+541 
-553 IINTSSDDRR
+553 
-563 RAGGFCGYGYGYSYF
+563 
-578 ENCLENG
+578 
-585 TYTNVTYMNP
+585 
-595 RNAHGI
+595 
-601 FFNDRVYSLY
+601 
-611 YVNKIAVNDKYITKE
+611 
-626 YGCYQVANTAPAD
+626 
-639 ELYLKREIKG
+639 
-649 YQFYQ
+649 
-654 SVWITGLNESYPYN
+654 YN

-690 DYTVTLSPNAP
+690 DYTVTLSSNAP

-725 TRTFCVMDGEN
+725 TRTFSVMEGED
-736 LDGYVFNTEGEG
+736 LDGYVFKTEGEG

-795 RYFEGTYKYF
+795 GYFEGNSRYF
-805 KGTYDGNNKTISN
+805 KGTYDGNNKTISK
-818 LTVNAPNSNYQGLF
+818 LIVNAPNSNYQGLF
-832 GYTSKA
+832 GYAYNA
-838 VIKNVTLANC
+838 VIKNVILANC
-848 NITGKQYTGGIV
+848 NITGKQNTGGIV

-896 TTSITNCTVTGT
+896 STSITNCTVTGT

-919 GIVGAANYDV
+919 GIVGAANSDV

-947 GGIVGRDYNRSN
+947 GGIVGRDNSRSN

-974 YVGAI
+974 FVGAI
-979 AGQNDS
+979 AGEVYSVYNY
-985 PRDFDHCYYSNQSTI
+985 DHCYYPNGSTI
-1000 KAFGTSSGSNNYTG
+1000 KALGTSSSSNDYRG
-1014 YGEVAYV
+1014 YGEVAYA
-1021 VTLGE
+1021 VTTGE
-1026 NISKI
+1026 HISKI
-1031 EFAEQTVITSA
+1031 DIAEGTVVTSA
-1042 LSGKK
+1042 ISGKK
-1047 YYAKGDWTLTLTPNQ
+1047 YCTKGDWTLTLTPDQ

-1118 PDMRWR
+1118 PDMRWL
-1124 GNNVSVVVPTI
+1124 GNVGVVPTI
-1135 TVTNGETSLV
+1135 TMTNGETSLV

-1150 LVECSNNTAIGEATI
+1150 IVEGSNNTAIGEATI

-1173 KGTQTKTFNIV
+1173 KGTTTKKFNIV
-1184 DFPLQDASAA
+1184 DFTLQDASAA
-1194 NSASNPYLITTAEDL
+1194 NSATNPYLITTAEDL

-1216 NTGSRLGGYYKQS
+1216 NTGSRLDGYYKQT
-1229 ADITLTN
+1229 ADITLSD

-1243 SSNTSFRGVYDGD
+1243 SSNTPFKGIYDGD
-1256 NKVIKGLLINQPE
+1256 NKVIKGLLINQAE
-1269 ATYQGLFGRAKNA
+1269 GTYQGLFGRAKNA

-1295 AKKYVGGICGYAG
+1295 AKDYVGGICGHAS

-1335 AGYISDKPISSCVN
+1335 AGYIYYKSISSCVN

-1364 GIVGEVSWTN
+1364 GIVGFSNYTRV
-1374 ITDCFNAG
+1374 TDCFNAG
-1382 IVEGTLYVGSIVGS
+1382 IVQGTSFVGSIVGK
-1396 NGASRLNNNYHT
+1396 NNSTSTLRDNYHT

-1416 ANDVATG
+1416 ANGVATG

-1431 VAKITAAEGVTLT
+1431 VAKITATEGVTLT

-1458 YESGVVVTLDFTVP
+1458 YESGVVVTLDCTVP

-1487 SNAGVKEGE
+1487 SNAGVKGGE

-1509 ATFVSEL
+1509 ATFASEL

-1522 GVTIAA
+1522 GAIIAD

-1540 PTPVVTLNS
+1540 PSPVVTLNS

-1573 ITITGMGRYNG
+1573 ITVEGIGRYSGRLTKN
-1584 ILQKTFKIVPYDISG
+1584 FKIVPYDISG

-1660 TGTKEVSFNVYYST
+1660 TGTKEVPFNVYYST

-1775 FHNWYHY
+1775 FHNWYYY

-1802 SLDFFKTDDNKCDN
+1802 SLDFFKTDDNECDN

-1886 SYGSGCNFRVYQ
+1886 SYGGGRKFRSFN
-1898 GNDSQTLQY
+1898 GNDYQTLQY
-1907 RNDRTGP
+1907 NNDSYMP
-1914 FTSEGNNAILTPSVS
+1914 FPSEAENATLTPSVS
-1929 GNSLSSTKNQLRIRM
+1929 GSLLRTKNQLRIRM

-1958 ASDNVLDFSN
+1958 ASDNALDFSN

-1974 HYASSFAA
+1974 HYASGFTS

-1989 LTMKQTETTPAG
+1989 LTMTQVETTPAG

-2044 EGDKTNFI
+2044 EGDYTNFI

-2086 TGDGTRAIS
+2086 TSDGTRAIS

-2100 GVTTGFIQIATD
+2100 GVTTGFIQIATGEA
-2112 DVEDGDW
+2112 EDGDW

>member
-1 MFNMKKKRLQF
+1 
-12 LARAAMTLLLVMF
+12 MTLLLVMF

-74 KLTADIHVTS
+74 KLTADIKVTS
-84 MVGKNDDTNAFKGVF
+84 MVGKNDDTNAFKGIF

-210 WSGFVGQRISNSSS
+210 WSGFVGQRNSNSSS
-224 TNISNCL
+224 MKISNCL

-241 NNSNT
+241 DNSYT
-246 FAYNSYVITNS
+246 FAYKSDVITNS

-298 DIKNLTTGSIECNT
+298 DIKNLSTGSIECNT

-349 KEVGRYT
+349 KEEGRYT

-386 QEDPYLITSAEDWNL
+386 KDEPYLINTTDDWNL
-401 FAKSVEGGID
+401 FAKSVGGGID

-459 TDDNKNNQGVAPFHL
+459 TDDDKNNQGVAPFHL

-500 GWVDGDYNSSYIKN
+500 GWVDGGDYNRSYIKN

-520 ITTSADWAGGFVGN
+520 ITTSADCAGGFVGN

-541 NLYFTNSVFAGK
+541 NLYFTNSVFAGH
-553 IINTSSDDRR
+553 INNTSSDDRR
-563 RAGGFCGYGYGYSYF
+563 RAGGFCGYGYSNSYF

-595 RNAHGI
+595 RNAYGI
-601 FFNDRVYSLY
+601 FSNDRVNSLY

-654 SVWITGLNESYPYN
+654 SVWITGLNDSYPYN

-725 TRTFCVMDGEN
+725 TRTFSVMEGED
-736 LDGYVFNTEGEG
+736 LDGYVFKTEGEG

-772 DATGKTFKQNADI
+772 DALGKTFKQNADI

-896 TTSITNCTVTGT
+896 STSITNCTVTGT

-1031 EFAEQTVITSA
+1031 EFAEQTVITSV

-1135 TVTNGETSLV
+1135 TVTNGETPLV

-1173 KGTQTKTFNIV
+1173 KGTTTKTFNIV
-1184 DFPLQDASAA
+1184 DFTLQDASAA

-1216 NTGSRLGGYYKQS
+1216 NTGSRLGGYYKQT
-1229 ADITLTN
+1229 ADITLSD

-1243 SSNTSFRGVYDGD
+1243 SSNTPFKGIYDGD
-1256 NKVIKGLLINQPE
+1256 NKVIKGLLINQAE
-1269 ATYQGLFGRAKNA
+1269 GTYQGLFGRAKNA

-1295 AKKYVGGICGYAG
+1295 AKDYVGGICGHAS

-1540 PTPVVTLNS
+1540 PSPVVTLNS

-1599 CDIKVENKPYTGDVI
+1599 CDLKVENQKYTGEVI

-1646 GGDYTLTVT
+1646 GGDYMLTVT

-1660 TGTKEVSFNVYYST
+1660 TGTKEVPFNVYYST

-1716 DVENAKTVSLENL
+1716 DVENATTASLENL

-1762 LIGSGNNT
+1762 LIGSGDGT
-1770 SESLP
+1770 SRFLP
-1775 FHNWYHY
+1775 FSNWYHY
-1782 NLTQQI
+1782 GLTQQI
-1788 YTAEELGKKAGTIM
+1788 YTAKELGNKAGSIM
-1802 SLDFFKTDDNKCDN
+1802 ALDFFRTDDNECN
-1816 AIEIYLVKTDKTKFE
+1816 NTIEIYLVKTDKTAFTNSS
-1831 GAKDWISVTEADKVY
+1831 DWISVTEEDKVY
-1846 DGKKLFENN
+1846 DGKMQFESN
-1855 QWTTIELSKPFD
+1855 QWTTIELTKPFD

-1880 KEVSGD
+1880 KNVKED
-1886 SYGSGCNFRVYQ
+1886 SYGDYRAFRTFK
-1898 GNDSQTLQY
+1898 GNDDQTLFF
-1907 RNDRTGP
+1907 RSDREDPTIRPTSTGNR
-1914 FTSEGNNAILTPSVS
+1914 SKE
-1929 GNSLSSTKNQLRIRM
+1929 KNQLRIRM
-1944 ADKVTMNGLGIMSY
+1944 ADKITMNGLGIMSY

-1968 ISDLTA
+1968 VGELTA

-1989 LTMKQTETTPAG
+1989 LTMTQVETTPVG

-2086 TGDGTRAIS
+2086 TGVGTRAIS

-2100 GVTTGFIQIATD
+2100 GVTTGFIQIATGEA
-2112 DVEDGDW
+2112 EDGDW

>member
-1 MFNMKKKRLQF
+1 M
-12 LARAAMTLLLVMF
+12 
-25 ATIGARADEGTLSGS
+25 
-40 GTAADPYLIGSDA
+40 
-53 DWETFVSYIN
+53 
-63 DKGGQYRYSYY
+63 
-74 KLTADIHVTS
+74 
-84 MVGKNDDTNAFKGVF
+84 
-99 DGNGHTM
+99 
-106 TLNLTTDGSSNFFA
+106 
-120 PFRYVGGSTFK
+120 
-131 RLHIAGKITS
+131 
-141 NSYYVASLVGHHRW
+141 
-155 STLNIYNCWSSVDI
+155 
-169 VCTKKTDNSF
+169 
-179 NAGFVGYSYD
+179 
-189 SNINI
+189 
-194 NNCRFDGS
+194 
-202 LQGAETGG
+202 
-210 WSGFVGQRISNSSS
+210 
-224 TNISNCL
+224 
-231 FAPTQLTVAT
+231 
-241 NNSNT
+241 
-246 FAYNSYVITNS
+246 
-257 YYTKLL
+257 
-263 GKAQGTAVGTMADSE
+263 
-278 LLNSLGKGWEK
+278 
-289 RENKIVPVF
+289 
-298 DIKNLTTGSIECNT
+298 
-312 FWAYT
+312 
-317 GEDITVTPTVKDM
+317 
-330 DGNTVSSENYSV
+330 
-342 SFSPSPV
+342 
-349 KEVGRYT
+349 
-356 MTVTSN
+356 
-362 TANGYSGTLT
+362 
-372 HQFEVAQNISGTGT
+372 
-386 QEDPYLITSAEDWNL
+386 
-401 FAKSVEGGID
+401 
-411 YSKKYV
+411 
-417 KLTND
+417 
-422 ITISTMVGVCDES
+422 
-435 GDRPFSG
+435 
-442 TFDGDNHTLTAN
+442 
-454 ITSTA
+454 
-459 TDDNKNNQGVAPFHL
+459 
-474 IKQATIQNL
+474 
-483 TVAGQI
+483 
-489 TSASKYAAGLV
+489 V
-500 GWVDGDYNSSYIKN
+500 GWVDGGDYNRSYIKN

-553 IINTSSDDRR
+553 IINTSSDNSR
-563 RAGGFCGYGYGYSYF
+563 RAGGFCGYGYSNSYF

-595 RNAHGI
+595 RNAYGI
-601 FFNDRVYSLY
+601 FSNDRVNSLY
-611 YVNKIAVNDKYITKE
+611 YVNKIAVNNKYIAKE

-654 SVWITGLNESYPYN
+654 SVWITGLNDSYPYN

-725 TRTFCVMDGEN
+725 TRTFSVMEGED
-736 LDGYVFNTEGEG
+736 LDGYVFKTEGEG

-772 DATGKTFKQNADI
+772 DALGKTFKQNADI

-795 RYFEGTYKYF
+795 RYVEGTYKYF

-896 TTSITNCTVTGT
+896 STSITNCTVTGT

-1031 EFAEQTVITSA
+1031 EFAEQTVITSV

-1135 TVTNGETSLV
+1135 TVTNGETPLV

-1173 KGTQTKTFNIV
+1173 KGTTTKTFNIV
-1184 DFPLQDASAA
+1184 DFTLQDASAA

-1216 NTGSRLGGYYKQS
+1216 NTGSRLGGYYKQT
-1229 ADITLTN
+1229 ADITLSD

-1243 SSNTSFRGVYDGD
+1243 SSNTPFKGIYDGD
-1256 NKVIKGLLINQPE
+1256 NKVIKGLLINQAE
-1269 ATYQGLFGRAKNA
+1269 GTYQGLFGRAKNA

-1295 AKKYVGGICGYAG
+1295 AKDYVGGICGHAS

-1599 CDIKVENKPYTGDVI
+1599 CDLKVENQKYTGEVI

-1646 GGDYTLTVT
+1646 GGDYMLTVT

-1660 TGTKEVSFNVYYST
+1660 TGTKEVPFNVYYST

-1716 DVENAKTVSLENL
+1716 DVENATTASLENL

-1762 LIGSGNNT
+1762 LIGSGDGT
-1770 SESLP
+1770 SRFLP
-1775 FHNWYHY
+1775 FSNWYHY
-1782 NLTQQI
+1782 GLTQQI
-1788 YTAEELGKKAGTIM
+1788 YTAKELGNKAGSIM
-1802 SLDFFKTDDNKCDN
+1802 ALDFFRTDDNECN
-1816 AIEIYLVKTDKTKFE
+1816 NTIEIYLVKTDKTAFTNSS
-1831 GAKDWISVTEADKVY
+1831 DWISVTEADKVY
-1846 DGKKLFENN
+1846 DGKMQFESN
-1855 QWTTIELSKPFD
+1855 QWTTIELTKPFD

-1880 KEVSGD
+1880 KNVKED
-1886 SYGSGCNFRVYQ
+1886 SYGDYRAFRTFK
-1898 GNDSQTLQY
+1898 GNDDQTLFF
-1907 RNDRTGP
+1907 RSDREDPTIRPTSTGNR
-1914 FTSEGNNAILTPSVS
+1914 SKE
-1929 GNSLSSTKNQLRIRM
+1929 KNQLRIRM
-1944 ADKVTMNGLGIMSY
+1944 ADKITMNGLGIMSY

-1968 ISDLTA
+1968 VGELTA

-1989 LTMKQTETTPAG
+1989 LTMTQVETTPVG

-2086 TGDGTRAIS
+2086 TGVGTRAIS

-2100 GVTTGFIQIATD
+2100 GVTTGFIQIATGEA
-2112 DVEDGDW
+2112 EDGDW